1 MAGERLTALLNERE
15 QQREAQRK
23 AQMAAQLQAEEQR
36 QLQTAQLRQAE
47 QQQQRA
53 ASYNRV
59 QQAITARQQGDE
71 RTMEHIRRD
80 PEFLKRREERTV
92 GMGALGRWA
101 TNTARG
107 TSWEEP
113 VRTTFGTAGNIMN
126 GLLGGGATLRAAGNQ
141 LQADLFRD
149 QEAYQRAEWLRNEAG
164 HLQGDV
170 ASNFEPGTWGRRWTD
185 SGYSAGATL
194 PGLAW
199 SVATGSPAPM
209 AALGASQAGADAY
222 TEARVAGAAPGTA
235 ATHALVSGA
244 AEGAGEYVGGKLLLP
259 VMRFGGNGTIGQV
272 VKRGVG
278 AAVGEPLEE
287 VATQTM
293 QDASRT
299 ALLETD
305 PGKWQQYRQS
315 WMDNSK
321 EAAIGGLL
329 GGVLQGGIGRGLSRT
344 VHGNLQPPAPPVR
357 PQPTQRA
364 QMAATQQPA
373 RPGRMTKSSGNA
385 VADTNARIQQA
396 AANGGYQTRQAPAQ
410 RVVSVQ
416 ASNQMVRTY
425 VAKDGSTHQRI
436 GGSRAWRNKN
446 EGNIVYGSFAR
457 RYGAIGH
464 DQNAAGHTMAV
475 FPTEEA
481 GRRAKAALLFE
492 SPKYRN
498 LSLHDAIYRYAP
510 PKDRQGRVINNTAA
524 YYSRVL
530 DAVGGQNKPMS
541 RYTAAEREAIM
552 QRMREV
558 EGWKP
563 GRVVGNDTSAVS
575 LQGIPSGRLTKGGQ
589 SVATGSADNV
599 AASPDTSPALPDQ
612 QADFSSGMEDNSQA
626 MQAMQRA
633 ARESQA
639 AAEEMHEQ
647 SERLGRQTKVY
658 LDNQMRQAR
667 LQLMEADELAP
678 SVAGTDNQ
686 YRDRS
691 RAASQ
696 MQVNHIAQNL
706 EPELLGDSKEVGT
719 GAPTLANDG
728 RTIIGG
734 NGRVMGLAQAYA
746 NGNGEG
752 YRQYL
757 LDNAE
762 QFGLSRDEIARMNK
776 PVLVRQLDESVD
788 IAKAAVASN
797 EGGGLGMSALEQAR
811 ADADRLPDFGHFIA
825 DDGGELNTAANRG
838 FIRDFV
844 GAMPHTVRAQMVDA
858 DGRLSQDGVR
868 RLRNALLYRA
878 YGNSPT
884 LSRMVESTDQGARNL
899 VNALVQAAPKIAQ
912 ARDNIQAGNM
922 HNADIAEEVVQ
933 AAEKL
938 NQIRE
943 QGGSVADYLAQQGLF
958 GEEMNAVS
966 RDLLAFFEEHKHSG
980 KAIATLLRNYYDAL
994 AAQGNPNQADVF
1006 GEQAA
1011 PDKQQ
1016 LLERTINDYEQEHGR
1031 SADSRQLFERA
1042 DERPAGKPVSET
1054 EPQSASRRSD
1064 AAGAGENT
1072 RGTER
1077 DGEQGGRVAEEDALK
1092 LSRSASTQE
1101 KYEQRIDELFA
1112 GSKPNY
1118 NGQRVLDRSDMLDM
1132 LGYGDMPLHLVESK
1146 VVQGVDNHPQMTAEV
1161 WKKIPEWVDKPA
1173 AVFESDTDKNR
1184 LVFIA
1189 PEKVAGRPVRI
1200 IIEPNGNHLEAHI
1213 LVNAYDANSRMPWQ
1227 RWVRDGLLKYMDM
1240 TNAHTVLG
1248 SSGSNAAL
1256 PTRQPSRFGS
1266 SEAQSFR
1273 SQLNGMLAQSR
1284 GRKKIL
1290 TEKNLQGYLKNNPA
1304 LSLNHSGNTTS
1315 TATPE
1320 RVAEIR
1326 QQVARAVGQRN
1337 MRLIDVLTAAEAR
1350 RPDVAQ
1356 DFRGVDGWYDPKSKR
1371 ITLIADNL
1379 PNARAAQ
1386 FAAWHELGHR
1396 KIDVAGWQQ
1405 WRGVLEQARLN
1416 PTIQQLAQTILRQRK
1431 TAGEAIT
1438 LDIATEEAAVELY
1451 SAMKNSDYA
1460 ALEDKYKVSVP
1471 LAMRGGLAGYFARF
1485 AQRLQ
1490 SVLAKAF
1497 GIRQAEFR
1505 DGEVFELLR
1514 KIDKTEDVSGSQDA
1528 GQEKYSRS
1536 LTDEQ
1541 KQFDE
1546 AAQQYGGEEAYEQAK
1561 ADGKTELT
1569 YRQWVQV
1576 RTPAFKQWFGDWE
1589 NDPANASKVVNEKTG
1604 EPLVVYHGTDADFTV
1619 FDRQHSGKGPSK
1631 LGFWFADDADFTG
1644 MFGGSVM
1651 AVFTNIRN
1659 PITLTANKWDE
1670 IRERHGGDSEYFS
1683 HMRDDVLHKGGDGL
1697 SVSERISQLGK
1708 YEVRTPRIFA
1718 SLDSNQIK
1726 SATDNSGAFDAGNDD
1741 IRYSRSTG
1749 ELTDKAKPGWL
1760 NRNELGE
1767 WEKGLAAY
1775 HSLGRLVKPVLA
1787 KLKLA
1792 NTAPQE
1798 FTEMMRDYRSQ
1809 LNVAGMTASEMAKAG
1824 VQMTADERAM
1834 LSDILEKELPP
1845 GIEVSPEMQELAGT
1859 IRELLSRQGEQLA
1872 DLGMLSRESLERF
1885 KDTYLPRLYRQR
1897 TELFGGNDLAKLNR
1911 EFNKAMRGSLGNAL
1925 GGQHLKGRGIFK
1937 TVSRSEQAD
1946 YEAKGYELRQD
1957 FGNQGKHAGKVL
1969 MWRDYTREE
1978 RTQMGEE
1985 RDAILR
1991 FTQGYVQT
1999 QADLAKGVLFQRIA
2013 QNEELASKTEVEGWE
2028 KVPDTTIAG
2037 TGGVHRY
2044 GALAGMYVHPDVFY
2058 HLEQQFAVQNA
2069 ALKIWRASLGWW
2081 KMTKT
2086 VYNPVAHTNN
2096 VMSNFSL
2103 LFIAGGRVRDLQPAA
2118 ASIKNKDA
2126 LYREALELGL
2136 VGEAVDSAG
2145 IRELFTGLNNTDDD
2159 AVITERFFTRVIRRA
2174 DELSRGVVGKAAHA
2188 IDAVTFGMAGKAAH
2202 AVGKV
2207 GSAGGKAVR
2216 KTSNVAQTFY
2226 RVEDEVFKMALYRM
2240 ARSKG
2245 LSNTEARDYTLN
2257 FFFDYGEVPQGI
2269 KFVRDTGL
2277 LPFVSY
2283 TYKAIPAVLRGA
2295 LTRPHRYLAV
2305 TGLMYALNAM
2315 SYAMLGDDADEEEER
2330 KYMPEYMKGF
2340 TSFGTPK
2347 LIRLPWNDSQG
2358 KPMFIDVYRWLP
2370 LGDFADVGN
2379 RTGGLPIPQF
2389 MNPNGPVVSTYNA
2402 MVNNTDTFTG
2412 GKLTQDYMTDSE
2424 KTVVRAKWI
2433 AGQILP
2439 ASVGMPFSY
2448 HSNNV
2453 MDGLKNQMEGTKF
2466 AEVLED
2472 LGWTGKTYR
2481 GEDKQLYRAAL
2492 GAFGIKV
2499 RGEKPEDLRAATQRR
2514 LHSQER
2520 EIRADMRRIRRN
2532 NTLSQQAKEAQLARR
2547 QQSLQRLFEQMPG
2560 RSAD

>member
-1 MAGERLTALLNERE
+1 
-15 QQREAQRK
+15 
-23 AQMAAQLQAEEQR
+23 
-36 QLQTAQLRQAE
+36 
-47 QQQQRA
+47 
-53 ASYNRV
+53 
-59 QQAITARQQGDE
+59 
-71 RTMEHIRRD
+71 
-80 PEFLKRREERTV
+80 
-92 GMGALGRWA
+92 
-101 TNTARG
+101 
-107 TSWEEP
+107 
-113 VRTTFGTAGNIMN
+113 
-126 GLLGGGATLRAAGNQ
+126 
-141 LQADLFRD
+141 
-149 QEAYQRAEWLRNEAG
+149 
-164 HLQGDV
+164 
-170 ASNFEPGTWGRRWTD
+170 
-185 SGYSAGATL
+185 
-194 PGLAW
+194 
-199 SVATGSPAPM
+199 
-209 AALGASQAGADAY
+209 
-222 TEARVAGAAPGTA
+222 
-235 ATHALVSGA
+235 
-244 AEGAGEYVGGKLLLP
+244 
-259 VMRFGGNGTIGQV
+259 MRFGGNGTIGQV

-293 QDASRT
+293 QDFSRT
-299 ALLETD
+299 ALLETSPD
-305 PGKWQQYRQS
+305 KWQQYRQS

-329 GGVLQGGIGRGLSRT
+329 GGALQGGIGRGLSRT
-344 VHGNLQPPAPPVR
+344 VHGNVQPPAPPVR

-373 RPGRMTKSSGNA
+373 RPGRMAKGSGNA
-385 VADTNARIQQA
+385 VVDTNARIQQA
-396 AANGGYQTRQAPAQ
+396 TANGGYQTRQSPAQ
-410 RVVSVQ
+410 QVVSAQ

-464 DQNAAGHTMAV
+464 DQNVAGHTMAV

-530 DAVGGQNKPMS
+530 DAVGGRNKPMS

-575 LQGIPSGRLTKGGQ
+575 LQGTPSGRLTKGGQ

-599 AASPDTSPALPDQ
+599 AASLDTSPALPDQ
-612 QADFSSGMEDNSQA
+612 QAAFSNGMEDNSQA

-639 AAEEMHEQ
+639 AAEEMREQ

-825 DDGGELNTAANRG
+825 DDSGELNTAANRG

-844 GAMPHTVRAQMVDA
+844 GAMPHTVQAQMVDA

-966 RDLLAFFEEHKHSG
+966 RELLAFFEEHKRSG

-994 AAQGNPNQADVF
+994 AAQGNPNQQDVF

-1031 SADSRQLFERA
+1031 STDSGQLFERA
-1042 DERPAGKPVSET
+1042 AERPAGEPVSET
-1054 EPQSASRRSD
+1054 EPQPASRRSD
-1064 AAGAGENT
+1064 EAGAGENT
-1072 RGTER
+1072 RRTER
-1077 DGEQGGRVAEEDALK
+1077 DGGQSGRVTGEDAPK
-1092 LSRSASTQE
+1092 FSRSASTQE
-1101 KYEQRIDELFA
+1101 KYEHRIDELFA
-1112 GSKPNY
+1112 GAKANVKD
-1118 NGQRVLDRSDMLDM
+1118 GVTVLDRSDMLDM
-1132 LGYGDMPLHLVESK
+1132 LGFGDKPLKLAESK
-1146 VVQGVDNHPQMTAEV
+1146 VLAGIDNHPQMTAEV
-1161 WKKIPEWVDKPA
+1161 WKRLPDWIDHPA
-1173 AVFESDTDKNR
+1173 MVFDSDTVDGR

-1189 PEKVAGRPVRI
+1189 PEKVRGSDVRI
-1200 IIEPNGNHLEAHI
+1200 VIEPKGDALEAHV
-1213 LVNAYDANSRMPWQ
+1213 LVNAYNKDSKSPYF
-1227 RWVRDGLLKYMDM
+1227 RWVNDRLLRYADKEKASRIDE
-1240 TNAHTVLG
+1240 
-1248 SSGSNAAL
+1248 
-1256 PTRQPSRFGS
+1256 RFGLRLPDILRNPAFMPD
-1266 SEAQSFR
+1266 AQIH
-1273 SQLNGMLAQSR
+1273 GMGR
-1284 GRKKIL
+1284 GNMKALRRTKIL
-1290 TEKNLQGYLKNNPA
+1290 TEKNLQGYLKRNPS
-1304 LSLNHSGNTTS
+1304 LSVNPSRNTQNTV
-1315 TATPE
+1315 TPE

-1326 QQVARAVGQRN
+1326 QQVERAVGRHN
-1337 MRLIDVLTAAEAR
+1337 MRLIDVLTAAEAS
-1350 RPDVAQ
+1350 RPDGAQ
-1356 DFRGVDGWYDPKSKR
+1356 DLRGVDGWYDPKSKR

-1416 PTIQQLAQTILRQRK
+1416 PTIRQLAQTINRQRK
-1431 TAGEAIT
+1431 AAGEVIN

-1460 ALEDKYKVSVP
+1460 ALENKYKVSVP

-1485 AQRLQ
+1485 AQLLQ
-1490 SVLAKAF
+1490 AVLAKAF
-1497 GIRQAEFR
+1497 GIRQAEFG

-1514 KIDKTEDVSGSQDA
+1514 KIDRAEEVAGSLNA
-1528 GQEKYSRS
+1528 SQEKYSRS

-1546 AAQQYGGEEAYEQAK
+1546 TAQKYGGEEAYEQAK
-1561 ADGKTELT
+1561 ADGETELT

-1604 EPLVVYHGTDADFTV
+1604 EPLVVYHGTAGDFEIFDKGRSNSKSNTGVPEGVFFFTDNPEVASSYTV
-1619 FDRQHSGKGPSK
+1619 KYEGDFGTSYLNGSNVMPLFLNIRKPLKVSAKGANWNSILYKGEEHTTNTLAETARRNGKNDGVQINRVKDRGR
-1631 LGFWFADDADFTG
+1631 
-1644 MFGGSVM
+1644 GSVKAKHATSF
-1651 AVFTNIRN
+1651 AVFN
-1659 PITLTANKWDE
+1659 P
-1670 IRERHGGDSEYFS
+1670 
-1683 HMRDDVLHKGGDGL
+1683 
-1697 SVSERISQLGK
+1697 
-1708 YEVRTPRIFA
+1708 
-1718 SLDSNQIK
+1718 NQIK
-1726 SATDNSGAFDAGNDD
+1726 SATGNSGAFDAGNDD

-1749 ELTDKAKPGWL
+1749 ELADKAKPGWL
-1760 NRNELGE
+1760 DRNELGE

-1824 VQMTADERAM
+1824 VQMTADERAL

-1872 DLGMLSRESLERF
+1872 DLGMLSRDSLERF

-1897 TELFGGNDLAKLNR
+1897 TELFGGNDLAKMNR

-1937 TVSRSEQAD
+1937 TVSRSEQSD

-1978 RTQMGEE
+1978 RAQMGEE

-2013 QNEELASKTEVEGWE
+2013 QNEELASKTEVEGW
-2028 KVPDTTIAG
+2028 KPVPNTTIAG

-2044 GALAGMYVHPDVFY
+2044 GALAGMWVHPDVYY

-2096 VMSNFSL
+2096 VVSNFSL

-2118 ASIKNKDA
+2118 ASIRNKDA

-2159 AVITERFFTRVIRRA
+2159 AAITDSFFRRVLKRA
-2174 DELSRGVVGKAAHA
+2174 DRLALGIPGK
-2188 IDAVTFGMAGKAAH
+2188 ISDK
-2202 AVGKV
+2202 
-2207 GSAGGKAVR
+2207 
-2216 KTSNVAQTFY
+2216 AQTFY

-2257 FFFDYGEVPQGI
+2257 FFFDYGEVPYGI

-2305 TGLMYALNAM
+2305 TTFFYAINAL
-2315 SYAMLGDDADEEEER
+2315 SYAMMAGDDEEKWKVFLLSMLRQYDKENEER
-2330 KYMPEYMKGF
+2330 KYMPEYLKGM
-2340 TSFGTPK
+2340 TSFGVPK
-2347 LIRLPWNDSQG
+2347 QIRMPGFDGKG
-2358 KPMFIDVYRWLP
+2358 KPMFTDVYRWMP

-2379 RTGGLPIPQF
+2379 RTGGMPIPQF
-2389 MNPNGPVVSTYNA
+2389 MNPNGPLVSTYNA
-2402 MVNNTDTFTG
+2402 MFNNVDTFTG
-2412 GKLTQDYMTDSE
+2412 GKLTQDYMTTRE

-2448 HSNNV
+2448 HTNNV
-2453 MDGLKNQMEGTKF
+2453 MDGLKNTFEGTKF
-2466 AEVLED
+2466 SEVLED

-2481 GEDKQLYRAAL
+2481 GEDKQLYRAL
-2492 GAFGIKV
+2492 FGSVGFKI
-2499 RGEKPEDLRAATQRR
+2499 RGERPEDWKAADRRRRNYEAQKIRAAN
-2514 LHSQER
+2514 
-2520 EIRADMRRIRRN
+2520 RRIMRDN
-2532 NTLSQQAKEAQLARR
+2532 SLSQSAKDAQLRSNAVHM
-2547 QQSLQRLFEQMPG
+2547 QNLFK
-2560 RSAD
+2560 DD

>member
-23 AQMAAQLQAEEQR
+23 AQMATRLQAEEQR

-59 QQAITARQQGDE
+59 QQAIAAKQQGDE
-71 RTMEHIRRD
+71 RTMEQIRRD

-149 QEAYQRAEWLRNEAG
+149 QEAYQRAEWLRNEAS

-299 ALLETD
+299 ALLETSPD
-305 PGKWQQYRQS
+305 KWQQYRQS

-329 GGVLQGGIGRGLSRT
+329 GGALQGGIGRGLSRT

-364 QMAATQQPA
+364 QMAATQQPT
-373 RPGRMTKSSGNA
+373 RPGRMAKGSGNA
-385 VADTNARIQQA
+385 VADTNARIQQVT
-396 AANGGYQTRQAPAQ
+396 ANGGYQTRQAPAQ
-410 RVVSVQ
+410 QVVSAQ

-464 DQNAAGHTMAV
+464 DQNVAGHTMAV

-530 DAVGGQNKPMS
+530 DAVGGRNKPMS

-575 LQGIPSGRLTKGGQ
+575 LQGTPSGRLTKGGQ

-599 AASPDTSPALPDQ
+599 ADSPDTSPVLPDQ

-626 MQAMQRA
+626 MQAMQRV

-639 AAEEMHEQ
+639 AAEEMREQ

-691 RAASQ
+691 RAASR

-746 NGNGEG
+746 DGNGEG

-966 RDLLAFFEEHKHSG
+966 RELLAFFEEHKRSG

-1006 GEQAA
+1006 GEQPA

-1031 SADSRQLFERA
+1031 STDNGQLFGRA
-1042 DERPAGKPVSET
+1042 DERPAGEPVSET
-1054 EPQSASRRSD
+1054 EQQPASRRSD
-1064 AAGAGENT
+1064 EAGAGENT

-1077 DGEQGGRVAEEDALK
+1077 DGERSGRVAEEDAPK
-1092 LSRSASTQE
+1092 FSRSASTQE

-1112 GSKPNY
+1112 GRHFRD
-1118 NGQRVLDRSDMLDM
+1118 QVRVLDRSDLLDM
-1132 LGYGDMPLHLVESK
+1132 LGYGGKPVVLVNSK
-1146 VVQGVDNHPQMTAEV
+1146 VNAAKHPNMDAAA
-1161 WKKIPEWVDKPA
+1161 WKRVPEWLDNPA
-1173 AVFESDTDKNR
+1173 MVFESQTESDR

-1189 PEKVAGRPVRI
+1189 PETAAGNMVRI
-1200 IIEPNGNHLEAHI
+1200 IIEPKADQLEAHV
-1213 LVNAYDANSRMPWQ
+1213 LVNAYDMEAGNTIMPRAGGKYNPLTTFAKW
-1227 RWVRDGLLKYMDM
+1227 RDDGLLKYIDKEK
-1240 TNAHTVLG
+1240 TRLLASRSGLLLPRRLLQPTGLG
-1248 SSGSNAAL
+1248 
-1256 PTRQPSRFGS
+1256 
-1266 SEAQSFR
+1266 
-1273 SQLNGMLAQSR
+1273 
-1284 GRKKIL
+1284 KIL

-1304 LSLNHSGNTTS
+1304 LSLNHSGNTQS

-1337 MRLIDVLTAAEAR
+1337 MRLIDVLTAEEAR
-1350 RPDVAQ
+1350 RPDGAQ
-1356 DFRGVDGWYDPKSKR
+1356 DLRGVDGWYDPKSKR

-1416 PTIQQLAQTILRQRK
+1416 PTIQQLARTILRQRK
-1431 TAGEAIT
+1431 AAGEAIT

-1460 ALEDKYKVSVP
+1460 TLEDKYKVSVP

-1497 GIRQAEFR
+1497 GIRQAEFG

-1514 KIDKTEDVSGSQDA
+1514 KIDRAEEVAGSLNA
-1528 GQEKYSRS
+1528 SQEKYSRS

-1546 AAQQYGGEEAYEQAK
+1546 TAQKYGGEAAYEQAK
-1561 ADGKTELT
+1561 TDGETELT

-1604 EPLVVYHGTDADFTV
+1604 EPLVVYHNTEEQFHTFELSKARQNVEIPAFFFATNPETAEGYGSRSMQV
-1619 FDRQHSGKGPSK
+1619 F
-1631 LGFWFADDADFTG
+1631 L
-1644 MFGGSVM
+1644 
-1651 AVFTNIRN
+1651 NIRN
-1659 PITLTANKWDE
+1659 PTGKPVIQTGKLGSE
-1670 IRERHGGDSEYFS
+1670 LREELERQGFDGTIVDDSFEGYADIEYAAFN
-1683 HMRDDVLHKGGDGL
+1683 
-1697 SVSERISQLGK
+1697 
-1708 YEVRTPRIFA
+1708 P
-1718 SLDSNQIK
+1718 NQIK
-1726 SATDNSGAFDAGNDD
+1726 SATGNSGAFDAGNDD

-1749 ELTDKAKPGWL
+1749 ELSDKAKPGWL
-1760 NRNELGE
+1760 DRNELGE

-1872 DLGMLSRESLERF
+1872 DLGMLSRDSLERF

-1897 TELFGGNDLAKLNR
+1897 TELFGGNDLAKMNR

-1937 TVSRSEQAD
+1937 TVPRSEQAA
-1946 YEAKGYELRQD
+1946 YEAKGFELRQD

-1978 RTQMGEE
+1978 RGQMGEE

-2013 QNEELASKTEVEGWE
+2013 QNEELASKTEVEGW
-2028 KVPDTTIAG
+2028 KPVPTNTIAG

-2044 GALAGMYVHPDVFY
+2044 GALAGMWVHPDVYY
-2058 HLEQQFAVQNA
+2058 HLEQQFAVQNV

-2096 VMSNFSL
+2096 VVSNFSL

-2118 ASIKNKDA
+2118 ASIRNKDA

-2145 IRELFTGLNNTDDD
+2145 IRELFTGLNNTEDD
-2159 AVITERFFTRVIRRA
+2159 AVITDSFFRRVLKRA
-2174 DELSRGVVGKAAHA
+2174 DKLALGVPGK
-2188 IDAVTFGMAGKAAH
+2188 ISDK
-2202 AVGKV
+2202 
-2207 GSAGGKAVR
+2207 
-2216 KTSNVAQTFY
+2216 AQTFY

-2295 LTRPHRYLAV
+2295 LTRPHRFLAI

-2315 SYAMLGDDADEEEER
+2315 SYAMLGDDADEDEER

-2379 RTGGLPIPQF
+2379 RTGGLPVPQF
-2389 MNPNGPVVSTYNA
+2389 MNPNGPLVSTYNA
-2402 MVNNTDTFTG
+2402 MFNNVDTFTG
-2412 GKLTQDYMTDSE
+2412 GKLTQDYMTDGE
-2424 KTVVRAKWI
+2424 KTVIRAKWI

-2453 MDGLKNQMEGTKF
+2453 MDGLKNQTEGTKF

-2499 RGEKPEDLRAATQRR
+2499 RGEKPEDLRVATQRR

>member
-23 AQMAAQLQAEEQR
+23 AQMAAKLQAEEQR
-36 QLQTAQLRQAE
+36 QLQTARQRQAE

-59 QQAITARQQGDE
+59 QQAIAAKQQGDE
-71 RTMEHIRRD
+71 RTMEQIRRD

-113 VRTTFGTAGNIMN
+113 VRTTFGTAGNIVN

-149 QEAYQRAEWLRNEAG
+149 QEAYQRAEWLRNEAS

-194 PGLAW
+194 PGLAL
-199 SVATGSPAPM
+199 SVATGSPTPM

-293 QDASRT
+293 QDFSRT
-299 ALLETD
+299 ALLETS
-305 PGKWQQYRQS
+305 PNKWQQYRQS

-329 GGVLQGGIGRGLSRT
+329 GGALQGGIGRGLSRT
-344 VHGNLQPPAPPVR
+344 VHGNVQPPAPPVR

-373 RPGRMTKSSGNA
+373 RPGRMAKGSGNA
-385 VADTNARIQQA
+385 VVDTNARIQQA
-396 AANGGYQTRQAPAQ
+396 TANGGYQTRQSPAADLQ
-410 RVVSVQ
+410 NLTGNAAVERSVQLMIHHESRGKVNAQNPLSSAGGLGGFIDSTWLTMVKRYRPDVAAGKSNAQIIALKTRDGALATEMTRRYIQENARHLEKNGLPSTMANLRLAHWFGAGGAVQLLNVANKNQPIANVVSPAVMKANPNIQGKTVQ
-416 ASNQMVRTY
+416 QVI
-425 VAKDGSTHQRI
+425 DITHR
-436 GGSRAWRNKN
+436 
-446 EGNIVYGSFAR
+446 EMYG
-457 RYGAIGH
+457 
-464 DQNAAGHTMAV
+464 
-475 FPTEEA
+475 
-481 GRRAKAALLFE
+481 KAAQ
-492 SPKYRN
+492 N
-498 LSLHDAIYRYAP
+498 M
-510 PKDRQGRVINNTAA
+510 GRMA
-524 YYSRVL
+524 
-530 DAVGGQNKPMS
+530 
-541 RYTAAEREAIM
+541 
-552 QRMREV
+552 
-558 EGWKP
+558 
-563 GRVVGNDTSAVS
+563 
-575 LQGIPSGRLTKGGQ
+575 KGGD
-589 SVATGSADNV
+589 SVGMPD
-599 AASPDTSPALPDQ
+599 SPDTSPTLPDQ

-639 AAEEMHEQ
+639 AAEEMREQ

-825 DDGGELNTAANRG
+825 DDSGELNTAANRG

-844 GAMPHTVRAQMVDA
+844 GAMPHTVRAQMVDV

-966 RDLLAFFEEHKHSG
+966 RELLAFFEEHKRSG

-994 AAQGNPNQADVF
+994 AAQGNPNQQDVF

-1031 SADSRQLFERA
+1031 STDSGQLFGRTA
-1042 DERPAGKPVSET
+1042 ERPAGEPVSET
-1054 EPQSASRRSD
+1054 EPQPASRRSD
-1064 AAGAGENT
+1064 EAGAGENT

-1077 DGEQGGRVAEEDALK
+1077 DGERSGRVAEEDAPK
-1092 LSRSASTQE
+1092 FSRSASTQE

-1315 TATPE
+1315 MATPE

-1337 MRLIDVLTAAEAR
+1337 MRLIDVLTAEEAS
-1350 RPDVAQ
+1350 RPDGAQ
-1356 DFRGVDGWYDPKSKR
+1356 DLRGVDGWYDPKSKR

-1416 PTIQQLAQTILRQRK
+1416 PTIQQLARTILRQRK
-1431 TAGEAIT
+1431 AVGETIS

-1460 ALEDKYKVSVP
+1460 ALESKYNVSVP

-1497 GIRQAEFR
+1497 GIRQAEFG

-1514 KIDKTEDVSGSQDA
+1514 EIDRAGEAGSQPAETTPPQDA
-1528 GQEKYSRS
+1528 TPENSRS
-1536 LTDEQ
+1536 
-1541 KQFDE
+1541 DE
-1546 AAQQYGGEEAYEQAK
+1546 ATESAK
-1561 ADGKTELT
+1561 LTEK
-1569 YRQWVQV
+1569 
-1576 RTPAFKQWFGDWE
+1576 F
-1589 NDPANASKVVNEKTG
+1589 
-1604 EPLVVYHGTDADFTV
+1604 
-1619 FDRQHSGKGPSK
+1619 
-1631 LGFWFADDADFTG
+1631 
-1644 MFGGSVM
+1644 
-1651 AVFTNIRN
+1651 
-1659 PITLTANKWDE
+1659 
-1670 IRERHGGDSEYFS
+1670 
-1683 HMRDDVLHKGGDGL
+1683 
-1697 SVSERISQLGK
+1697 
-1708 YEVRTPRIFA
+1708 
-1718 SLDSNQIK
+1718 
-1726 SATDNSGAFDAGNDD
+1726 
-1741 IRYSRSTG
+1741 SRS
-1749 ELTDKAKPGWL
+1749 ESALEEKPGWL
-1760 NRNELGE
+1760 DRNELGE
-1767 WEKGLAAY
+1767 WEKGLALY
-1775 HSLGRLVKPVLA
+1775 HGIGRLAKPLLA

-1809 LNVAGMTASEMAKAG
+1809 LNVAGMTASEMAQAG
-1824 VQMTADERAM
+1824 VQMTAEERAL

-1885 KDTYLPRLYRQR
+1885 KDTYLPRLYHQR
-1897 TELFGGNDLAKLNR
+1897 TELFGGNDLAKMNR

-1978 RTQMGEE
+1978 RAQMGEE

-2013 QNEELASKTEVEGWE
+2013 QNEELASKTEVEGW
-2028 KVPDTTIAG
+2028 KPVPNTTIAG

-2044 GALAGMYVHPDVFY
+2044 GALAGMYVHPDVYY

-2096 VMSNFSL
+2096 VVSNFSL

-2118 ASIKNKDA
+2118 ASIRNKDA

-2174 DELSRGVVGKAAHA
+2174 DELSRGVVGKTAHA

-2207 GSAGGKAVR
+2207 GSAGGNAVR

-2257 FFFDYGEVPQGI
+2257 FFFDYGEVPKGI
-2269 KFVRDTGL
+2269 QIVRDTGL

-2295 LTRPHRYLAV
+2295 LTRPHRFLAV
-2305 TGLMYALNAM
+2305 TGLMYALNAL

-2379 RTGGLPIPQF
+2379 RTGGLPLPQF
-2389 MNPNGPVVSTYNA
+2389 MNPNGPAVSTYNA
-2402 MVNNTDTFTG
+2402 LVNNTDTFTG

-2424 KTVVRAKWI
+2424 KTIVRAKWI

-2514 LHSQER
+2514 LHSQEW

-2532 NTLSQQAKEAQLARR
+2532 NTLSPQAKEAQLARR
-2547 QQSLQRLFEQMPG
+2547 QSALQRLFEQMPG

>member
-23 AQMAAQLQAEEQR
+23 AQMAAKLQAEEQR
-36 QLQTAQLRQAE
+36 QAATARQHLTE

-59 QQAITARQQGDE
+59 QQAITAKQQGDE
-71 RTMEHIRRD
+71 RTMEQIRRD

-199 SVATGSPAPM
+199 SVATANPVPM

-235 ATHALVSGA
+235 ATHALVSGV

-299 ALLETD
+299 ALLETSPD
-305 PGKWQQYRQS
+305 KWQQYRQS

-329 GGVLQGGIGRGLSRT
+329 GGALQGGIGRGLSRT
-344 VHGNLQPPAPPVR
+344 VHGNVQPPAPPVR
-357 PQPTQRA
+357 PQPAPQA
-364 QMAATQQPA
+364 PVATAQQPA
-373 RPGRMTKSSGNA
+373 RAGRMAKGSGNA
-385 VADTNARIQQA
+385 VVDTTRRIQQA
-396 AANGGYQTRQAPAQ
+396 TANGGYQTRQSPAQ
-410 RVVSVQ
+410 QVVSAQ
-416 ASNQMVRTY
+416 ANNQMVRTY
-425 VAKDGSTHQRI
+425 VARDGSTHQRI

-446 EGNIVYGSFAR
+446 EGNIVYGDFAR

-464 DQNAAGHTMAV
+464 DRNAAGHTMAV

-530 DAVGGQNKPMS
+530 DAVGGQNKSMN

-563 GRVVGNDTSAVS
+563 GRVIGNDTSAVS
-575 LQGIPSGRLTKGGQ
+575 IQGAPPVRLTKGGQ
-589 SVATGSADNV
+589 PVATGSTDNV
-599 AASPDTSPALPDQ
+599 ADSPDASPALPDH
-612 QADFSSGMEDNSQA
+612 QAAFSNGMEDNSQA
-626 MQAMQRA
+626 MQEMQRA

-639 AAEEMHEQ
+639 AAEEMREQ

-762 QFGLSRDEIARMNK
+762 QFGLSRDEIARMDK

-825 DDGGELNTAANRG
+825 DDSSELNTAANRG

-844 GAMPHTVRAQMVDA
+844 GAMPHTVQAQMVDA

-943 QGGSVADYLAQQGLF
+943 QGGNVADYLAQQGLF

-966 RDLLAFFEEHKHSG
+966 RELLAFFEEHKRSG

-994 AAQGNPNQADVF
+994 AAQGNPNQQDVF
-1006 GEQAA
+1006 GDQAA

-1031 SADSRQLFERA
+1031 STDSGQLFGRTA
-1042 DERPAGKPVSET
+1042 ERPAGEPVSET

-1064 AAGAGENT
+1064 EAGAGENQD
-1072 RGTER
+1072 GTER
-1077 DGEQGGRVAEEDALK
+1077 DGEQSGRIAGEDAPK

-1118 NGQRVLDRSDMLDM
+1118 NGQRVLDRSDMLDI

-1227 RWVRDGLLKYMDM
+1227 RWVRDGLLKYVDM

-1304 LSLNHSGNTTS
+1304 LSLNHSGNTPS
-1315 TATPE
+1315 AATPE

-1337 MRLIDVLTAAEAR
+1337 MRLIDVLTAEEAR
-1350 RPDVAQ
+1350 RPDGAQ
-1356 DFRGVDGWYDPKSKR
+1356 DLRGVDGWYDPKSKR

-1416 PTIQQLAQTILRQRK
+1416 PTIQQLARTILRQRK
-1431 TAGEAIT
+1431 AAGEVIN

-1490 SVLAKAF
+1490 AVLAKAF
-1497 GIRQAEFR
+1497 GIRQAEFG

-1514 KIDKTEDVSGSQDA
+1514 KIDRAEEVGSQPAETTPPQDA
-1528 GQEKYSRS
+1528 TPENSRS
-1536 LTDEQ
+1536 
-1541 KQFDE
+1541 DE
-1546 AAQQYGGEEAYEQAK
+1546 ATESAK
-1561 ADGKTELT
+1561 LTEK
-1569 YRQWVQV
+1569 
-1576 RTPAFKQWFGDWE
+1576 F
-1589 NDPANASKVVNEKTG
+1589 
-1604 EPLVVYHGTDADFTV
+1604 
-1619 FDRQHSGKGPSK
+1619 
-1631 LGFWFADDADFTG
+1631 
-1644 MFGGSVM
+1644 
-1651 AVFTNIRN
+1651 
-1659 PITLTANKWDE
+1659 
-1670 IRERHGGDSEYFS
+1670 
-1683 HMRDDVLHKGGDGL
+1683 
-1697 SVSERISQLGK
+1697 
-1708 YEVRTPRIFA
+1708 
-1718 SLDSNQIK
+1718 
-1726 SATDNSGAFDAGNDD
+1726 
-1741 IRYSRSTG
+1741 SRS
-1749 ELTDKAKPGWL
+1749 ESALEEKPGWL
-1760 NRNELGE
+1760 DRNELGE

-1775 HSLGRLVKPVLA
+1775 HSLGRLVKPMLA

-1824 VQMTADERAM
+1824 VQMTADERAL

-1897 TELFGGNDLAKLNR
+1897 TDLFGGNDLAKLNR

-1978 RTQMGEE
+1978 RAQMGEE

-2013 QNEELASKTEVEGWE
+2013 QNEELASKTEVEGW
-2028 KVPDTTIAG
+2028 KPVPDTTIAG

-2044 GALAGMYVHPDVFY
+2044 GALAGMYVHPDVYY

-2096 VMSNFSL
+2096 VVSNFSL

-2118 ASIKNKDA
+2118 ASIRNKDA

-2159 AVITERFFTRVIRRA
+2159 AVITDSFFRRVLKRA
-2174 DELSRGVVGKAAHA
+2174 DRLALGIPGK
-2188 IDAVTFGMAGKAAH
+2188 ISDK
-2202 AVGKV
+2202 
-2207 GSAGGKAVR
+2207 
-2216 KTSNVAQTFY
+2216 AQTFY

-2257 FFFDYGEVPQGI
+2257 FFFDYGEVPKGI
-2269 KFVRDTGL
+2269 QLVRDTGL

-2330 KYMPEYMKGF
+2330 KYMPEYMKGM

-2379 RTGGLPIPQF
+2379 RTGGLPVPQF
-2389 MNPNGPVVSTYNA
+2389 MNPNGPLVSTYNA
-2402 MVNNTDTFTG
+2402 MFNNVDTFTG
-2412 GKLTQDYMTDSE
+2412 GKLTQDYMTDGE
-2424 KTVVRAKWI
+2424 KTVIRAKWI

-2481 GEDKQLYRAAL
+2481 GEDKQLYRAVL
-2492 GAFGIKV
+2492 GAVGIKV

-2547 QQSLQRLFEQMPG
+2547 QSALQRLFEQMPG

>member
-23 AQMAAQLQAEEQR
+23 AQMATRLQAEEQR
-36 QLQTAQLRQAE
+36 QLQTARQRQVE

-59 QQAITARQQGDE
+59 QQAIAAKQQGDE
-71 RTMEHIRRD
+71 RTMEQIRRD

-101 TNTARG
+101 TNAARG
-107 TSWEEP
+107 TSWEDP

-126 GLLGGGATLRAAGNQ
+126 GLLGGGSTLRAAGNQ

-170 ASNFEPGTWGRRWTD
+170 ASNFEPGTWGRRWVD
-185 SGYSAGATL
+185 SGYSTGATL

-293 QDASRT
+293 QDFSRT
-299 ALLETD
+299 ALLETSPD
-305 PGKWQQYRQS
+305 KWQQYRQS

-344 VHGNLQPPAPPVR
+344 VHGNVQPPAPPVR
-357 PQPTQRA
+357 PQPVQRA

-373 RPGRMTKSSGNA
+373 RPGRMAKGSGNA
-385 VADTNARIQQA
+385 VVDTTRRIQQA
-396 AANGGYQTRQAPAQ
+396 TANGGYQTRQAPAQ
-410 RVVSVQ
+410 QVVSAQ

-464 DQNAAGHTMAV
+464 DQNVAGHTMAV

-492 SPKYRN
+492 SPKFRN

-530 DAVGGQNKPMS
+530 DAVGGRNKPMS

-575 LQGIPSGRLTKGGQ
+575 LQGTPSGRLTKGGQ
-589 SVATGSADNV
+589 SIATGSADNV

-612 QADFSSGMEDNSQA
+612 QAAFSNGMEDNSQA
-626 MQAMQRA
+626 MQEMQRA

-639 AAEEMHEQ
+639 AAEEMREQ

-825 DDGGELNTAANRG
+825 DDSGELNTAANRG

-966 RDLLAFFEEHKHSG
+966 RELLAFFEEHKRSG

-994 AAQGNPNQADVF
+994 AAQGNPNQQDVF

-1031 SADSRQLFERA
+1031 STDSGQLFERA
-1042 DERPAGKPVSET
+1042 DERAAGEPVSET
-1054 EPQSASRRSD
+1054 EPQPASRRSD
-1064 AAGAGENT
+1064 EAGAGENT

-1077 DGEQGGRVAEEDALK
+1077 DGEHGGRVAEEDAPK
-1092 LSRSASTQE
+1092 FSRSAMKDADANIRRGRE
-1101 KYEQRIDELFA
+1101 AMNRAI
-1112 GSKPNY
+1112 
-1118 NGQRVLDRSDMLDM
+1118 
-1132 LGYGDMPLHLVESK
+1132 VERADQK
-1146 VVQGVDNHPQMTAEV
+1146 RAMYRNDIG
-1161 WKKIPEWVDKPA
+1161 WVDFVWGDDRKGLQHIIHRRMGSDGMSRD
-1173 AVFESDTDKNR
+1173 AVVRMLTQNVVETIAKGATERRSESGNAIR
-1184 LVFIA
+1184 LYVNHQGNAVSLVKQKGSNSWVLTAFQENGNQAVEQVRGATQSALRSSGPIRSRVGLGA
-1189 PEKVAGRPVRI
+1189 PDVRGNVAPSPEKI
-1200 IIEPNGNHLEAHI
+1200 N
-1213 LVNAYDANSRMPWQ
+1213 
-1227 RWVRDGLLKYMDM
+1227 
-1240 TNAHTVLG
+1240 
-1248 SSGSNAAL
+1248 
-1256 PTRQPSRFGS
+1256 
-1266 SEAQSFR
+1266 
-1273 SQLNGMLAQSR
+1273 
-1284 GRKKIL
+1284 
-1290 TEKNLQGYLKNNPA
+1290 
-1304 LSLNHSGNTTS
+1304 
-1315 TATPE
+1315 
-1320 RVAEIR
+1320 EIR

-1337 MRLIDVLTAAEAR
+1337 MRLIDVLTAAEAS
-1350 RPDVAQ
+1350 RPDGAQ
-1356 DFRGVDGWYDPKSKR
+1356 DLRGVDGWYDPKSKR

-1416 PTIQQLAQTILRQRK
+1416 PTIQQLARTILRQRK
-1431 TAGEAIT
+1431 TAGEVIN

-1460 ALEDKYKVSVP
+1460 ALENKYKVSVP

-1490 SVLAKAF
+1490 AVLARAF
-1497 GIRQAEFR
+1497 GIRHSDFGDR
-1505 DGEVFELLR
+1505 EVFELLR
-1514 KIDKTEDVSGSQDA
+1514 RIDRAGEVSGSLNDGEA
-1528 GQEKYSRS
+1528 KYSRS
-1536 LTDEQ
+1536 QTDEQ

-1546 AAQQYGGEEAYEQAK
+1546 TAQKYGGEDAYNQAK
-1561 ADGKTELT
+1561 ADGKTELS

-1589 NDPANASKVVNEKTG
+1589 NDPVNASKVVNEKTG
-1604 EPLVVYHGTDADFTV
+1604 EPLVVYHGTTAVDKILDDGFKSNTGKLWVHLTDSKEVADSYQQWKRGNSAGTLELFVRSMHPAV
-1619 FDRQHSGKGPSK
+1619 FDAQGNKYSEIGNKVFG
-1631 LGFWFADDADFTG
+1631 ATYDAQR
-1644 MFGGSVM
+1644 GGNDSILIKDIRDNFDSSVPTEPHLTVV
-1651 AVFTNIRN
+1651 VFN
-1659 PITLTANKWDE
+1659 
-1670 IRERHGGDSEYFS
+1670 
-1683 HMRDDVLHKGGDGL
+1683 
-1697 SVSERISQLGK
+1697 
-1708 YEVRTPRIFA
+1708 
-1718 SLDSNQIK
+1718 SNQIK
-1726 SATDNSGAFDAGNDD
+1726 SATDNSGAFDAGNDN

-1749 ELTDKAKPGWL
+1749 ELADKAKPGWL
-1760 NRNELGE
+1760 DRNELGE
-1767 WEKGLAAY
+1767 WEKGLALY
-1775 HSLGRLVKPVLA
+1775 HGIGRLAKPLLA

-1872 DLGMLSRESLERF
+1872 DLGMLSRDSLERF

-1897 TELFGGNDLAKLNR
+1897 TELFGGNDLAKMNR

-1946 YEAKGYELRQD
+1946 YEAKGFELRQD

-1978 RTQMGEE
+1978 RAQMGEE

-2013 QNEELASKTEVEGWE
+2013 QNEELASKTEVEGW
-2028 KVPDTTIAG
+2028 KPVPNTTIAG

-2044 GALAGMYVHPDVFY
+2044 GALAGMWVHPDVFY

-2096 VMSNFSL
+2096 VVSNFSL
-2103 LFIAGGRVRDLQPAA
+2103 LLIAGGRVRDFQPAA
-2118 ASIKNKDA
+2118 ASIWNKDA

-2145 IRELFTGLNNTDDD
+2145 IRELFTGLNNTEDD
-2159 AVITERFFTRVIRRA
+2159 AVITERFFTRVIKRA

-2207 GSAGGKAVR
+2207 GSAGGNAVR

-2257 FFFDYGEVPQGI
+2257 FFFDYGEVPYGI
-2269 KFVRDTGL
+2269 KLLRDSSL

-2295 LTRPHRYLAV
+2295 LTRPHRFLAV

-2330 KYMPEYMKGF
+2330 KYMPEYMKGM

-2379 RTGGLPIPQF
+2379 RTGGLPLPQF

-2412 GKLTQDYMTDSE
+2412 GKLTQDYMTDGE

>member
-1 MAGERLTALLNERE
+1 MGSGRDEFLRQLFQQPHGQQSARIQKQQTAAQQFMEQLPRNQIDAYRNSPQGMAEIDGVVGMSPT
-15 QQREAQRK
+15 
-23 AQMAAQLQAEEQR
+23 AAQLVRSAQQWGGKGTGDAARAVIQSPATIWGGLKGGVHALNSGFYRAADDLSFNSFGTGTLGEWAKNQSNLSHDAQRNATINYQTDIGRDVGQGLNSFGATAPLTVGALAMKNPAIMYGGMGAQTGLTEYGNARDAGVSPIPAAIYATTQGAIEVGTEKLPAGALVDMVKSNRPLAALVKAPARYALGEGLGEQVATLGQDYMQAAYLDAPKNANWQQDYWNSRGEAARTTAVSSLVSSGGNVGLGAGGVAVQR
-36 QLQTAQLRQAE
+36 GVNAVRARQKPPVQRFMQQLDTQTAQPQA
-47 QQQQRA
+47 Q
-53 ASYNRV
+53 
-59 QQAITARQQGDE
+59 
-71 RTMEHIRRD
+71 
-80 PEFLKRREERTV
+80 
-92 GMGALGRWA
+92 
-101 TNTARG
+101 
-107 TSWEEP
+107 
-113 VRTTFGTAGNIMN
+113 
-126 GLLGGGATLRAAGNQ
+126 
-141 LQADLFRD
+141 
-149 QEAYQRAEWLRNEAG
+149 
-164 HLQGDV
+164 
-170 ASNFEPGTWGRRWTD
+170 
-185 SGYSAGATL
+185 
-194 PGLAW
+194 
-199 SVATGSPAPM
+199 PA
-209 AALGASQAGADAY
+209 
-222 TEARVAGAAPGTA
+222 
-235 ATHALVSGA
+235 
-244 AEGAGEYVGGKLLLP
+244 
-259 VMRFGGNGTIGQV
+259 
-272 VKRGVG
+272 
-278 AAVGEPLEE
+278 
-287 VATQTM
+287 
-293 QDASRT
+293 
-299 ALLETD
+299 
-305 PGKWQQYRQS
+305 
-315 WMDNSK
+315 
-321 EAAIGGLL
+321 
-329 GGVLQGGIGRGLSRT
+329 
-344 VHGNLQPPAPPVR
+344 
-357 PQPTQRA
+357 
-364 QMAATQQPA
+364 QQPA
-373 RPGRMTKSSGNA
+373 SSGRMAKGSGNA
-385 VADTNARIQQA
+385 VVDTTRRIQQA
-396 AANGGYQTRQAPAQ
+396 TANGGYQTRPSPAADLQ
-410 RVVSVQ
+410 SLTGNAAVERSVQLMIHHESRGKVNAQNPLSSAGGLGGFIDSTWLTMVKRYRPDVAAGKSNAQIIALKTRDGALATEMTRHYIQENARHLEKNGLPSTMANLRLAHWFGAGGAVQLLNVANKNQPIANVVSPAVMKANPNIQGKTVQ
-416 ASNQMVRTY
+416 QVI
-425 VAKDGSTHQRI
+425 DITHR
-436 GGSRAWRNKN
+436 
-446 EGNIVYGSFAR
+446 EMYG
-457 RYGAIGH
+457 
-464 DQNAAGHTMAV
+464 
-475 FPTEEA
+475 
-481 GRRAKAALLFE
+481 KAAQ
-492 SPKYRN
+492 N
-498 LSLHDAIYRYAP
+498 M
-510 PKDRQGRVINNTAA
+510 GRMAKG
-524 YYSRVL
+524 S
-530 DAVGGQNKPMS
+530 D
-541 RYTAAEREAIM
+541 
-552 QRMREV
+552 
-558 EGWKP
+558 
-563 GRVVGNDTSAVS
+563 SA
-575 LQGIPSGRLTKGGQ
+575 GMP
-589 SVATGSADNV
+589 D
-599 AASPDTSPALPDQ
+599 SPDASPALPDR
-612 QADFSSGMEDNSQA
+612 QAAFSNGMEDNSQA

-639 AAEEMHEQ
+639 AAEEMREQ

-966 RDLLAFFEEHKHSG
+966 RELLAFFEEYKRSG

-994 AAQGNPNQADVF
+994 AAQGNPNQQDVF

-1031 SADSRQLFERA
+1031 STDSGQLFWRTA
-1042 DERPAGKPVSET
+1042 ERPAGEPVSET
-1054 EPQSASRRSD
+1054 EPQPASRRSD
-1064 AAGAGENT
+1064 EAGAGENT
-1072 RGTER
+1072 RRTER
-1077 DGEQGGRVAEEDALK
+1077 DGEQSGRVAEEDAPK
-1092 LSRSASTQE
+1092 FSRSASTQE

-1112 GSKPNY
+1112 GAKANVKD
-1118 NGQRVLDRSDMLDM
+1118 GVTVLDRSDMLDM
-1132 LGYGDMPLHLVESK
+1132 LGFGDKPLKLAEGK
-1146 VVQGVDNHPQMTAEV
+1146 VLAGIDNHPAMTAEV
-1161 WKKIPEWVDKPA
+1161 WKRLPEWIDKPA
-1173 AVFESDTDKNR
+1173 MVFDSDTVDGR

-1189 PEKVAGRPVRI
+1189 PEKVRGSDVRI
-1200 IIEPNGNHLEAHI
+1200 VIEPKGDALEAHV
-1213 LVNAYDANSRMPWQ
+1213 LVNAYDTKSGATPYMRWARDRLLRYADKEKASRI
-1227 RWVRDGLLKYMDM
+1227 DE
-1240 TNAHTVLG
+1240 
-1248 SSGSNAAL
+1248 
-1256 PTRQPSRFGS
+1256 RFGLRLPDILRNPAFMPD
-1266 SEAQSFR
+1266 AQIH
-1273 SQLNGMLAQSR
+1273 GMGR
-1284 GRKKIL
+1284 GNMKALRRTKIL
-1290 TEKNLQGYLKNNPA
+1290 TEKNLQGYLKRNPS
-1304 LSLNHSGNTTS
+1304 LSVNPSRNTQNTV
-1315 TATPE
+1315 TPE

-1326 QQVARAVGQRN
+1326 QQVARAVGLRN
-1337 MRLIDVLTAAEAR
+1337 MRLIDVLTAAEAS
-1350 RPDVAQ
+1350 RPDGAQ
-1356 DFRGVDGWYDPKSKR
+1356 DLRGVDGWYDPKSKR

-1416 PTIQQLAQTILRQRK
+1416 PTIQQLARTILRQRK
-1431 TAGEAIT
+1431 AAGEVIN

-1460 ALEDKYKVSVP
+1460 ALENKYKVSVP

-1490 SVLAKAF
+1490 AVLAKAF
-1497 GIRQAEFR
+1497 GIRQAEFG

-1514 KIDKTEDVSGSQDA
+1514 KIDRAEEAAGSLNA
-1528 GQEKYSRS
+1528 SQEKYSRS

-1546 AAQQYGGEEAYEQAK
+1546 TAQKYGGEEAYSQAK

-1589 NDPANASKVVNEKTG
+1589 NDQANASKVVNEKTG
-1604 EPLVVYHGTDADFTV
+1604 EPLVVYHNTEEQFHTFELSKARQNVEIPAFFFATNPETAEGYGSRSMQV
-1619 FDRQHSGKGPSK
+1619 F
-1631 LGFWFADDADFTG
+1631 L
-1644 MFGGSVM
+1644 
-1651 AVFTNIRN
+1651 NIRN
-1659 PITLTANKWDE
+1659 PTGKPVIQTGKLGSE
-1670 IRERHGGDSEYFS
+1670 LREELERQGFDGTIVDDSFEGYTDIEYAAFN
-1683 HMRDDVLHKGGDGL
+1683 
-1697 SVSERISQLGK
+1697 
-1708 YEVRTPRIFA
+1708 P
-1718 SLDSNQIK
+1718 NQIK
-1726 SATDNSGAFDAGNDD
+1726 SATDNSGAFNAGNDD

-1749 ELTDKAKPGWL
+1749 KLTDKAKPGWL
-1760 NRNELGE
+1760 DRNELGE
-1767 WEKGLAAY
+1767 WEKGLVLY
-1775 HSLGRLVKPVLA
+1775 HGIGRLAKPLLA

-1824 VQMTADERAM
+1824 VQMTADERAL

-1897 TELFGGNDLAKLNR
+1897 TELFGGNDLAKMNR

-2013 QNEELASKTEVEGWE
+2013 QNEELASKTEVEGW
-2028 KVPDTTIAG
+2028 KPVPTNTIAG

-2058 HLEQQFAVQNA
+2058 HLEQQFAVQNV

-2096 VMSNFSL
+2096 VVSNFSL

-2118 ASIKNKDA
+2118 ASIRNKDA

-2145 IRELFTGLNNTDDD
+2145 IRELFTGLNNTEDD

-2174 DELSRGVVGKAAHA
+2174 DELSRGVVGKTAHA
-2188 IDAVTFGMAGKAAH
+2188 IDAATFGMAGKAAH

-2207 GSAGGKAVR
+2207 GSAGGNAVR

-2295 LTRPHRYLAV
+2295 LTRPHRFLAV

-2379 RTGGLPIPQF
+2379 RTGGMPLPQF

-2402 MVNNTDTFTG
+2402 LVNNTDTFTG
-2412 GKLTQDYMTDSE
+2412 GKLTQDYMTTRE
-2424 KTVVRAKWI
+2424 KTVIRAKWI

>member
-1 MAGERLTALLNERE
+1 MGSGRDEFLRQLFQQPHDQQSARIQKQQTAAQQFMEQLPRNQIDAYRNSQQGMAEIDGVVGMSPT
-15 QQREAQRK
+15 
-23 AQMAAQLQAEEQR
+23 AAQLVRSAQQWGGKGTGDAARAVIQSPATIWGGLKGGVHALNSGFYRAADDLSFNSFGTGTLGDWAKNQSNLSHDAQRNATINYQTDIGRDVGQGLNSFGATAPLTVGALAMKNPAIMYGGMGAQTGLTEYGNARDAGVSPIPAAIYATTQGAIEVGTERLPAGALVDMVKSNRPLAALVKAPARYALGEGLGEQVATLGQDYMQAAYLDAPKNANWQQDYWNSRGEAARTTAVSSLVSSGGNVGLGAGGVAVQR
-36 QLQTAQLRQAE
+36 GVNAVRTRQKPPVQRFMQQLDTQTAQPQA
-47 QQQQRA
+47 Q
-53 ASYNRV
+53 
-59 QQAITARQQGDE
+59 
-71 RTMEHIRRD
+71 
-80 PEFLKRREERTV
+80 
-92 GMGALGRWA
+92 
-101 TNTARG
+101 
-107 TSWEEP
+107 
-113 VRTTFGTAGNIMN
+113 
-126 GLLGGGATLRAAGNQ
+126 
-141 LQADLFRD
+141 
-149 QEAYQRAEWLRNEAG
+149 
-164 HLQGDV
+164 
-170 ASNFEPGTWGRRWTD
+170 
-185 SGYSAGATL
+185 
-194 PGLAW
+194 
-199 SVATGSPAPM
+199 PA
-209 AALGASQAGADAY
+209 
-222 TEARVAGAAPGTA
+222 
-235 ATHALVSGA
+235 
-244 AEGAGEYVGGKLLLP
+244 
-259 VMRFGGNGTIGQV
+259 
-272 VKRGVG
+272 
-278 AAVGEPLEE
+278 
-287 VATQTM
+287 
-293 QDASRT
+293 
-299 ALLETD
+299 
-305 PGKWQQYRQS
+305 
-315 WMDNSK
+315 
-321 EAAIGGLL
+321 
-329 GGVLQGGIGRGLSRT
+329 
-344 VHGNLQPPAPPVR
+344 
-357 PQPTQRA
+357 
-364 QMAATQQPA
+364 QQPA
-373 RPGRMTKSSGNA
+373 RPVRMAKGSGNA
-385 VADTNARIQQA
+385 VVNTNARIQQA
-396 AANGGYQTRQAPAQ
+396 AANGGYQTRQAPAADLQ
-410 RVVSVQ
+410 SLTGNAAVERSVQLMIHHESRGKVNAQNPLSSAGGLGGFIDSTWLTMVKRYRPDVAAGKSNAQIIALKTRDGALATEMTRHYIQENARHLEKNGLPSTMANLRLAHWFGAGGAVQLLNVANKNQPIANVVSPAVMKANPNIQGKTVQ
-416 ASNQMVRTY
+416 QVI
-425 VAKDGSTHQRI
+425 DITHR
-436 GGSRAWRNKN
+436 
-446 EGNIVYGSFAR
+446 EMYG
-457 RYGAIGH
+457 
-464 DQNAAGHTMAV
+464 
-475 FPTEEA
+475 
-481 GRRAKAALLFE
+481 KAAQ
-492 SPKYRN
+492 N
-498 LSLHDAIYRYAP
+498 M
-510 PKDRQGRVINNTAA
+510 GRMA
-524 YYSRVL
+524 
-530 DAVGGQNKPMS
+530 
-541 RYTAAEREAIM
+541 
-552 QRMREV
+552 
-558 EGWKP
+558 
-563 GRVVGNDTSAVS
+563 
-575 LQGIPSGRLTKGGQ
+575 KGGD
-589 SVATGSADNV
+589 SVGMPD
-599 AASPDTSPALPDQ
+599 SPDASPALPDQ
-612 QADFSSGMEDNSQA
+612 QAAFSNGMEDNSQA
-626 MQAMQRA
+626 MQAMHRA

-639 AAEEMHEQ
+639 AAEEMREQ

-696 MQVNHIAQNL
+696 MQVSHIAQNL

-825 DDGGELNTAANRG
+825 DDSGELNTAANRG

-966 RDLLAFFEEHKHSG
+966 RELLAFFEEHKRSG

-994 AAQGNPNQADVF
+994 AAQGNPNQQDVF

-1031 SADSRQLFERA
+1031 STDSGQLFGRTA
-1042 DERPAGKPVSET
+1042 ERPAGEPVSET
-1054 EPQSASRRSD
+1054 EPQPASRRSD
-1064 AAGAGENT
+1064 EAGAGENT

-1077 DGEQGGRVAEEDALK
+1077 DGEQSGRVAEEDAPK
-1092 LSRSASTQE
+1092 FSRSASTQE

-1112 GSKPNY
+1112 GAKADTQ
-1118 NGQRVLDRSDMLDM
+1118 NGVTVLDRSDMLDM
-1132 LGYGDMPLHLVESK
+1132 LGFGDKPLKLAESK
-1146 VVQGVDNHPQMTAEV
+1146 VLAGIDNHPQMTAEV
-1161 WKKIPEWVDKPA
+1161 WKRLPDWIDHPA
-1173 AVFESDTDKNR
+1173 MVFDSDTVDGR

-1189 PEKVAGRPVRI
+1189 PEKVRGSDVRI
-1200 IIEPNGNHLEAHI
+1200 VIEPKGDALEAHV
-1213 LVNAYDANSRMPWQ
+1213 LVNAYDTKSGATPYMRWARDRLLRYADKEKASRI
-1227 RWVRDGLLKYMDM
+1227 DE
-1240 TNAHTVLG
+1240 
-1248 SSGSNAAL
+1248 
-1256 PTRQPSRFGS
+1256 RFGLRLPDILRNPAFMPD
-1266 SEAQSFR
+1266 AQIH
-1273 SQLNGMLAQSR
+1273 GMGR
-1284 GRKKIL
+1284 GNMKALRRTKIL
-1290 TEKNLQGYLKNNPA
+1290 TEKNLQGYLKRNPS
-1304 LSLNHSGNTTS
+1304 LSVNPSRNTQNTV
-1315 TATPE
+1315 TPE

-1337 MRLIDVLTAAEAR
+1337 MRLIDVLTAEEAS
-1350 RPDVAQ
+1350 RPDGAQ
-1356 DFRGVDGWYDPKSKR
+1356 DLRGVDGWYDPKSKR

-1416 PTIQQLAQTILRQRK
+1416 PTIQQLARTILRQRK
-1431 TAGEAIT
+1431 AVGETIS

-1460 ALEDKYKVSVP
+1460 ALESKYNVSVP

-1490 SVLAKAF
+1490 AVLAKAF
-1497 GIRQAEFR
+1497 GIRQAEFG

-1514 KIDKTEDVSGSQDA
+1514 KIDRAEEAGSQPAETTTPQDA
-1528 GQEKYSRS
+1528 TPENSRS
-1536 LTDEQ
+1536 
-1541 KQFDE
+1541 DE
-1546 AAQQYGGEEAYEQAK
+1546 AIEPASP
-1561 ADGKTELT
+1561 TEK
-1569 YRQWVQV
+1569 
-1576 RTPAFKQWFGDWE
+1576 F
-1589 NDPANASKVVNEKTG
+1589 
-1604 EPLVVYHGTDADFTV
+1604 
-1619 FDRQHSGKGPSK
+1619 
-1631 LGFWFADDADFTG
+1631 
-1644 MFGGSVM
+1644 
-1651 AVFTNIRN
+1651 
-1659 PITLTANKWDE
+1659 
-1670 IRERHGGDSEYFS
+1670 
-1683 HMRDDVLHKGGDGL
+1683 
-1697 SVSERISQLGK
+1697 
-1708 YEVRTPRIFA
+1708 
-1718 SLDSNQIK
+1718 
-1726 SATDNSGAFDAGNDD
+1726 
-1741 IRYSRSTG
+1741 SRS
-1749 ELTDKAKPGWL
+1749 ESALEEKPGWL
-1760 NRNELGE
+1760 DRNELGE

-1897 TELFGGNDLAKLNR
+1897 TELFGGNDLAKMNR

-1978 RTQMGEE
+1978 RAQMGEE

-2013 QNEELASKTEVEGWE
+2013 QNEELASKTEVEGW
-2028 KVPDTTIAG
+2028 KPVPNTTIAG

-2044 GALAGMYVHPDVFY
+2044 GALAGMYVHPDVYY

-2096 VMSNFSL
+2096 VVSNFSL

-2118 ASIKNKDA
+2118 ASIRNKDA

-2174 DELSRGVVGKAAHA
+2174 DELSRGVVGKTAHA

-2207 GSAGGKAVR
+2207 GSAGGNAVR

-2389 MNPNGPVVSTYNA
+2389 MNPNGPAVSTYNA
-2402 MVNNTDTFTG
+2402 MFNNVDTFTG

-2424 KTVVRAKWI
+2424 KTIVRAKWI

-2499 RGEKPEDLRAATQRR
+2499 RGEKPEDLRTATQRR

-2532 NTLSQQAKEAQLARR
+2532 NTLSPQAKEAQLARR
-2547 QQSLQRLFEQMPG
+2547 QSALQRLFEQMPG

>member
-23 AQMAAQLQAEEQR
+23 AQMATQLQTEEQR
-36 QLQTAQLRQAE
+36 QLQTARQRQAE

-59 QQAITARQQGDE
+59 QQAIAAKQQGDE
-71 RTMEHIRRD
+71 RTMEQIRRD

-113 VRTTFGTAGNIMN
+113 VRTTFSTAGNIMN

-149 QEAYQRAEWLRNEAG
+149 QEAYQRAEWLRNEAS

-194 PGLAW
+194 PGLAL
-199 SVATGSPAPM
+199 SVATGSPTPM

-293 QDASRT
+293 QDFSRT
-299 ALLETD
+299 ALLETS
-305 PGKWQQYRQS
+305 PNKWQQYRQS

-329 GGVLQGGIGRGLSRT
+329 GGALQGGIGRGLSRT
-344 VHGNLQPPAPPVR
+344 VHGNVQPPAPPVR

-373 RPGRMTKSSGNA
+373 RPGRMAKGSGNA
-385 VADTNARIQQA
+385 VVDTNARIQQA
-396 AANGGYQTRQAPAQ
+396 TANGGYQTRQSPAADLQ
-410 RVVSVQ
+410 NLTGNAAVERSVQLMIHHESRGKVNAQNPLSSAGGLGGFIDSTWLTMVKRYRPDVAAGKSNAQIIALKTRDGALATEMTRRYIQENARHLEKNGLPSTMANLRLAHWFGAGGAVQLLNVANKNQPIANVVSPAVMKANPNIQGKTVQ
-416 ASNQMVRTY
+416 QVI
-425 VAKDGSTHQRI
+425 DITHR
-436 GGSRAWRNKN
+436 
-446 EGNIVYGSFAR
+446 EMYG
-457 RYGAIGH
+457 
-464 DQNAAGHTMAV
+464 
-475 FPTEEA
+475 
-481 GRRAKAALLFE
+481 KAAQ
-492 SPKYRN
+492 N
-498 LSLHDAIYRYAP
+498 M
-510 PKDRQGRVINNTAA
+510 GRMA
-524 YYSRVL
+524 
-530 DAVGGQNKPMS
+530 
-541 RYTAAEREAIM
+541 
-552 QRMREV
+552 
-558 EGWKP
+558 
-563 GRVVGNDTSAVS
+563 
-575 LQGIPSGRLTKGGQ
+575 KGGD
-589 SVATGSADNV
+589 SVGMPD
-599 AASPDTSPALPDQ
+599 SPDTSPTLPDQ

-639 AAEEMHEQ
+639 AAEEMREQ

-825 DDGGELNTAANRG
+825 DDSGELNTAANRG

-844 GAMPHTVRAQMVDA
+844 GAMPHTVRAQMVDV

-966 RDLLAFFEEHKHSG
+966 RELLAFFEEHKRSG

-994 AAQGNPNQADVF
+994 AAQGNPNQQDVF

-1031 SADSRQLFERA
+1031 STDSGQLFGRTA
-1042 DERPAGKPVSET
+1042 ERPAGEPVSET
-1054 EPQSASRRSD
+1054 EPQPASRRSD
-1064 AAGAGENT
+1064 EAGAGENT

-1077 DGEQGGRVAEEDALK
+1077 DGERSGRVAEEDAPK
-1092 LSRSASTQE
+1092 FSRSASTQE

-1227 RWVRDGLLKYMDM
+1227 RWVRDGLLKDMDM

-1315 TATPE
+1315 MATPE

-1337 MRLIDVLTAAEAR
+1337 MRLIDVLTAEEAS
-1350 RPDVAQ
+1350 RPDGAQ
-1356 DFRGVDGWYDPKSKR
+1356 DLRGVDGWYDPKSKR

-1416 PTIQQLAQTILRQRK
+1416 PTIQQLARTILRQRK
-1431 TAGEAIT
+1431 AVGETIS

-1460 ALEDKYKVSVP
+1460 ALESKYNVSVP

-1497 GIRQAEFR
+1497 GIRQAEFG

-1514 KIDKTEDVSGSQDA
+1514 EIDRAGEAGSQPAETTPPQDA
-1528 GQEKYSRS
+1528 TPENSRS
-1536 LTDEQ
+1536 
-1541 KQFDE
+1541 DE
-1546 AAQQYGGEEAYEQAK
+1546 ATESAK
-1561 ADGKTELT
+1561 LTEK
-1569 YRQWVQV
+1569 
-1576 RTPAFKQWFGDWE
+1576 F
-1589 NDPANASKVVNEKTG
+1589 
-1604 EPLVVYHGTDADFTV
+1604 
-1619 FDRQHSGKGPSK
+1619 
-1631 LGFWFADDADFTG
+1631 
-1644 MFGGSVM
+1644 
-1651 AVFTNIRN
+1651 
-1659 PITLTANKWDE
+1659 
-1670 IRERHGGDSEYFS
+1670 
-1683 HMRDDVLHKGGDGL
+1683 
-1697 SVSERISQLGK
+1697 
-1708 YEVRTPRIFA
+1708 
-1718 SLDSNQIK
+1718 
-1726 SATDNSGAFDAGNDD
+1726 
-1741 IRYSRSTG
+1741 SRS
-1749 ELTDKAKPGWL
+1749 ESALEEKPGWL
-1760 NRNELGE
+1760 DRNELGE
-1767 WEKGLAAY
+1767 WEKGLALY
-1775 HSLGRLVKPVLA
+1775 HGIGRLAKPLLA

-1809 LNVAGMTASEMAKAG
+1809 LNVAGMTASEMAQAG
-1824 VQMTADERAM
+1824 VQMTAEERAL

-1885 KDTYLPRLYRQR
+1885 KDTYLPRLYHQR
-1897 TELFGGNDLAKLNR
+1897 TELFGGNDLAKMNR

-1978 RTQMGEE
+1978 RAQMGEE

-2013 QNEELASKTEVEGWE
+2013 QNEELASKTEVEGW
-2028 KVPDTTIAG
+2028 KPVPNTTIAG

-2044 GALAGMYVHPDVFY
+2044 GALAGMYVHPDVYY

-2096 VMSNFSL
+2096 VVSNFSL

-2118 ASIKNKDA
+2118 ASIRNKDA

-2174 DELSRGVVGKAAHA
+2174 DELSRGVVGKTAHA

-2207 GSAGGKAVR
+2207 GSAGGNAVR

-2269 KFVRDTGL
+2269 KFVRDTGI

-2305 TGLMYALNAM
+2305 TTALYAINAL
-2315 SYAMLGDDADEEEER
+2315 SYAMMAGDDEEKWKVFLLSMLRQYDKENEER
-2330 KYMPEYMKGF
+2330 KYMPEYLKGM
-2340 TSFGTPK
+2340 TSFGVPK
-2347 LIRLPWNDSQG
+2347 QIRLPGFDG
-2358 KPMFIDVYRWLP
+2358 KDKPTFLDIYQQVP
-2370 LGDFADVGN
+2370 LGNFADVGN
-2379 RTGGLPIPQF
+2379 RTGGMPIPQF
-2389 MNPNGPVVSTYNA
+2389 INPNGPVVSTYNA
-2402 MVNNTDTFTG
+2402 LINNTDTFTG
-2412 GKLTQDYMTDSE
+2412 GKLTHDYMTTRE
-2424 KTVVRAKWI
+2424 KTVIRAKWI

-2448 HSNNV
+2448 HTNNV
-2453 MDGLKNQMEGTKF
+2453 LDGVKNSFEGTKF
-2466 AEVLED
+2466 SEVLED

-2481 GEDKQLYRAAL
+2481 GEDKQLYRAL
-2492 GAFGIKV
+2492 FGSVGFKI
-2499 RGEKPEDLRAATQRR
+2499 RGERPEDWKAADRR
-2514 LHSQER
+2514 RRNYEAQ
-2520 EIRADMRRIRRN
+2520 EIRAANRRIMRDN
-2532 NTLSQQAKEAQLARR
+2532 SLSQSAKDARLR
-2547 QQSLQRLFEQMPG
+2547 SNAEHMQNLFKE
-2560 RSAD
+2560 D

>member
-1 MAGERLTALLNERE
+1 MGSGRDEFLRQLFQQPHDQQSARIQKQQTAAQQFMEQLPRNQIDAYRNSQQGMAEIDGVVGMSPT
-15 QQREAQRK
+15 
-23 AQMAAQLQAEEQR
+23 AAQLVRSAQQWGGKGTGDAARAVIQSPATIWGGLKGGVHALNSGFYRAADDLSFNSFGTGTLGDWAKNQSNLSHDAQRNATINYQTDIGRDVGQGLNSFGATAPLTVGALAMKNPAIMYGGMGAQTGLTEYGNARDAGVSPIPAAIYATTQGAIEVGTERLPAGALVDMVKSNRPLAALVKAPARYALGEGLGEQVATLGQDYMQAAYLDAPKNANWQQDYWNSRGEAARTTAVSSLVSSGGNVGLGAGGVAVQR
-36 QLQTAQLRQAE
+36 GVNAVRTRQKPPVQRFMQQLDTQTAQPQA
-47 QQQQRA
+47 Q
-53 ASYNRV
+53 
-59 QQAITARQQGDE
+59 
-71 RTMEHIRRD
+71 
-80 PEFLKRREERTV
+80 
-92 GMGALGRWA
+92 
-101 TNTARG
+101 
-107 TSWEEP
+107 
-113 VRTTFGTAGNIMN
+113 
-126 GLLGGGATLRAAGNQ
+126 
-141 LQADLFRD
+141 
-149 QEAYQRAEWLRNEAG
+149 
-164 HLQGDV
+164 
-170 ASNFEPGTWGRRWTD
+170 
-185 SGYSAGATL
+185 
-194 PGLAW
+194 
-199 SVATGSPAPM
+199 PA
-209 AALGASQAGADAY
+209 
-222 TEARVAGAAPGTA
+222 
-235 ATHALVSGA
+235 
-244 AEGAGEYVGGKLLLP
+244 
-259 VMRFGGNGTIGQV
+259 
-272 VKRGVG
+272 
-278 AAVGEPLEE
+278 
-287 VATQTM
+287 
-293 QDASRT
+293 
-299 ALLETD
+299 
-305 PGKWQQYRQS
+305 
-315 WMDNSK
+315 
-321 EAAIGGLL
+321 
-329 GGVLQGGIGRGLSRT
+329 
-344 VHGNLQPPAPPVR
+344 
-357 PQPTQRA
+357 
-364 QMAATQQPA
+364 QQPA
-373 RPGRMTKSSGNA
+373 RPVRMAKGSGNA
-385 VADTNARIQQA
+385 VVNTNARIQQA
-396 AANGGYQTRQAPAQ
+396 AANGGYQTRQAPAADLQ
-410 RVVSVQ
+410 SLTGNAAVERSVQLMIHHESRGKVNAQNPLSSAGGLGGFIDSTWLTMVKRYRPDVAAGKSNAQIIALKTRDGALATEMTRHYIQENARHLEKNGLPSTMANLRLAHWFGAGGAVQLLNVANKTQPIANVVSPAVMKANPNIQGKTVQ
-416 ASNQMVRTY
+416 QVI
-425 VAKDGSTHQRI
+425 DITHR
-436 GGSRAWRNKN
+436 
-446 EGNIVYGSFAR
+446 EMYG
-457 RYGAIGH
+457 
-464 DQNAAGHTMAV
+464 
-475 FPTEEA
+475 
-481 GRRAKAALLFE
+481 KAAQ
-492 SPKYRN
+492 N
-498 LSLHDAIYRYAP
+498 M
-510 PKDRQGRVINNTAA
+510 GRMA
-524 YYSRVL
+524 
-530 DAVGGQNKPMS
+530 
-541 RYTAAEREAIM
+541 
-552 QRMREV
+552 
-558 EGWKP
+558 
-563 GRVVGNDTSAVS
+563 
-575 LQGIPSGRLTKGGQ
+575 KGGD
-589 SVATGSADNV
+589 SVGMPD
-599 AASPDTSPALPDQ
+599 SPDASPALPDQ
-612 QADFSSGMEDNSQA
+612 QAAFSNGMEDNSQA
-626 MQAMQRA
+626 MQAMHRA

-639 AAEEMHEQ
+639 AAEEMREQ

-696 MQVNHIAQNL
+696 MQVSHIAQNL

-825 DDGGELNTAANRG
+825 DDSGELNTAANRG

-966 RDLLAFFEEHKHSG
+966 RELLAFFEEHKRSG

-994 AAQGNPNQADVF
+994 AAQGNPNQQDVF

-1031 SADSRQLFERA
+1031 STDSGQLFGRTA
-1042 DERPAGKPVSET
+1042 ERPAGEPVSET
-1054 EPQSASRRSD
+1054 EPQPASRRSD
-1064 AAGAGENT
+1064 EAGAGENT

-1077 DGEQGGRVAEEDALK
+1077 DGEQSGRVAEEDAPK
-1092 LSRSASTQE
+1092 FSRSASTQE

-1112 GSKPNY
+1112 GAKADTQ
-1118 NGQRVLDRSDMLDM
+1118 NGVTVLDRSDMLDM
-1132 LGYGDMPLHLVESK
+1132 LGFGDKPLKLAESK
-1146 VVQGVDNHPQMTAEV
+1146 VLAGIDNHPQMTAEV
-1161 WKKIPEWVDKPA
+1161 WKRLPDWIDHPA
-1173 AVFESDTDKNR
+1173 MVFDSDTVDGR

-1189 PEKVAGRPVRI
+1189 SEKVRGSDVRI
-1200 IIEPNGNHLEAHI
+1200 VIEPKGDALEAHV
-1213 LVNAYDANSRMPWQ
+1213 LVNAYDTKSGATPYMRWARDRLLRYADKEKASRI
-1227 RWVRDGLLKYMDM
+1227 DE
-1240 TNAHTVLG
+1240 
-1248 SSGSNAAL
+1248 
-1256 PTRQPSRFGS
+1256 RFGLRLPDILRNPAFMPD
-1266 SEAQSFR
+1266 AQIH
-1273 SQLNGMLAQSR
+1273 GMGR
-1284 GRKKIL
+1284 GNMKALRRTKIL
-1290 TEKNLQGYLKNNPA
+1290 TEKNLQGYLKRNPS
-1304 LSLNHSGNTTS
+1304 LSVNPSRNTQNTV
-1315 TATPE
+1315 TPE

-1337 MRLIDVLTAAEAR
+1337 MRLIDVLTAEEAS
-1350 RPDVAQ
+1350 RPDGAQ
-1356 DFRGVDGWYDPKSKR
+1356 DLRGVDGWYDPKSKR

-1416 PTIQQLAQTILRQRK
+1416 PTIQQLARTILRQRK
-1431 TAGEAIT
+1431 AVGETIS

-1460 ALEDKYKVSVP
+1460 ALESKYNVSVP

-1490 SVLAKAF
+1490 AVLAKAF
-1497 GIRQAEFR
+1497 GIRQAEFG

-1514 KIDKTEDVSGSQDA
+1514 KIDRAEEAGSQPAETTTPQDA
-1528 GQEKYSRS
+1528 TPENSRS
-1536 LTDEQ
+1536 
-1541 KQFDE
+1541 DE
-1546 AAQQYGGEEAYEQAK
+1546 AIEPASP
-1561 ADGKTELT
+1561 TEK
-1569 YRQWVQV
+1569 
-1576 RTPAFKQWFGDWE
+1576 F
-1589 NDPANASKVVNEKTG
+1589 
-1604 EPLVVYHGTDADFTV
+1604 
-1619 FDRQHSGKGPSK
+1619 
-1631 LGFWFADDADFTG
+1631 
-1644 MFGGSVM
+1644 
-1651 AVFTNIRN
+1651 
-1659 PITLTANKWDE
+1659 
-1670 IRERHGGDSEYFS
+1670 
-1683 HMRDDVLHKGGDGL
+1683 
-1697 SVSERISQLGK
+1697 
-1708 YEVRTPRIFA
+1708 
-1718 SLDSNQIK
+1718 
-1726 SATDNSGAFDAGNDD
+1726 
-1741 IRYSRSTG
+1741 SRS
-1749 ELTDKAKPGWL
+1749 ESALEEKPGWL
-1760 NRNELGE
+1760 DRNELGE

-1897 TELFGGNDLAKLNR
+1897 TELFGGNDLAKMNR

-1978 RTQMGEE
+1978 RAQMGEE

-2013 QNEELASKTEVEGWE
+2013 QNEELASKTEVEGW
-2028 KVPDTTIAG
+2028 KPVPNTTIAG

-2096 VMSNFSL
+2096 VVSNFSL

-2118 ASIKNKDA
+2118 ASIRNKDA

-2145 IRELFTGLNNTDDD
+2145 IRELFTGLNNTEDD
-2159 AVITERFFTRVIRRA
+2159 AAITERFFTRVIRRA

-2188 IDAVTFGMAGKAAH
+2188 IDAATFGMAGKAAH

-2207 GSAGGKAVR
+2207 GSAGGNAVR

-2330 KYMPEYMKGF
+2330 KYMPEYMKGM

-2379 RTGGLPIPQF
+2379 RTGGLPVPQF

-2402 MVNNTDTFTG
+2402 MFNNVDTFTG

-2424 KTVVRAKWI
+2424 KTIVRAKWI

-2499 RGEKPEDLRAATQRR
+2499 RGEKPEDLRTATQRR

-2532 NTLSQQAKEAQLARR
+2532 NTLSPQAKEAQLARR
-2547 QQSLQRLFEQMPG
+2547 QSALQRLFEQMPG

>member
-23 AQMAAQLQAEEQR
+23 AQMAAKLQAEEQR
-36 QLQTAQLRQAE
+36 QAATARQHLTE

-59 QQAITARQQGDE
+59 QQAITAKQQGDE
-71 RTMEHIRRD
+71 RTMEQIRRD

-235 ATHALVSGA
+235 ATHALVSGV

-299 ALLETD
+299 ALLETSPD
-305 PGKWQQYRQS
+305 KWQQYRQS
-315 WMDNSK
+315 WLNNSK

-329 GGVLQGGIGRGLSRT
+329 GGVLQGGIGRGLSRA
-344 VHGNLQPPAPPVR
+344 VHGNVQPPAPPVR
-357 PQPTQRA
+357 PQPAPQA
-364 QMAATQQPA
+364 PVATAQQPA
-373 RPGRMTKSSGNA
+373 RAGRMAKGSGNA
-385 VADTNARIQQA
+385 VVDTTHRIQQA
-396 AANGGYQTRQAPAQ
+396 TANGGYQTRQSPAADLQ
-410 RVVSVQ
+410 SLTGNAAVERSVQLMIHHESRGKVNAQNPLSSAGGLGGFIDSTWLTMVKRYRPDIAAGKSNAQIIALKTRDGALATEMTRHYIQENVRHLEKNGLPSTMANLRLAHWFGAGGAVQLLNVANKNQPIANVVSPAVMKANPNIQGKTVQ
-416 ASNQMVRTY
+416 QVI
-425 VAKDGSTHQRI
+425 DITHR
-436 GGSRAWRNKN
+436 
-446 EGNIVYGSFAR
+446 EMYG
-457 RYGAIGH
+457 
-464 DQNAAGHTMAV
+464 
-475 FPTEEA
+475 
-481 GRRAKAALLFE
+481 KAAQ
-492 SPKYRN
+492 N
-498 LSLHDAIYRYAP
+498 M
-510 PKDRQGRVINNTAA
+510 GRMA
-524 YYSRVL
+524 
-530 DAVGGQNKPMS
+530 
-541 RYTAAEREAIM
+541 
-552 QRMREV
+552 
-558 EGWKP
+558 
-563 GRVVGNDTSAVS
+563 
-575 LQGIPSGRLTKGGQ
+575 KGGD
-589 SVATGSADNV
+589 SVEIPD
-599 AASPDTSPALPDQ
+599 SPDTSTALPVH
-612 QADFSSGMEDNSQA
+612 QAAFSNGMEDNSQA
-626 MQAMQRA
+626 MQEMQRA

-639 AAEEMHEQ
+639 AAEEMREQ

-825 DDGGELNTAANRG
+825 DDSGELNTAANRG

-943 QGGSVADYLAQQGLF
+943 QGGSVADYLAQHGLF

-966 RDLLAFFEEHKHSG
+966 RELLAFFEEHKRSG

-994 AAQGNPNQADVF
+994 AAQGNPNQQDVF

-1016 LLERTINDYEQEHGR
+1016 LLEQTINDYEQEYGR
-1031 SADSRQLFERA
+1031 STDSGQLFGRTA
-1042 DERPAGKPVSET
+1042 ERPAGEPVSET
-1054 EPQSASRRSD
+1054 EPQPASRRSD
-1064 AAGAGENT
+1064 EAGAGENT
-1072 RGTER
+1072 RRTER
-1077 DGEQGGRVAEEDALK
+1077 DGEQSGRVAEEDAPK
-1092 LSRSASTQE
+1092 FSRSTSTQE

-1112 GSKPNY
+1112 GAKANVKD
-1118 NGQRVLDRSDMLDM
+1118 GVTVLDRSDMLDM
-1132 LGYGDMPLHLVESK
+1132 LGFGDKPLKLAEGK
-1146 VVQGVDNHPQMTAEV
+1146 VLAGIDNHPAMTAEV
-1161 WKKIPEWVDKPA
+1161 WKRLPEWIDKPA
-1173 AVFESDTDKNR
+1173 MVFDSDTVDGR

-1189 PEKVAGRPVRI
+1189 PEKVRGSDVRI
-1200 IIEPNGNHLEAHI
+1200 VIEPKGDALEAHV
-1213 LVNAYDANSRMPWQ
+1213 LVNAYNKDSKSPYF
-1227 RWVRDGLLKYMDM
+1227 RWVNDRLLRYADKEKASRIDE
-1240 TNAHTVLG
+1240 
-1248 SSGSNAAL
+1248 
-1256 PTRQPSRFGS
+1256 RFGLRLPDILRNPAFMPD
-1266 SEAQSFR
+1266 AQIH
-1273 SQLNGMLAQSR
+1273 GMGR
-1284 GRKKIL
+1284 GNMKALRRTKIL

-1304 LSLNHSGNTTS
+1304 LSLNHSGNMPS
-1315 TATPE
+1315 AATPE

-1337 MRLIDVLTAAEAR
+1337 MRLIDVLTAEEAS
-1350 RPDVAQ
+1350 RPDGAQ
-1356 DFRGVDGWYDPKSKR
+1356 DLRGVDGWYDPKSKR

-1405 WRGVLEQARLN
+1405 WQAVLEQARLN
-1416 PTIQQLAQTILRQRK
+1416 PTIQQLARTILRQRK
-1431 TAGEAIT
+1431 AAGEAINIDT
-1438 LDIATEEAAVELY
+1438 ATEEAAVELY

-1460 ALEDKYKVSVP
+1460 ALESKYKVSVP

-1490 SVLAKAF
+1490 AVLAKAF
-1497 GIRQAEFR
+1497 GIRQAEFG

-1514 KIDKTEDVSGSQDA
+1514 KIDRAEEAGSQPAETTTPQDA
-1528 GQEKYSRS
+1528 TPENSRS
-1536 LTDEQ
+1536 
-1541 KQFDE
+1541 DE
-1546 AAQQYGGEEAYEQAK
+1546 ATESAK
-1561 ADGKTELT
+1561 PTEK
-1569 YRQWVQV
+1569 
-1576 RTPAFKQWFGDWE
+1576 F
-1589 NDPANASKVVNEKTG
+1589 
-1604 EPLVVYHGTDADFTV
+1604 
-1619 FDRQHSGKGPSK
+1619 
-1631 LGFWFADDADFTG
+1631 
-1644 MFGGSVM
+1644 
-1651 AVFTNIRN
+1651 
-1659 PITLTANKWDE
+1659 
-1670 IRERHGGDSEYFS
+1670 
-1683 HMRDDVLHKGGDGL
+1683 
-1697 SVSERISQLGK
+1697 
-1708 YEVRTPRIFA
+1708 
-1718 SLDSNQIK
+1718 
-1726 SATDNSGAFDAGNDD
+1726 
-1741 IRYSRSTG
+1741 SRS
-1749 ELTDKAKPGWL
+1749 ESALEEKPGWL
-1760 NRNELGE
+1760 DRNELGE
-1767 WEKGLAAY
+1767 WEKGLALY
-1775 HSLGRLVKPVLA
+1775 HGIGRLAKPLLA

-1897 TELFGGNDLAKLNR
+1897 TELFGGNDLAKMNR

-1978 RTQMGEE
+1978 RAQMGEE

-2013 QNEELASKTEVEGWE
+2013 QNEELASKTEVEGW
-2028 KVPDTTIAG
+2028 KPVPNTTIAG

-2044 GALAGMYVHPDVFY
+2044 GALAGMYVHPDVYY

-2096 VMSNFSL
+2096 VVSNFSL

-2118 ASIKNKDA
+2118 ASIRNKDA

-2159 AVITERFFTRVIRRA
+2159 AVITDSFFRRVLKRA
-2174 DELSRGVVGKAAHA
+2174 DRLALGIPGK
-2188 IDAVTFGMAGKAAH
+2188 ISDK
-2202 AVGKV
+2202 
-2207 GSAGGKAVR
+2207 
-2216 KTSNVAQTFY
+2216 AQTFY

-2269 KFVRDTGL
+2269 KFVRDTGI

-2305 TGLMYALNAM
+2305 TTFFYAINAL
-2315 SYAMLGDDADEEEER
+2315 SYAMMAGDDEEKWKVFLLSMLRQYDKENEER
-2330 KYMPEYMKGF
+2330 KYMPEYLKGM
-2340 TSFGTPK
+2340 TSFGVPK
-2347 LIRLPWNDSQG
+2347 QIRMPGFDGKG
-2358 KPMFIDVYRWLP
+2358 KPMFADVYRWMP

-2379 RTGGLPIPQF
+2379 RTGGMPIPQF

-2402 MVNNTDTFTG
+2402 LINNTDTFTG
-2412 GKLTQDYMTDSE
+2412 GKLTQDYMTTRE

-2448 HSNNV
+2448 HTNNV
-2453 MDGLKNQMEGTKF
+2453 MDGLKNTFEGTKF

-2481 GEDKQLYRAAL
+2481 GEDKQLYRAL
-2492 GAFGIKV
+2492 FGSVGFKI
-2499 RGEKPEDLRAATQRR
+2499 RGERPEDWKAADRRRRNYEAQKIRAA
-2514 LHSQER
+2514 
-2520 EIRADMRRIRRN
+2520 DRRIMRDN
-2532 NTLSQQAKEAQLARR
+2532 SLSQSAKDAQLRSNAEHM
-2547 QQSLQRLFEQMPG
+2547 QNLFKE
-2560 RSAD
+2560 D

>member
-23 AQMAAQLQAEEQR
+23 AQMAAKLQAEEQR
-36 QLQTAQLRQAE
+36 QAATARQHLTE

-59 QQAITARQQGDE
+59 QQAITAKQQGDE
-71 RTMEHIRRD
+71 RTMEQIRRD

-149 QEAYQRAEWLRNEAG
+149 QGAYQRAEWLRNEAG
-164 HLQGDV
+164 HLQNDV

-194 PGLAW
+194 PGLAL

-222 TEARVAGAAPGTA
+222 TEARVAGAAPSTA
-235 ATHALVSGA
+235 ATHALVSGV

-287 VATQTM
+287 VLTDSAQN
-293 QDASRT
+293 ASRT
-299 ALLETD
+299 ALLETSPD
-305 PGKWQQYRQS
+305 KWQQYRQS
-315 WMDNSK
+315 WLNNSK

-329 GGVLQGGIGRGLSRT
+329 GGALQGGIGRGLSRA
-344 VHGNLQPPAPPVR
+344 VHGNVQPPAPPVR
-357 PQPTQRA
+357 PQPAPQA
-364 QMAATQQPA
+364 PVATAQQPA
-373 RPGRMTKSSGNA
+373 RAGRMAKGSGNA
-385 VADTNARIQQA
+385 VVDTTHRIQQA
-396 AANGGYQTRQAPAQ
+396 TANGGYQTRQSPATDLQ
-410 RVVSVQ
+410 SLTGNAAVERSVQLMIHHESRGKVNAQNPLSSAGGLGGFIDSTWLTMVKRYRPDIAAGKSNAQIIALKTRDGALATEMTRHYIQENARHLEKNGLPSTMANLRLAHWFGAGGAVQLLNVANKNQPIANVVSPAVMKANPNIQGKTVQ
-416 ASNQMVRTY
+416 QVI
-425 VAKDGSTHQRI
+425 DITHR
-436 GGSRAWRNKN
+436 
-446 EGNIVYGSFAR
+446 EMYG
-457 RYGAIGH
+457 
-464 DQNAAGHTMAV
+464 
-475 FPTEEA
+475 
-481 GRRAKAALLFE
+481 KAAQ
-492 SPKYRN
+492 N
-498 LSLHDAIYRYAP
+498 M
-510 PKDRQGRVINNTAA
+510 GRMAKG
-524 YYSRVL
+524 S
-530 DAVGGQNKPMS
+530 D
-541 RYTAAEREAIM
+541 
-552 QRMREV
+552 
-558 EGWKP
+558 
-563 GRVVGNDTSAVS
+563 SA
-575 LQGIPSGRLTKGGQ
+575 GMP
-589 SVATGSADNV
+589 D
-599 AASPDTSPALPDQ
+599 SPDTPPALPDQ
-612 QADFSSGMEDNSQA
+612 QAAFSNGMEDNSQA
-626 MQAMQRA
+626 MQEMQRA

-639 AAEEMHEQ
+639 AAEEMREQ

-825 DDGGELNTAANRG
+825 DDSGELNTAANRG

-966 RDLLAFFEEHKHSG
+966 RELLAFFEEHKRSG

-1006 GEQAA
+1006 GEQTA

-1031 SADSRQLFERA
+1031 STDNGQLFGRA

-1054 EPQSASRRSD
+1054 EQQPASRRSD
-1064 AAGAGENT
+1064 EAGAGENT
-1072 RGTER
+1072 RRTER
-1077 DGEQGGRVAEEDALK
+1077 DGERSGRVAEEDAPK
-1092 LSRSASTQE
+1092 FSRSASTQE

-1112 GSKPNY
+1112 GRHFRD
-1118 NGQRVLDRSDMLDM
+1118 QVRVLDRSDLLDM
-1132 LGYGDMPLHLVESK
+1132 LGYGGKPVVLVNSK
-1146 VVQGVDNHPQMTAEV
+1146 VNAAKHPNMDAAA
-1161 WKKIPEWVDKPA
+1161 WKRVPEWLDNPA
-1173 AVFESDTDKNR
+1173 MVFESQTESDR

-1189 PEKVAGRPVRI
+1189 PETAAGNMVRI
-1200 IIEPNGNHLEAHI
+1200 IIEPKADQLEAHV
-1213 LVNAYDANSRMPWQ
+1213 LVNAYDMEAGNTIMPRAGGKYNPLTTFAKW
-1227 RWVRDGLLKYMDM
+1227 RDDGLLKYIDKEK
-1240 TNAHTVLG
+1240 TRLLASRSGLLLPRRLLQPTGLG
-1248 SSGSNAAL
+1248 
-1256 PTRQPSRFGS
+1256 
-1266 SEAQSFR
+1266 
-1273 SQLNGMLAQSR
+1273 
-1284 GRKKIL
+1284 KIL
-1290 TEKNLQGYLKNNPA
+1290 TEKNLQGYLKSNHA
-1304 LSLNHSGNTTS
+1304 LSLNHSSNTPS

-1337 MRLIDVLTAAEAR
+1337 MRLIDVLTAAEAS
-1350 RPDVAQ
+1350 RPDGAQ
-1356 DFRGVDGWYDPKSKR
+1356 DLRGVDGWYDPKSKR

-1405 WRGVLEQARLN
+1405 WQAVLEQARLN
-1416 PTIQQLAQTILRQRK
+1416 PTIRQLAQTINRQRK
-1431 TAGEAIT
+1431 AAGEVIN

-1460 ALEDKYKVSVP
+1460 ALENKYKVNVP

-1490 SVLAKAF
+1490 AVLAKAF
-1497 GIRQAEFR
+1497 GIRQAEFG

-1514 KIDKTEDVSGSQDA
+1514 RMDKAEENEASPDARQQRAIEQGFMTEQQWEDLLNERVQSGRMAGRDGDTRSAGRSAAEQRGVGEATDTGAVGGGTRRADAAPALRHFFHGTHADVSAFDLNHPGRKDH
-1528 GQEKYSRS
+1528 GWLGTGVY
-1536 LTDEQ
+1536 LTDNPDAAEAYAYAKGRRSEGGQ
-1541 KQFDE
+1541 NVMPLAIKLGNPYIADKELKTRMQHANRE
-1546 AAQQYGGEEAYEQAK
+1546 AADALTRRLQEMGH
-1561 ADGKTELT
+1561 DGVILKLSDDAHE
-1569 YRQWVQV
+1569 VV
-1576 RTPAFKQWFGDWE
+1576 VF
-1589 NDPANASKVVNEKTG
+1589 DPANVRSVHAQFAADKEG
-1604 EPLVVYHGTDADFTV
+1604 E
-1619 FDRQHSGKGPSK
+1619 
-1631 LGFWFADDADFTG
+1631 
-1644 MFGGSVM
+1644 
-1651 AVFTNIRN
+1651 N
-1659 PITLTANKWDE
+1659 
-1670 IRERHGGDSEYFS
+1670 
-1683 HMRDDVLHKGGDGL
+1683 GL
-1697 SVSERISQLGK
+1697 L
-1708 YEVRTPRIFA
+1708 
-1718 SLDSNQIK
+1718 
-1726 SATDNSGAFDAGNDD
+1726 
-1741 IRYSRSTG
+1741 YSRSTG

-1760 NRNELGE
+1760 DRNELGE
-1767 WEKGLAAY
+1767 WEKGLALY
-1775 HSLGRLVKPVLA
+1775 HGIGRLVKPLLA

-1872 DLGMLSRESLERF
+1872 DLGMLSRDSLERF

-1897 TELFGGNDLAKLNR
+1897 TELFGGNDLAKMNR

-2044 GALAGMYVHPDVFY
+2044 GALAGMYVHPDVYY
-2058 HLEQQFAVQNA
+2058 HLKQQFAVQNA

-2096 VMSNFSL
+2096 VVSNFSL
-2103 LFIAGGRVRDLQPAA
+2103 LFIAGGRVRDFQPAA

-2145 IRELFTGLNNTDDD
+2145 IRELFTGLNNTEDD
-2159 AVITERFFTRVIRRA
+2159 AAITDSFFRRVLKRA
-2174 DELSRGVVGKAAHA
+2174 DRLALGIPGK
-2188 IDAVTFGMAGKAAH
+2188 ISDK
-2202 AVGKV
+2202 
-2207 GSAGGKAVR
+2207 
-2216 KTSNVAQTFY
+2216 AQTFY

-2245 LSNTEARDYTLN
+2245 LSNVEARDYTLN

-2269 KFVRDTGL
+2269 KFVRDTGI

-2305 TGLMYALNAM
+2305 TTFFYAINAL
-2315 SYAMLGDDADEEEER
+2315 SYAMMAGDDEEKWKVFLLSMLRQYDKENEER
-2330 KYMPEYMKGF
+2330 KYMPEYLKGM
-2340 TSFGTPK
+2340 TSFGVPK
-2347 LIRLPWNDSQG
+2347 QIRMPGFDGKG
-2358 KPMFIDVYRWLP
+2358 KPTFLDIYQQVP
-2370 LGDFADVGN
+2370 LGNFADVGN
-2379 RTGGLPIPQF
+2379 RTGGMPIPQF

-2402 MVNNTDTFTG
+2402 LVNNTDTFTG
-2412 GKLTQDYMTDSE
+2412 GKLTHDYMTTRE
-2424 KTVVRAKWI
+2424 KTVIRAKWI

-2448 HSNNV
+2448 HTNNV
-2453 MDGLKNQMEGTKF
+2453 LDGVKNSFEGTKF
-2466 AEVLED
+2466 SEVLED

-2481 GEDKQLYRAAL
+2481 GEDKQLYRALL
-2492 GAFGIKV
+2492 GAFGFKI
-2499 RGEKPEDLRAATQRR
+2499 RGERPEDWKAADRR
-2514 LHSQER
+2514 RRNYEAQ
-2520 EIRADMRRIRRN
+2520 EIRAANRRIMRDN
-2532 NTLSQQAKEAQLARR
+2532 SLSQSAKDARLR
-2547 QQSLQRLFEQMPG
+2547 SNAEHMQNLFK
-2560 RSAD
+2560 DD

>member
-1 MAGERLTALLNERE
+1 MGSGRDEFLRQLFQQPHGQQSARIQKQQTAAQQFMEQLPRNQIDAYRNSPQGMAEIDGVVGMSPT
-15 QQREAQRK
+15 
-23 AQMAAQLQAEEQR
+23 AAQLVRSAQQWGGKGTGDAARAVIQSPATIWGGLKGGVHALNSGFYRAADDLSFNSFGTGTLGDWAKNQSNLSHDAQRNATINYQTDIGRDVGQGLNSFGATAPLTVGALAMKNPAIMYGGMGAQTGLTEYGNARDAGVSPIPAAIYATTQGAIEVGTERLPAGALVDMVKSNRPLAALVKAPARYALGEGLGEQVATLGQDYMQAAYLDAPKNANWQQDYWNSRGEAARTTAVSSLVSSGGNVGLGAGGVAVQR
-36 QLQTAQLRQAE
+36 GVNAVRARQKPPVQRFMQQLDTQTAQPQA
-47 QQQQRA
+47 Q
-53 ASYNRV
+53 
-59 QQAITARQQGDE
+59 
-71 RTMEHIRRD
+71 
-80 PEFLKRREERTV
+80 
-92 GMGALGRWA
+92 
-101 TNTARG
+101 
-107 TSWEEP
+107 
-113 VRTTFGTAGNIMN
+113 
-126 GLLGGGATLRAAGNQ
+126 
-141 LQADLFRD
+141 
-149 QEAYQRAEWLRNEAG
+149 
-164 HLQGDV
+164 
-170 ASNFEPGTWGRRWTD
+170 
-185 SGYSAGATL
+185 
-194 PGLAW
+194 
-199 SVATGSPAPM
+199 PA
-209 AALGASQAGADAY
+209 
-222 TEARVAGAAPGTA
+222 
-235 ATHALVSGA
+235 
-244 AEGAGEYVGGKLLLP
+244 
-259 VMRFGGNGTIGQV
+259 
-272 VKRGVG
+272 
-278 AAVGEPLEE
+278 
-287 VATQTM
+287 
-293 QDASRT
+293 
-299 ALLETD
+299 
-305 PGKWQQYRQS
+305 
-315 WMDNSK
+315 
-321 EAAIGGLL
+321 
-329 GGVLQGGIGRGLSRT
+329 
-344 VHGNLQPPAPPVR
+344 
-357 PQPTQRA
+357 
-364 QMAATQQPA
+364 QQPA
-373 RPGRMTKSSGNA
+373 RPGRMAKGSGNA
-385 VADTNARIQQA
+385 VVDTNARIQQA
-396 AANGGYQTRQAPAQ
+396 TANGGYQTRQAPAADLQ
-410 RVVSVQ
+410 SLTGNAAVERSVQLMIHHESRGKVNAQNPLSSAGGLGGFIDSTWLTMVKRYRPDVAAGKSNAQIIALKTRDGALATEMTRHYIQENARHLEKNGLPSTMANLRLAHWFGAGGAVQLLNVANKNQPIANVVSPAVIKANPNIQGKTVQ
-416 ASNQMVRTY
+416 QVI
-425 VAKDGSTHQRI
+425 DITHR
-436 GGSRAWRNKN
+436 
-446 EGNIVYGSFAR
+446 EMYG
-457 RYGAIGH
+457 
-464 DQNAAGHTMAV
+464 
-475 FPTEEA
+475 
-481 GRRAKAALLFE
+481 KAAQ
-492 SPKYRN
+492 N
-498 LSLHDAIYRYAP
+498 M
-510 PKDRQGRVINNTAA
+510 GRMA
-524 YYSRVL
+524 
-530 DAVGGQNKPMS
+530 
-541 RYTAAEREAIM
+541 
-552 QRMREV
+552 
-558 EGWKP
+558 
-563 GRVVGNDTSAVS
+563 
-575 LQGIPSGRLTKGGQ
+575 KGGD
-589 SVATGSADNV
+589 SAGMPD
-599 AASPDTSPALPDQ
+599 SPDTSPALPDQ
-612 QADFSSGMEDNSQA
+612 QAAFSNGMEDNSQA
-626 MQAMQRA
+626 MQEMQRA

-639 AAEEMHEQ
+639 AAEEMREQ

-825 DDGGELNTAANRG
+825 DDSGELNTAANRG

-868 RLRNALLYRA
+868 RLRNAMLYRA

-966 RDLLAFFEEHKHSG
+966 RELLAFFEEHKRSG

-994 AAQGNPNQADVF
+994 AAQGNPNQQDVF

-1016 LLERTINDYEQEHGR
+1016 LLEQTINDYEQEHGR
-1031 SADSRQLFERA
+1031 STDNGQLFERA
-1042 DERPAGKPVSET
+1042 DERPAGEPVSET
-1054 EPQSASRRSD
+1054 EQQPASRRSD
-1064 AAGAGENT
+1064 EAGAGENT
-1072 RGTER
+1072 RRTER
-1077 DGEQGGRVAEEDALK
+1077 DGEQDGRVAEEDAPK
-1092 LSRSASTQE
+1092 FSRSAMKDADANIRRGRE
-1101 KYEQRIDELFA
+1101 AMNRAI
-1112 GSKPNY
+1112 
-1118 NGQRVLDRSDMLDM
+1118 
-1132 LGYGDMPLHLVESK
+1132 VERADQK
-1146 VVQGVDNHPQMTAEV
+1146 RAMYRNDIG
-1161 WKKIPEWVDKPA
+1161 WVDFVWGDDRKGLQHIIHRRMGSDGMSRDEVVRMLTQDVVETIA
-1173 AVFESDTDKNR
+1173 KGATERRSESGNAIRLYVNHQGNAVSLVKQKGSNSWVLTAFQENGNQAVEQVRGATQSALRSSDPIRSRVGLGAPDVRGN
-1184 LVFIA
+1184 VA
-1189 PEKVAGRPVRI
+1189 PSPEKI
-1200 IIEPNGNHLEAHI
+1200 N
-1213 LVNAYDANSRMPWQ
+1213 
-1227 RWVRDGLLKYMDM
+1227 
-1240 TNAHTVLG
+1240 
-1248 SSGSNAAL
+1248 
-1256 PTRQPSRFGS
+1256 
-1266 SEAQSFR
+1266 
-1273 SQLNGMLAQSR
+1273 
-1284 GRKKIL
+1284 
-1290 TEKNLQGYLKNNPA
+1290 
-1304 LSLNHSGNTTS
+1304 
-1315 TATPE
+1315 
-1320 RVAEIR
+1320 EIR
-1326 QQVARAVGQRN
+1326 HQVARAVGQRN
-1337 MRLIDVLTAAEAR
+1337 MRLIDVLTAEEAS
-1350 RPDVAQ
+1350 RPDGAQ
-1356 DFRGVDGWYDPKSKR
+1356 DLRGVDGWYDPKSKR

-1416 PTIQQLAQTILRQRK
+1416 PTIQQLARTILRQRK
-1431 TAGEAIT
+1431 AAGEVIN

-1460 ALEDKYKVSVP
+1460 ALENKYKVSVP

-1490 SVLAKAF
+1490 AVLAKAF
-1497 GIRQAEFR
+1497 GIRQAEFG

-1514 KIDKTEDVSGSQDA
+1514 KIDRAEEDGSQPAETAPPQDA
-1528 GQEKYSRS
+1528 TPENNRSNEATESAKLTEKFSRS
-1536 LTDEQ
+1536 ESAL
-1541 KQFDE
+1541 
-1546 AAQQYGGEEAYEQAK
+1546 EE
-1561 ADGKTELT
+1561 
-1569 YRQWVQV
+1569 
-1576 RTPAFKQWFGDWE
+1576 
-1589 NDPANASKVVNEKTG
+1589 
-1604 EPLVVYHGTDADFTV
+1604 
-1619 FDRQHSGKGPSK
+1619 
-1631 LGFWFADDADFTG
+1631 
-1644 MFGGSVM
+1644 
-1651 AVFTNIRN
+1651 
-1659 PITLTANKWDE
+1659 
-1670 IRERHGGDSEYFS
+1670 
-1683 HMRDDVLHKGGDGL
+1683 
-1697 SVSERISQLGK
+1697 
-1708 YEVRTPRIFA
+1708 
-1718 SLDSNQIK
+1718 
-1726 SATDNSGAFDAGNDD
+1726 
-1741 IRYSRSTG
+1741 
-1749 ELTDKAKPGWL
+1749 KPGWL
-1760 NRNELGE
+1760 DRNELGE

-1809 LNVAGMTASEMAKAG
+1809 LNVAGMTASEMAQAG
-1824 VQMTADERAM
+1824 VQMTAEERAL

-1911 EFNKAMRGSLGNAL
+1911 EFNKAMRGGLGNAL

-1937 TVSRSEQAD
+1937 TVPRNEQAV

-1978 RTQMGEE
+1978 RAQMGEE

-2013 QNEELASKTEVEGWE
+2013 QNEELASKTEVEGW
-2028 KVPDTTIAG
+2028 KPVPNTTIAG

-2044 GALAGMYVHPDVFY
+2044 GALAGMWVHPDVFY

-2096 VMSNFSL
+2096 VVSNFSL

-2118 ASIKNKDA
+2118 ASIRNKDA

-2269 KFVRDTGL
+2269 KFVRDTGI

-2389 MNPNGPVVSTYNA
+2389 MNPNGPAVSTYNA

-2412 GKLTQDYMTDSE
+2412 GKLTQDYMTDGE

>member
-23 AQMAAQLQAEEQR
+23 AQMAAKLQAEEQR
-36 QLQTAQLRQAE
+36 QAATARQHLTE

-59 QQAITARQQGDE
+59 QQAITAKQQGDE
-71 RTMEHIRRD
+71 RTMEQIRRD

-149 QEAYQRAEWLRNEAG
+149 QEAYQRAAWLRNEAS

-199 SVATGSPAPM
+199 SVATANPVPM

-235 ATHALVSGA
+235 ATHALVSGV

-287 VATQTM
+287 VLTDSAQN
-293 QDASRT
+293 ASRT
-299 ALLETD
+299 ALLETSPD
-305 PGKWQQYRQS
+305 KWQQYRQS
-315 WMDNSK
+315 WLNNSK

-329 GGVLQGGIGRGLSRT
+329 GGALQGGIGRGLSRA
-344 VHGNLQPPAPPVR
+344 VHGNVQPPAPPVR
-357 PQPTQRA
+357 PQPAPQA
-364 QMAATQQPA
+364 PVATAQQPA
-373 RPGRMTKSSGNA
+373 RAGRMAKGSGNA
-385 VADTNARIQQA
+385 VVDTTHRIQQA
-396 AANGGYQTRQAPAQ
+396 TANGGYQTRQSPAADLQ
-410 RVVSVQ
+410 SLTGNAAVERSVQLMIHHESRGKVNAQNPLSSAGGLGGFIDSTWLTMVKRYRPDIAAGKSNAQIIALKTRDGALATEMTRHYIQENARHLEKNGLPSTMANLRLAHWFGAGGAVQLLNVANKNQPIANVVSPAVMKANPNIQGKTVQ
-416 ASNQMVRTY
+416 QVI
-425 VAKDGSTHQRI
+425 DITHR
-436 GGSRAWRNKN
+436 
-446 EGNIVYGSFAR
+446 EMYG
-457 RYGAIGH
+457 
-464 DQNAAGHTMAV
+464 
-475 FPTEEA
+475 
-481 GRRAKAALLFE
+481 KAAQ
-492 SPKYRN
+492 N
-498 LSLHDAIYRYAP
+498 M
-510 PKDRQGRVINNTAA
+510 GRMA
-524 YYSRVL
+524 
-530 DAVGGQNKPMS
+530 
-541 RYTAAEREAIM
+541 
-552 QRMREV
+552 
-558 EGWKP
+558 
-563 GRVVGNDTSAVS
+563 
-575 LQGIPSGRLTKGGQ
+575 KGGD
-589 SVATGSADNV
+589 SVEMPD
-599 AASPDTSPALPDQ
+599 SPDTSTALPGH
-612 QADFSSGMEDNSQA
+612 QAAFSNGMEDNSQA
-626 MQAMQRA
+626 MHEMQRA

-639 AAEEMHEQ
+639 AAEEMREQ

-825 DDGGELNTAANRG
+825 DDSGELNTAANRG

-844 GAMPHTVRAQMVDA
+844 GAMPHTVQAQMVDA

-912 ARDNIQAGNM
+912 ARDSIHAGAM
-922 HNADIAEEVVQ
+922 HDADIADEVVQ

-966 RDLLAFFEEHKHSG
+966 RELLAFFEEHKRSG

-994 AAQGNPNQADVF
+994 AAQGNPNQQDVF

-1011 PDKQQ
+1011 PDKQH

-1031 SADSRQLFERA
+1031 SADSGQLFGRA
-1042 DERPAGKPVSET
+1042 DERPAGEPVSET
-1054 EPQSASRRSD
+1054 EPQPASRRSD
-1064 AAGAGENT
+1064 EAGAGENQG
-1072 RGTER
+1072 GTER
-1077 DGEQGGRVAEEDALK
+1077 DGEQNGRVAGEDAPK

-1304 LSLNHSGNTTS
+1304 LSLNHSGNTPS
-1315 TATPE
+1315 AATPG

-1337 MRLIDVLTAAEAR
+1337 MRLIDVLTAEEAR
-1350 RPDVAQ
+1350 RPDGAQ
-1356 DFRGVDGWYDPKSKR
+1356 DLRGVDGWYDPKSKR

-1405 WRGVLEQARLN
+1405 WQAVLEQARLN
-1416 PTIQQLAQTILRQRK
+1416 PTIRQLAQTINRQRK
-1431 TAGEAIT
+1431 AAGEAINIDT
-1438 LDIATEEAAVELY
+1438 ATEEAAVELY

-1460 ALEDKYKVSVP
+1460 ALEDKYKVNVP

-1490 SVLAKAF
+1490 AVLAKAF
-1497 GIRQAEFR
+1497 GIRQAEFG

-1514 KIDKTEDVSGSQDA
+1514 KIDRAEEVGSQPAETTPPQDA
-1528 GQEKYSRS
+1528 TPENSRLDEATESAKLTEKFSRS
-1536 LTDEQ
+1536 ESAL
-1541 KQFDE
+1541 
-1546 AAQQYGGEEAYEQAK
+1546 EE
-1561 ADGKTELT
+1561 
-1569 YRQWVQV
+1569 
-1576 RTPAFKQWFGDWE
+1576 
-1589 NDPANASKVVNEKTG
+1589 
-1604 EPLVVYHGTDADFTV
+1604 
-1619 FDRQHSGKGPSK
+1619 
-1631 LGFWFADDADFTG
+1631 
-1644 MFGGSVM
+1644 
-1651 AVFTNIRN
+1651 
-1659 PITLTANKWDE
+1659 
-1670 IRERHGGDSEYFS
+1670 
-1683 HMRDDVLHKGGDGL
+1683 
-1697 SVSERISQLGK
+1697 
-1708 YEVRTPRIFA
+1708 
-1718 SLDSNQIK
+1718 
-1726 SATDNSGAFDAGNDD
+1726 
-1741 IRYSRSTG
+1741 
-1749 ELTDKAKPGWL
+1749 KPGWL
-1760 NRNELGE
+1760 DRNELGE

-1824 VQMTADERAM
+1824 VQMTADERAL

-1911 EFNKAMRGSLGNAL
+1911 EFNKAMRGGLGNAL

-1978 RTQMGEE
+1978 RAQMGEE

-2044 GALAGMYVHPDVFY
+2044 GALAGMYVHPDVYY

-2081 KMTKT
+2081 KLTKT

-2096 VMSNFSL
+2096 VVSNFSL

-2118 ASIKNKDA
+2118 ASIRNKDA

-2159 AVITERFFTRVIRRA
+2159 AVITDSFFRRVLKRA
-2174 DELSRGVVGKAAHA
+2174 DRLALGIPGK
-2188 IDAVTFGMAGKAAH
+2188 ISDTM
-2202 AVGKV
+2202 
-2207 GSAGGKAVR
+2207 
-2216 KTSNVAQTFY
+2216 QTAY

-2257 FFFDYGEVPQGI
+2257 FFFDYGEVPKGI
-2269 KFVRDTGL
+2269 QLVRDTGL

-2330 KYMPEYMKGF
+2330 KYMPEYMKGM

-2379 RTGGLPIPQF
+2379 RTGGLPVPQF
-2389 MNPNGPVVSTYNA
+2389 MNPNGPLVSTYNA
-2402 MVNNTDTFTG
+2402 MFNNVDTFTG
-2412 GKLTQDYMTDSE
+2412 GKLTQDYMTDGE
-2424 KTVVRAKWI
+2424 KTVIRAKWI

-2520 EIRADMRRIRRN
+2520 EIRADMGRIRRN

-2547 QQSLQRLFEQMPG
+2547 QSALQRLFEQMPG

>member
-23 AQMAAQLQAEEQR
+23 AQMAAKLQAEEQR
-36 QLQTAQLRQAE
+36 QLQTARQRQAE

-59 QQAITARQQGDE
+59 QQAIAAKQQGDE
-71 RTMEHIRRD
+71 RTMEQIRRD

-101 TNTARG
+101 TNAARG

-149 QEAYQRAEWLRNEAG
+149 QEAYQRAEWLRNEAS

-287 VATQTM
+287 VLTDSAQN
-293 QDASRT
+293 ASRT
-299 ALLETD
+299 ALLETSPD
-305 PGKWQQYRQS
+305 KWQQYRQS

-329 GGVLQGGIGRGLSRT
+329 GGVLQSGIGRGLSRT
-344 VHGNLQPPAPPVR
+344 VHGNVQPPAPPVR

-373 RPGRMTKSSGNA
+373 RPGRMAKGSGNA
-385 VADTNARIQQA
+385 VVDTNARIQQA
-396 AANGGYQTRQAPAQ
+396 TANGGYQTRQAPAQ
-410 RVVSVQ
+410 QVVSAQ

-464 DQNAAGHTMAV
+464 DQNVAGHTMAV

-530 DAVGGQNKPMS
+530 DAVGGRNKPMS

-575 LQGIPSGRLTKGGQ
+575 LQGTPSGRLTKGGQ

-612 QADFSSGMEDNSQA
+612 QAAFSNGMEDNSQA
-626 MQAMQRA
+626 MQEMQRA

-639 AAEEMHEQ
+639 AAEEMREQ

-825 DDGGELNTAANRG
+825 DDSGELNTAANRG

-966 RDLLAFFEEHKHSG
+966 RELLAFFEEHKRSG

-994 AAQGNPNQADVF
+994 AAQGNPNQQDVF

-1031 SADSRQLFERA
+1031 STDSGQLFGRTA
-1042 DERPAGKPVSET
+1042 ERPAGEPVSET
-1054 EPQSASRRSD
+1054 EPQPASRRSD
-1064 AAGAGENT
+1064 EAGAGENQG
-1072 RGTER
+1072 GTER
-1077 DGEQGGRVAEEDALK
+1077 DGGQSGRVTGEDAPK
-1092 LSRSASTQE
+1092 FSRSASTQE

-1112 GSKPNY
+1112 GAKADTQ
-1118 NGQRVLDRSDMLDM
+1118 NGVTVLDRSDMLDM
-1132 LGYGDMPLHLVESK
+1132 LGFGDKPLKLAESK
-1146 VVQGVDNHPQMTAEV
+1146 VLAGIDNHPAMTAEV
-1161 WKKIPEWVDKPA
+1161 WKRLPEWIDKPA
-1173 AVFESDTDKNR
+1173 MVFDSDTVDGR

-1189 PEKVAGRPVRI
+1189 PEKVRGSDVRI
-1200 IIEPNGNHLEAHI
+1200 VIEPKGDALEAHV
-1213 LVNAYDANSRMPWQ
+1213 LVNAYNKDSKSPYF
-1227 RWVRDGLLKYMDM
+1227 RWVNDRLLRYADKEKASRIDE
-1240 TNAHTVLG
+1240 
-1248 SSGSNAAL
+1248 
-1256 PTRQPSRFGS
+1256 RFGLRLPDILRNPAFMPD
-1266 SEAQSFR
+1266 AQIH
-1273 SQLNGMLAQSR
+1273 GMGR
-1284 GRKKIL
+1284 GNMKALRRTKIL
-1290 TEKNLQGYLKNNPA
+1290 TEKNLQGYLKRNPS
-1304 LSLNHSGNTTS
+1304 LSVNPSRNTQNTV
-1315 TATPE
+1315 TPE
-1320 RVAEIR
+1320 QVAEIR
-1326 QQVARAVGQRN
+1326 QQVERAVGRHN

-1350 RPDVAQ
+1350 RPDGAQ
-1356 DFRGVDGWYDPKSKR
+1356 DLRGVDGWYDPKSKR

-1416 PTIQQLAQTILRQRK
+1416 PTIQQLARTILRQRK
-1431 TAGEAIT
+1431 AAGEVIN

-1460 ALEDKYKVSVP
+1460 ALESKYKVSVP
-1471 LAMRGGLAGYFARF
+1471 LAMRGGLSGYFARF

-1490 SVLAKAF
+1490 AVLAKAF
-1497 GIRQAEFR
+1497 GIRQAEFG

-1514 KIDKTEDVSGSQDA
+1514 KIDRAEEAGSQPAETMTPQDA
-1528 GQEKYSRS
+1528 TPENSRS
-1536 LTDEQ
+1536 
-1541 KQFDE
+1541 DE
-1546 AAQQYGGEEAYEQAK
+1546 ATESAK
-1561 ADGKTELT
+1561 LTEK
-1569 YRQWVQV
+1569 
-1576 RTPAFKQWFGDWE
+1576 F
-1589 NDPANASKVVNEKTG
+1589 
-1604 EPLVVYHGTDADFTV
+1604 
-1619 FDRQHSGKGPSK
+1619 
-1631 LGFWFADDADFTG
+1631 
-1644 MFGGSVM
+1644 
-1651 AVFTNIRN
+1651 
-1659 PITLTANKWDE
+1659 
-1670 IRERHGGDSEYFS
+1670 
-1683 HMRDDVLHKGGDGL
+1683 
-1697 SVSERISQLGK
+1697 
-1708 YEVRTPRIFA
+1708 
-1718 SLDSNQIK
+1718 
-1726 SATDNSGAFDAGNDD
+1726 
-1741 IRYSRSTG
+1741 SRS
-1749 ELTDKAKPGWL
+1749 ESALEEKPGWL
-1760 NRNELGE
+1760 DRNELGE
-1767 WEKGLAAY
+1767 WEKGLALY
-1775 HSLGRLVKPVLA
+1775 HGIGRLAKPLLA
-1787 KLKLA
+1787 KLRLA

-1824 VQMTADERAM
+1824 VQMTADERAL

-1897 TELFGGNDLAKLNR
+1897 TELFGGNDLAKMNR

-1978 RTQMGEE
+1978 RAQMGEE

-2013 QNEELASKTEVEGWE
+2013 QNEELASKTEVEGW
-2028 KVPDTTIAG
+2028 KPVPNTTIAG

-2096 VMSNFSL
+2096 VVSNFSL

-2118 ASIKNKDA
+2118 ASIRNKDA

-2257 FFFDYGEVPQGI
+2257 FFFDYGEVPYGI

-2295 LTRPHRYLAV
+2295 LTRPHRFLAV

-2330 KYMPEYMKGF
+2330 KYMPEYMKGM

-2379 RTGGLPIPQF
+2379 RTGGLPVPQF

-2402 MVNNTDTFTG
+2402 LVNNTDTFTG

-2424 KTVVRAKWI
+2424 KTIVRAKWI

-2547 QQSLQRLFEQMPG
+2547 QSALQRLFEQMPG
-2560 RSAD
+2560 HSAD

>member
-23 AQMAAQLQAEEQR
+23 AQMAAKLQAEEQR
-36 QLQTAQLRQAE
+36 QAATARQHLTE

-59 QQAITARQQGDE
+59 QQAITAKQQGDE
-71 RTMEHIRRD
+71 RTMEQIRRD

-92 GMGALGRWA
+92 GMGALGCWA

-199 SVATGSPAPM
+199 SVATGNPAPM

-259 VMRFGGNGTIGQV
+259 VMRFGGSGTIGQV

-299 ALLETD
+299 ALLETSPD
-305 PGKWQQYRQS
+305 KWQQYRQS

-329 GGVLQGGIGRGLSRT
+329 GGALQGSIGRGLSRA
-344 VHGNLQPPAPPVR
+344 VHGNVQPPAPPVR
-357 PQPTQRA
+357 PQPVQRA

-373 RPGRMTKSSGNA
+373 RPGRMAKGSGNA
-385 VADTNARIQQA
+385 VVDTTHRIQQA
-396 AANGGYQTRQAPAQ
+396 TANGGYQTRQSPAQ
-410 RVVSVQ
+410 QVVSAQ
-416 ASNQMVRTY
+416 ANNQMVRTY
-425 VAKDGSTHQRI
+425 VARDGSTHQRI

-446 EGNIVYGSFAR
+446 EGNIVYGDFAR

-464 DQNAAGHTMAV
+464 DRNAAGHTMAV

-530 DAVGGQNKPMS
+530 DAVGGQNKSMN

-575 LQGIPSGRLTKGGQ
+575 IQGAPPVRLTKGGQ
-589 SVATGSADNV
+589 PVATGSTDNV

-612 QADFSSGMEDNSQA
+612 QAAFSNGMEDSSQA
-626 MQAMQRA
+626 MQEMQRA

-639 AAEEMHEQ
+639 AAEEMREQ

-757 LDNAE
+757 MDNAE

-844 GAMPHTVRAQMVDA
+844 GAMPHTVQAQMVDA

-912 ARDNIQAGNM
+912 ARDSIHAGAM
-922 HNADIAEEVVQ
+922 HDADIADEVVQ

-966 RDLLAFFEEHKHSG
+966 RELLAFFEEHKRSG

-994 AAQGNPNQADVF
+994 AAQGNPNQQDVF

-1011 PDKQQ
+1011 PDKQH

-1031 SADSRQLFERA
+1031 SADSGQLFGRA
-1042 DERPAGKPVSET
+1042 DERPAGEPVSET
-1054 EPQSASRRSD
+1054 EQQPASRRSD
-1064 AAGAGENT
+1064 EAGAGENQG
-1072 RGTER
+1072 GTER
-1077 DGEQGGRVAEEDALK
+1077 DGEQNGRVAGEDAPK

-1248 SSGSNAAL
+1248 SSGSDAAL

-1304 LSLNHSGNTTS
+1304 LSLNHSGNTPS
-1315 TATPE
+1315 AATPE

-1337 MRLIDVLTAAEAR
+1337 MRLIDVLTAEEAR
-1350 RPDVAQ
+1350 RPDGAQ
-1356 DFRGVDGWYDPKSKR
+1356 DLRGVDGWYDPKSKR

-1405 WRGVLEQARLN
+1405 WQAVLEQARLN
-1416 PTIQQLAQTILRQRK
+1416 PTIRQLAHAINRQRK
-1431 TAGEAIT
+1431 AAGEAINIDT
-1438 LDIATEEAAVELY
+1438 ATEEAAVELY

-1460 ALEDKYKVSVP
+1460 ALEDKYKVNVP

-1490 SVLAKAF
+1490 AVLAKAF
-1497 GIRQAEFR
+1497 GIRQAEFG

-1514 KIDKTEDVSGSQDA
+1514 KIDRAEEDGSQPAETAPPQDA
-1528 GQEKYSRS
+1528 TPENSRS
-1536 LTDEQ
+1536 
-1541 KQFDE
+1541 DE
-1546 AAQQYGGEEAYEQAK
+1546 ATESAK
-1561 ADGKTELT
+1561 LTEK
-1569 YRQWVQV
+1569 
-1576 RTPAFKQWFGDWE
+1576 F
-1589 NDPANASKVVNEKTG
+1589 
-1604 EPLVVYHGTDADFTV
+1604 
-1619 FDRQHSGKGPSK
+1619 
-1631 LGFWFADDADFTG
+1631 
-1644 MFGGSVM
+1644 
-1651 AVFTNIRN
+1651 
-1659 PITLTANKWDE
+1659 
-1670 IRERHGGDSEYFS
+1670 
-1683 HMRDDVLHKGGDGL
+1683 
-1697 SVSERISQLGK
+1697 
-1708 YEVRTPRIFA
+1708 
-1718 SLDSNQIK
+1718 
-1726 SATDNSGAFDAGNDD
+1726 
-1741 IRYSRSTG
+1741 SRS
-1749 ELTDKAKPGWL
+1749 ESALEEKPGWL
-1760 NRNELGE
+1760 DRNELGE

-1775 HSLGRLVKPVLA
+1775 HSLGRLVKPVLS

-1824 VQMTADERAM
+1824 VQMTAEERAL

-1872 DLGMLSRESLERF
+1872 DLGMLSRDSLERF

-1897 TELFGGNDLAKLNR
+1897 TELFGGNDLAKMNR

-2013 QNEELASKTEVEGWE
+2013 QNEELASKTEVEGW
-2028 KVPDTTIAG
+2028 KPVPNTTIAG

-2096 VMSNFSL
+2096 VVSNFSL

-2118 ASIKNKDA
+2118 ASIRNKDA

-2202 AVGKV
+2202 AVGKA

-2257 FFFDYGEVPQGI
+2257 FFFDYGEVPYGI
-2269 KFVRDTGL
+2269 KLLRDSSL

-2295 LTRPHRYLAV
+2295 LTRPHRFLAV

-2330 KYMPEYMKGF
+2330 KYMPEYMKGM

-2379 RTGGLPIPQF
+2379 RTGGLPVPQF
-2389 MNPNGPVVSTYNA
+2389 MNPNGPLVSTYNA
-2402 MVNNTDTFTG
+2402 MFNNVDTFTG
-2412 GKLTQDYMTDSE
+2412 GKLTQDYMTDGE
-2424 KTVVRAKWI
+2424 KTVIRAKWI

-2481 GEDKQLYRAAL
+2481 GEDKQLYRAVL
-2492 GAFGIKV
+2492 GAVGIKV

-2520 EIRADMRRIRRN
+2520 EIRADMRRIQRN
-2532 NTLSQQAKEAQLARR
+2532 NTLSPQAKEAQLARR
-2547 QQSLQRLFEQMPG
+2547 QSALQRLFEQMPG

>member
-1 MAGERLTALLNERE
+1 MGSGRDEFLRQLFQQPHGQQSARIQKQQTAAQQFMEQLPRNQIDAYRNSPQGMAEIDGVVGMSPT
-15 QQREAQRK
+15 
-23 AQMAAQLQAEEQR
+23 AAQLVRSAQQWGGKGTGDAARAVIQSPATIWGGLKGGVHALNSGFYRAADDLSFNSFGTGTLGEWAKNQSNLSHDAQRNATINYQTDIGRDVGQGLNSFGATAPLTVGALAMKNPAIMYGGMGAQTGLTEYGNARDAGVSPIPAAIYATTQGAIEVGTEKLPAGALVDMVKSNRPLAALVKAPARYALGEGLGEQVATLGQDYMQAAYLDAPKNANWQQDYWNSRGEAARTTAVSSLVSSGGNVGLVAGGVAVQR
-36 QLQTAQLRQAE
+36 GVNAVRARQKPPVQRFMQQLDTQTAQPQA
-47 QQQQRA
+47 Q
-53 ASYNRV
+53 
-59 QQAITARQQGDE
+59 
-71 RTMEHIRRD
+71 
-80 PEFLKRREERTV
+80 
-92 GMGALGRWA
+92 
-101 TNTARG
+101 
-107 TSWEEP
+107 
-113 VRTTFGTAGNIMN
+113 
-126 GLLGGGATLRAAGNQ
+126 
-141 LQADLFRD
+141 
-149 QEAYQRAEWLRNEAG
+149 
-164 HLQGDV
+164 
-170 ASNFEPGTWGRRWTD
+170 
-185 SGYSAGATL
+185 
-194 PGLAW
+194 
-199 SVATGSPAPM
+199 PA
-209 AALGASQAGADAY
+209 
-222 TEARVAGAAPGTA
+222 
-235 ATHALVSGA
+235 
-244 AEGAGEYVGGKLLLP
+244 
-259 VMRFGGNGTIGQV
+259 
-272 VKRGVG
+272 
-278 AAVGEPLEE
+278 
-287 VATQTM
+287 
-293 QDASRT
+293 
-299 ALLETD
+299 
-305 PGKWQQYRQS
+305 
-315 WMDNSK
+315 
-321 EAAIGGLL
+321 
-329 GGVLQGGIGRGLSRT
+329 
-344 VHGNLQPPAPPVR
+344 
-357 PQPTQRA
+357 
-364 QMAATQQPA
+364 QQPA
-373 RPGRMTKSSGNA
+373 RPGRMAKGSGNA
-385 VADTNARIQQA
+385 VVDTNARIQQA
-396 AANGGYQTRQAPAQ
+396 TANGGYQTRQAPAQ
-410 RVVSVQ
+410 QVVSAQ

-464 DQNAAGHTMAV
+464 DQNVAGHTMAV

-530 DAVGGQNKPMS
+530 DAVGGRNKPMS

-575 LQGIPSGRLTKGGQ
+575 LQGTPSGRLTKGGQ

-599 AASPDTSPALPDQ
+599 ADSHDTSPALPDQ
-612 QADFSSGMEDNSQA
+612 QAAFSNGMEDNSQA
-626 MQAMQRA
+626 MQEMQRA

-639 AAEEMHEQ
+639 AAEEMREQ

-825 DDGGELNTAANRG
+825 DDSGELNTAANRG

-878 YGNSPT
+878 YGNSQT

-912 ARDNIQAGNM
+912 ARDNIRAGAM
-922 HNADIAEEVVQ
+922 HDADIAEEVVQ

-958 GEEMNAVS
+958 GEDMNAVS
-966 RDLLAFFEEHKHSG
+966 RELLAFFEEHKRSG
-980 KAIATLLRNYYDAL
+980 KAIATLLHNYYDAL
-994 AAQGNPNQADVF
+994 AAQGNPNQQDVF
-1006 GEQAA
+1006 GEQAS

-1016 LLERTINDYEQEHGR
+1016 LLEQTINDYEQEHGR
-1031 SADSRQLFERA
+1031 STDSGQLFGRTA
-1042 DERPAGKPVSET
+1042 ERPAGEPVSET
-1054 EPQSASRRSD
+1054 EPQPASRRSD
-1064 AAGAGENT
+1064 EAGAGENT
-1072 RGTER
+1072 LRTER
-1077 DGEQGGRVAEEDALK
+1077 DGGQSGRVTGEDAPK
-1092 LSRSASTQE
+1092 FSRSAMKDADTNIRRGREAMNRAIVERADQKRAMYRNDIGWVDFVWGDDRKGLQHIIHRRMGSDGMSRDEVVRMLTQDVVE
-1101 KYEQRIDELFA
+1101 TIAKGATEQRSESGNAIRLYVNHQGNA
-1112 GSKPNY
+1112 VSLVKQKGSNSWVLTAFQE
-1118 NGQRVLDRSDMLDM
+1118 NGNQAVEQVRGATQSALRSSDPIRSRVG
-1132 LGYGDMPLHLVESK
+1132 LGAPDVRGNVAPS
-1146 VVQGVDNHPQMTAEV
+1146 
-1161 WKKIPEWVDKPA
+1161 
-1173 AVFESDTDKNR
+1173 
-1184 LVFIA
+1184 
-1189 PEKVAGRPVRI
+1189 PEKI
-1200 IIEPNGNHLEAHI
+1200 N
-1213 LVNAYDANSRMPWQ
+1213 
-1227 RWVRDGLLKYMDM
+1227 
-1240 TNAHTVLG
+1240 
-1248 SSGSNAAL
+1248 
-1256 PTRQPSRFGS
+1256 
-1266 SEAQSFR
+1266 
-1273 SQLNGMLAQSR
+1273 
-1284 GRKKIL
+1284 
-1290 TEKNLQGYLKNNPA
+1290 
-1304 LSLNHSGNTTS
+1304 
-1315 TATPE
+1315 
-1320 RVAEIR
+1320 EIR

-1337 MRLIDVLTAAEAR
+1337 IRLIDVLTAEEAR
-1350 RPDVAQ
+1350 RPDGAQ
-1356 DFRGVDGWYDPKSKR
+1356 DLRGVDGWYDPKSKR

-1416 PTIQQLAQTILRQRK
+1416 PTIQQLARTILRQRK
-1431 TAGEAIT
+1431 AAGEVIN
-1438 LDIATEEAAVELY
+1438 LDITTEEAAVELY

-1460 ALEDKYKVSVP
+1460 TLENKYKVSVP

-1490 SVLAKAF
+1490 AVLAKAF
-1497 GIRQAEFR
+1497 GIRQAEFG

-1514 KIDKTEDVSGSQDA
+1514 KIDRAEEVAGSLNA
-1528 GQEKYSRS
+1528 SQEKYSRS

-1546 AAQQYGGEEAYEQAK
+1546 TAQKYGGEEAYEQAK
-1561 ADGKTELT
+1561 TDGETELT

-1589 NDPANASKVVNEKTG
+1589 SDPANASKVVNEKTG
-1604 EPLVVYHGTDADFTV
+1604 EPLVVYHGSKSGEFTV
-1619 FDRQHSGKGPSK
+1619 FDPKQTGRRFGVGTHGKGFYFATD
-1631 LGFWFADDADFTG
+1631 LGTAIYYG
-1644 MFGGSVM
+1644 ERPLHE
-1651 AVFTNIRN
+1651 VFLNIRN
-1659 PITLTANKWDE
+1659 PLDRGEDTSEVDSRFSTSAKRKRYDGITGKDTLPWAEADE
-1670 IRERHGGDSEYFS
+1670 KEWVAFN
-1683 HMRDDVLHKGGDGL
+1683 
-1697 SVSERISQLGK
+1697 
-1708 YEVRTPRIFA
+1708 
-1718 SLDSNQIK
+1718 SNQIK
-1726 SATDNSGAFDAGNDD
+1726 SATDNSGAFDAGDDD

-1760 NRNELGE
+1760 DRNELGE

-1809 LNVAGMTASEMAKAG
+1809 LNVAGMTASEMAQAG
-1824 VQMTADERAM
+1824 VQMTAEERAL

-1978 RTQMGEE
+1978 RAQMGEE

-2013 QNEELASKTEVEGWE
+2013 QNEELASKTEVEGW
-2028 KVPDTTIAG
+2028 KPVPNTTIAG

-2096 VMSNFSL
+2096 VVSNFSL

-2118 ASIKNKDA
+2118 ASIRNKDA

-2159 AVITERFFTRVIRRA
+2159 AVITDSFFRRVLKRA
-2174 DELSRGVVGKAAHA
+2174 DRLALGIPGK
-2188 IDAVTFGMAGKAAH
+2188 ISDK
-2202 AVGKV
+2202 
-2207 GSAGGKAVR
+2207 
-2216 KTSNVAQTFY
+2216 AQTFY

-2305 TGLMYALNAM
+2305 TTFFYAINAL
-2315 SYAMLGDDADEEEER
+2315 SYAMMAGDDEEKWKVFLLSMLRQYDKENEER
-2330 KYMPEYMKGF
+2330 KYMPEYLKGM
-2340 TSFGTPK
+2340 TSFGVPK
-2347 LIRLPWNDSQG
+2347 QIRLPGFDGKG
-2358 KPMFIDVYRWLP
+2358 KPTFLDIYQQVP
-2370 LGDFADVGN
+2370 LGNFADVGN
-2379 RTGGLPIPQF
+2379 RTGGMPIPQF

-2402 MVNNTDTFTG
+2402 LINNTDTFTG
-2412 GKLTQDYMTDSE
+2412 GKLTHDYMTTRE
-2424 KTVVRAKWI
+2424 KTVIRAKWI

-2448 HSNNV
+2448 HTNNV
-2453 MDGLKNQMEGTKF
+2453 LDGVKNSFEGTKF
-2466 AEVLED
+2466 SEVLED

-2481 GEDKQLYRAAL
+2481 GEDKQLYRAL
-2492 GAFGIKV
+2492 FGSVGFKI
-2499 RGEKPEDLRAATQRR
+2499 RGERPEDWKAADRR
-2514 LHSQER
+2514 RRNYEAQ
-2520 EIRADMRRIRRN
+2520 EIRAANRRIMRDN
-2532 NTLSQQAKEAQLARR
+2532 SLSQSAKDARLR
-2547 QQSLQRLFEQMPG
+2547 SNAEHMQNLFKE
-2560 RSAD
+2560 D

>member
-23 AQMAAQLQAEEQR
+23 AQMAAKLQAEEQR
-36 QLQTAQLRQAE
+36 QAATARQHLTE

-59 QQAITARQQGDE
+59 QQAITAKQQGDE
-71 RTMEHIRRD
+71 RTMEQIRRD

-149 QEAYQRAEWLRNEAG
+149 QEAYQRAEWLRNEAS

-199 SVATGSPAPM
+199 SVATANPVPM

-235 ATHALVSGA
+235 ATHALVSGV

-293 QDASRT
+293 QDFSRT
-299 ALLETD
+299 ALLETSPD
-305 PGKWQQYRQS
+305 KWQQYRQS

-329 GGVLQGGIGRGLSRT
+329 GGALQGGIGRGLSRT
-344 VHGNLQPPAPPVR
+344 VHGNVQPPAPPVR
-357 PQPTQRA
+357 PQPVQRA

-373 RPGRMTKSSGNA
+373 RPGRMAKGSGNA
-385 VADTNARIQQA
+385 VVDTTHRIQQA
-396 AANGGYQTRQAPAQ
+396 TANGGYQTRQSPAADLQ
-410 RVVSVQ
+410 SLTGNAAVERSVQLMIHHESRGKVNAQNPLSSAGGLGGFIDSTWLTMVKRYRPDVAAGKSNAQIIALKTRDGALATEMTRHYIQENARHLEKNGLPSTMANLRLAHWFGAGGAVQLLNVANKNQPIANVVSPAVMKANPNIQGKTVQ
-416 ASNQMVRTY
+416 QVI
-425 VAKDGSTHQRI
+425 DITHR
-436 GGSRAWRNKN
+436 
-446 EGNIVYGSFAR
+446 EMYG
-457 RYGAIGH
+457 
-464 DQNAAGHTMAV
+464 
-475 FPTEEA
+475 
-481 GRRAKAALLFE
+481 KAAQ
-492 SPKYRN
+492 N
-498 LSLHDAIYRYAP
+498 M
-510 PKDRQGRVINNTAA
+510 GRMA
-524 YYSRVL
+524 
-530 DAVGGQNKPMS
+530 
-541 RYTAAEREAIM
+541 
-552 QRMREV
+552 
-558 EGWKP
+558 
-563 GRVVGNDTSAVS
+563 
-575 LQGIPSGRLTKGGQ
+575 KGGD
-589 SVATGSADNV
+589 SAGMP
-599 AASPDTSPALPDQ
+599 ASPDTSPALPDQ
-612 QADFSSGMEDNSQA
+612 QAAFSNGMEDSSQA
-626 MQAMQRA
+626 MQEMQRA

-639 AAEEMHEQ
+639 AAEEMREQ

-844 GAMPHTVRAQMVDA
+844 GAMPHTVQAQMVDA

-958 GEEMNAVS
+958 GEEMSAVS
-966 RDLLAFFEEHKHSG
+966 RELLAFFEEHKRSG

-994 AAQGNPNQADVF
+994 AAQGNPNQQDVF

-1031 SADSRQLFERA
+1031 STDSGQLFERA
-1042 DERPAGKPVSET
+1042 AERPAGEPVSET
-1054 EPQSASRRSD
+1054 EPQPASRRSD
-1064 AAGAGENT
+1064 EAGAGENT

-1077 DGEQGGRVAEEDALK
+1077 DGGQSGRVTGEDAPK

-1132 LGYGDMPLHLVESK
+1132 LGYGDMPLRLVESK
-1146 VVQGVDNHPQMTAEV
+1146 VVQGVDNHPQMTTEV

-1284 GRKKIL
+1284 GRRKIL

-1304 LSLNHSGNTTS
+1304 LSLNHSGNTPS

-1337 MRLIDVLTAAEAR
+1337 MRLIDVLTAEEAR
-1350 RPDVAQ
+1350 RPDGAQ
-1356 DFRGVDGWYDPKSKR
+1356 DLRGVDGWYDPKSKR

-1405 WRGVLEQARLN
+1405 WQAVLEQARLN
-1416 PTIQQLAQTILRQRK
+1416 PTIRQLAQTINRQRK
-1431 TAGEAIT
+1431 AAGEAINIDT
-1438 LDIATEEAAVELY
+1438 ATEEAAVELY

-1460 ALEDKYKVSVP
+1460 ALESKYKVSVP

-1490 SVLAKAF
+1490 AVLAKAF
-1497 GIRQAEFR
+1497 GIRQAEFG

-1514 KIDKTEDVSGSQDA
+1514 KIDRAEEVGSQPAETAPPQDA
-1528 GQEKYSRS
+1528 TPENSRS
-1536 LTDEQ
+1536 
-1541 KQFDE
+1541 DE
-1546 AAQQYGGEEAYEQAK
+1546 A
-1561 ADGKTELT
+1561 TE
-1569 YRQWVQV
+1569 
-1576 RTPAFKQWFGDWE
+1576 
-1589 NDPANASKVVNEKTG
+1589 PANPTEK
-1604 EPLVVYHGTDADFTV
+1604 F
-1619 FDRQHSGKGPSK
+1619 
-1631 LGFWFADDADFTG
+1631 
-1644 MFGGSVM
+1644 
-1651 AVFTNIRN
+1651 
-1659 PITLTANKWDE
+1659 
-1670 IRERHGGDSEYFS
+1670 
-1683 HMRDDVLHKGGDGL
+1683 
-1697 SVSERISQLGK
+1697 
-1708 YEVRTPRIFA
+1708 
-1718 SLDSNQIK
+1718 
-1726 SATDNSGAFDAGNDD
+1726 
-1741 IRYSRSTG
+1741 SRS
-1749 ELTDKAKPGWL
+1749 ESALEEKPGWL
-1760 NRNELGE
+1760 DRNELGE

-1809 LNVAGMTASEMAKAG
+1809 LNVAGMTASEMAQAG
-1824 VQMTADERAM
+1824 VQMTAEERAL

-1978 RTQMGEE
+1978 RAQMGEE

-2013 QNEELASKTEVEGWE
+2013 QNEELASKTEVEGW
-2028 KVPDTTIAG
+2028 KPVPNTTIAG

-2044 GALAGMYVHPDVFY
+2044 GALAGMYVHPDVYY

-2081 KMTKT
+2081 KLTKT

-2096 VMSNFSL
+2096 VVSNFSL
-2103 LFIAGGRVRDLQPAA
+2103 LLIAGGRVRDFQPAA
-2118 ASIKNKDA
+2118 ASIRNKDA

-2188 IDAVTFGMAGKAAH
+2188 IDAATFGMAGKAAH

-2269 KFVRDTGL
+2269 KFVRDTGI

-2330 KYMPEYMKGF
+2330 KYMPEYMKGM

-2379 RTGGLPIPQF
+2379 RTGGLPVPQF
-2389 MNPNGPVVSTYNA
+2389 MNPNGPLVSTYNA

>member
-23 AQMAAQLQAEEQR
+23 AQMAAKLQAEEQR
-36 QLQTAQLRQAE
+36 QAATARQHLTE

-59 QQAITARQQGDE
+59 QQAITAKQQGDE
-71 RTMEHIRRD
+71 RTMEQIRRD

-149 QEAYQRAEWLRNEAG
+149 QEAYQRAEWLRNEAS

-235 ATHALVSGA
+235 ATHALVSGV

-272 VKRGVG
+272 VKRGVS

-287 VATQTM
+287 VLTDSAQN
-293 QDASRT
+293 ASRT
-299 ALLETD
+299 ALLETSPD
-305 PGKWQQYRQS
+305 KWQQYRQS
-315 WMDNSK
+315 WLNNSK

-329 GGVLQGGIGRGLSRT
+329 GGALQGGIGRGLSRA
-344 VHGNLQPPAPPVR
+344 VHGNVQPPAPPVR
-357 PQPTQRA
+357 PQPAPQTT
-364 QMAATQQPA
+364 MATAQQPA
-373 RPGRMTKSSGNA
+373 RAGRVAKGSGNA
-385 VADTNARIQQA
+385 VVDTTHRIQQA
-396 AANGGYQTRQAPAQ
+396 TANGGYQTRQAPAQ
-410 RVVSVQ
+410 QVVSAQ

-425 VAKDGSTHQRI
+425 VARDGSTHQRI

-446 EGNIVYGSFAR
+446 EGNIVYGDFAR

-464 DQNAAGHTMAV
+464 DRNAAGHTMAV

-530 DAVGGQNKPMS
+530 DAVGGQNKSMN

-575 LQGIPSGRLTKGGQ
+575 LQGTPSGRLTKGGQ
-589 SVATGSADNV
+589 PVATGSTDNV
-599 AASPDTSPALPDQ
+599 ADSPDTSPALPDH
-612 QADFSSGMEDNSQA
+612 QAAFSNGMEDNSQA
-626 MQAMQRA
+626 MQEMQRA

-639 AAEEMHEQ
+639 AAEEMREQ

-734 NGRVMGLAQAYA
+734 NGCVMGLAQAYA

-825 DDGGELNTAANRG
+825 DDSGELNTAANRG

-922 HNADIAEEVVQ
+922 HNVDIAEEVVQ

-966 RDLLAFFEEHKHSG
+966 RELLAFFEEHKRSG

-994 AAQGNPNQADVF
+994 AAQGNPNQQDVF

-1031 SADSRQLFERA
+1031 STDSGQLFGRA

-1054 EPQSASRRSD
+1054 EQQPASRRSD
-1064 AAGAGENT
+1064 EAGAGENQG
-1072 RGTER
+1072 GTGR
-1077 DGEQGGRVAEEDALK
+1077 DGGQDGRVAKEDAPK
-1092 LSRSASTQE
+1092 FSRSASTQE

-1112 GSKPNY
+1112 GRHFRD
-1118 NGQRVLDRSDMLDM
+1118 QVRVLDRSDLLDM
-1132 LGYGDMPLHLVESK
+1132 LGYGGKPVVLVNSK
-1146 VVQGVDNHPQMTAEV
+1146 VNAAKHPNMDAAA
-1161 WKKIPEWVDKPA
+1161 WKRVPEWLDNPA
-1173 AVFESDTDKNR
+1173 MVFESQTESDR

-1189 PEKVAGRPVRI
+1189 PETAAGNMVRI
-1200 IIEPNGNHLEAHI
+1200 IIEPKADQLEAHV
-1213 LVNAYDANSRMPWQ
+1213 LVNAYDMEAGNTIMPRAGGKYNPLTTFAKW
-1227 RWVRDGLLKYMDM
+1227 RDDGLLKYIDKEK
-1240 TNAHTVLG
+1240 TRLLASRSGLLLPRRLLQPTGLG
-1248 SSGSNAAL
+1248 
-1256 PTRQPSRFGS
+1256 
-1266 SEAQSFR
+1266 
-1273 SQLNGMLAQSR
+1273 
-1284 GRKKIL
+1284 KIL

-1304 LSLNHSGNTTS
+1304 LSLNHSGNTPS
-1315 TATPE
+1315 TASPE

-1337 MRLIDVLTAAEAR
+1337 MRLIDVLTAEEAR
-1350 RPDVAQ
+1350 RPDGAQ
-1356 DFRGVDGWYDPKSKR
+1356 DLRGVDGWYDPKSKR

-1416 PTIQQLAQTILRQRK
+1416 PTIQQLARTILRQRK
-1431 TAGEAIT
+1431 AAGEVIN

-1485 AQRLQ
+1485 ARRLHA
-1490 SVLAKAF
+1490 VLAKAF
-1497 GIRQAEFR
+1497 GIRQAEFG

-1514 KIDKTEDVSGSQDA
+1514 KIDRAEEVESQAAETTAPQDTTLENNHSDETAEPAKPTE
-1528 GQEKYSRS
+1528 KFSRS
-1536 LTDEQ
+1536 ESAL
-1541 KQFDE
+1541 
-1546 AAQQYGGEEAYEQAK
+1546 EE
-1561 ADGKTELT
+1561 
-1569 YRQWVQV
+1569 
-1576 RTPAFKQWFGDWE
+1576 
-1589 NDPANASKVVNEKTG
+1589 
-1604 EPLVVYHGTDADFTV
+1604 
-1619 FDRQHSGKGPSK
+1619 
-1631 LGFWFADDADFTG
+1631 
-1644 MFGGSVM
+1644 
-1651 AVFTNIRN
+1651 
-1659 PITLTANKWDE
+1659 
-1670 IRERHGGDSEYFS
+1670 
-1683 HMRDDVLHKGGDGL
+1683 
-1697 SVSERISQLGK
+1697 
-1708 YEVRTPRIFA
+1708 
-1718 SLDSNQIK
+1718 
-1726 SATDNSGAFDAGNDD
+1726 
-1741 IRYSRSTG
+1741 
-1749 ELTDKAKPGWL
+1749 KPGWL
-1760 NRNELGE
+1760 DRNELGE

-1897 TELFGGNDLAKLNR
+1897 TELFGGNDLAKMNR

-2013 QNEELASKTEVEGWE
+2013 QNEELASKTEVEGW
-2028 KVPDTTIAG
+2028 KPVPNTTIAG

-2044 GALAGMYVHPDVFY
+2044 GALAGMYVHPDVYY

-2096 VMSNFSL
+2096 VVSNFSL

-2159 AVITERFFTRVIRRA
+2159 AVITDSFFRRVLKRA
-2174 DELSRGVVGKAAHA
+2174 DKLALGVPGK
-2188 IDAVTFGMAGKAAH
+2188 ISDK
-2202 AVGKV
+2202 
-2207 GSAGGKAVR
+2207 
-2216 KTSNVAQTFY
+2216 AQTFY

-2257 FFFDYGEVPQGI
+2257 FFFDYGEVPYGI
-2269 KFVRDTGL
+2269 KLLRDSSL

-2330 KYMPEYMKGF
+2330 KYMPEYMKGM

-2379 RTGGLPIPQF
+2379 RTGGLPLPQF

-2424 KTVVRAKWI
+2424 KTIVRAKWI

>member
-23 AQMAAQLQAEEQR
+23 AQMATRLQAEERR

-59 QQAITARQQGDE
+59 QQAITAKQQGDE
-71 RTMEHIRRD
+71 RTMEQIRRD

-149 QEAYQRAEWLRNEAG
+149 QEAYRRAEWLRNEAS

-235 ATHALVSGA
+235 ATHALLSGA

-272 VKRGVG
+272 VKRGVS

-299 ALLETD
+299 ALLETSPD
-305 PGKWQQYRQS
+305 KWQQYRQS

-344 VHGNLQPPAPPVR
+344 VHGNVQPPAPPVR

-373 RPGRMTKSSGNA
+373 RPSGMAKGSGNA
-385 VADTNARIQQA
+385 VADTNARIQQVT
-396 AANGGYQTRQAPAQ
+396 ANGGYQTRQSPAADLQ
-410 RVVSVQ
+410 SLTGNAAVERSVQLMIHHESRGKVNAQNPLSSAGGLGGFIDSTWLTMVKRYRPDIAAGKSNAQIIALKTRDGALATEMTRHYIQENARHLEKNGLPSTMANLRLAHWFGAGGAVQLLNVANKNQPIANVVSSAVMKANPNIQGKTVQ
-416 ASNQMVRTY
+416 QVI
-425 VAKDGSTHQRI
+425 DITHR
-436 GGSRAWRNKN
+436 
-446 EGNIVYGSFAR
+446 EMYG
-457 RYGAIGH
+457 
-464 DQNAAGHTMAV
+464 
-475 FPTEEA
+475 
-481 GRRAKAALLFE
+481 KAAQ
-492 SPKYRN
+492 N
-498 LSLHDAIYRYAP
+498 M
-510 PKDRQGRVINNTAA
+510 GRMA
-524 YYSRVL
+524 
-530 DAVGGQNKPMS
+530 
-541 RYTAAEREAIM
+541 
-552 QRMREV
+552 
-558 EGWKP
+558 
-563 GRVVGNDTSAVS
+563 
-575 LQGIPSGRLTKGGQ
+575 KGGD
-589 SVATGSADNV
+589 SVEIPD
-599 AASPDTSPALPDQ
+599 SPDTPALPDR
-612 QADFSSGMEDNSQA
+612 QAAFSNGMEDNSQA
-626 MQAMQRA
+626 MQEMQRA

-639 AAEEMHEQ
+639 AAEEIREQ

-757 LDNAE
+757 MDNAE
-762 QFGLSRDEIARMNK
+762 QFGLNRDEIARMNK

-966 RDLLAFFEEHKHSG
+966 RELLAFFEEHKRSG

-1006 GEQAA
+1006 GEQPA

-1031 SADSRQLFERA
+1031 STDDRQLFERA
-1042 DERPAGKPVSET
+1042 DERPSGEPVSET
-1054 EPQSASRRSD
+1054 EQQPASRRSD
-1064 AAGAGENT
+1064 EAGAGENT
-1072 RGTER
+1072 RGTGR
-1077 DGEQGGRVAEEDALK
+1077 DGEQSGRVAEEDAPK
-1092 LSRSASTQE
+1092 FSRSASTQE

-1112 GSKPNY
+1112 GAKANVKD
-1118 NGQRVLDRSDMLDM
+1118 GVTVLDRSDMLDM
-1132 LGYGDMPLHLVESK
+1132 LGFGDKPLKLAEGK
-1146 VVQGVDNHPQMTAEV
+1146 VLAGIDNHPTMTAEV
-1161 WKKIPEWVDKPA
+1161 WKRLPEWIDSPA
-1173 AVFESDTDKNR
+1173 MVFDSDTVDGR

-1189 PEKVAGRPVRI
+1189 PEKVRGSDVRI
-1200 IIEPNGNHLEAHI
+1200 VIEPKGDALEAHV
-1213 LVNAYDANSRMPWQ
+1213 LVNAYDTKAGATPYMRWARDRLLRYVDKEKASRI
-1227 RWVRDGLLKYMDM
+1227 DE
-1240 TNAHTVLG
+1240 
-1248 SSGSNAAL
+1248 
-1256 PTRQPSRFGS
+1256 RFGLRLPDILRNPAFMPD
-1266 SEAQSFR
+1266 AQIH
-1273 SQLNGMLAQSR
+1273 GMGR
-1284 GRKKIL
+1284 GNMKALRRTKIL

-1350 RPDVAQ
+1350 RPDGAQ
-1356 DFRGVDGWYDPKSKR
+1356 DLRGVDGWYDPKSKR

-1431 TAGEAIT
+1431 AAGEAIT

-1490 SVLAKAF
+1490 AVLAKAF
-1497 GIRQAEFR
+1497 GIRHTEFG
-1505 DGEVFELLR
+1505 DSEVFELLR
-1514 KIDKTEDVSGSQDA
+1514 KIDWAEEVESQAAETTAPQDTALED
-1528 GQEKYSRS
+1528 SRS
-1536 LTDEQ
+1536 DETA
-1541 KQFDE
+1541 E
-1546 AAQQYGGEEAYEQAK
+1546 SAK
-1561 ADGKTELT
+1561 PD
-1569 YRQWVQV
+1569 
-1576 RTPAFKQWFGDWE
+1576 
-1589 NDPANASKVVNEKTG
+1589 
-1604 EPLVVYHGTDADFTV
+1604 
-1619 FDRQHSGKGPSK
+1619 
-1631 LGFWFADDADFTG
+1631 
-1644 MFGGSVM
+1644 
-1651 AVFTNIRN
+1651 
-1659 PITLTANKWDE
+1659 
-1670 IRERHGGDSEYFS
+1670 
-1683 HMRDDVLHKGGDGL
+1683 
-1697 SVSERISQLGK
+1697 
-1708 YEVRTPRIFA
+1708 
-1718 SLDSNQIK
+1718 
-1726 SATDNSGAFDAGNDD
+1726 DD
-1741 IRYSRSTG
+1741 IRYSRSESALEG
-1749 ELTDKAKPGWL
+1749 KPGWL
-1760 NRNELGE
+1760 DRNELGE
-1767 WEKGLAAY
+1767 WEKGLALY
-1775 HSLGRLVKPVLA
+1775 HGIGRLAKPLLA

-1978 RTQMGEE
+1978 RAQMGEE

-2013 QNEELASKTEVEGWE
+2013 QNEELASKTEVEGW
-2028 KVPDTTIAG
+2028 KPVPNTTIAG

-2044 GALAGMYVHPDVFY
+2044 GALAGMYVHPDVYY

-2096 VMSNFSL
+2096 VVSNFSL

-2118 ASIKNKDA
+2118 ASIRNKDA

-2159 AVITERFFTRVIRRA
+2159 AVITDSFFRRVLKRA
-2174 DELSRGVVGKAAHA
+2174 DRLALGIPGK
-2188 IDAVTFGMAGKAAH
+2188 ISDTM
-2202 AVGKV
+2202 
-2207 GSAGGKAVR
+2207 
-2216 KTSNVAQTFY
+2216 QTAY

-2330 KYMPEYMKGF
+2330 KYMPEYMKGM

-2379 RTGGLPIPQF
+2379 RTGGLPVPQF
-2389 MNPNGPVVSTYNA
+2389 MNPNGPLVSTYNA
-2402 MVNNTDTFTG
+2402 MFNNVDTFTG
-2412 GKLTQDYMTDSE
+2412 VKLTQDYMTDGE
-2424 KTVVRAKWI
+2424 KTVIRAKWI

-2481 GEDKQLYRAAL
+2481 GEDKQLYRAVL
-2492 GAFGIKV
+2492 GAVGIKV

-2547 QQSLQRLFEQMPG
+2547 QSALQRLFEQMPG

>member
-23 AQMAAQLQAEEQR
+23 AQMAAKLQAEEQR
-36 QLQTAQLRQAE
+36 QAATARQHLTE

-59 QQAITARQQGDE
+59 QQAITAKQQGDE
-71 RTMEHIRRD
+71 RTMEQIRRD

-164 HLQGDV
+164 HLQNDV

-199 SVATGSPAPM
+199 SVATANPVPM

-235 ATHALVSGA
+235 ATHALVSGV

-299 ALLETD
+299 ALLETSPD
-305 PGKWQQYRQS
+305 KWQQYRQS
-315 WMDNSK
+315 WLNNSK

-329 GGVLQGGIGRGLSRT
+329 GGALQGGIGRGLSRA
-344 VHGNLQPPAPPVR
+344 VHGNVQPPAPPVR
-357 PQPTQRA
+357 PQPEQRA
-364 QMAATQQPA
+364 QMAVTQQPA
-373 RPGRMTKSSGNA
+373 RPGRMAKGSGNA
-385 VADTNARIQQA
+385 VVDTTHRIQQA
-396 AANGGYQTRQAPAQ
+396 TANGGYQTRQSPAADLQ
-410 RVVSVQ
+410 SLTGNAAVERSVQLMIHHESRGKVNAQNPLSSAGGLGGFIDSTWLTMVKRYRPDIAAGKSNAQIIALKTRDGALATEMTRHYIQENARHLEKNGLPSTMANLRLAHWFGAGGAVQLLNVANKNQPIANVVSPAVMKANPNIQGKTVQ
-416 ASNQMVRTY
+416 QVI
-425 VAKDGSTHQRI
+425 DITHR
-436 GGSRAWRNKN
+436 
-446 EGNIVYGSFAR
+446 EMYG
-457 RYGAIGH
+457 
-464 DQNAAGHTMAV
+464 
-475 FPTEEA
+475 
-481 GRRAKAALLFE
+481 KAAQ
-492 SPKYRN
+492 N
-498 LSLHDAIYRYAP
+498 M
-510 PKDRQGRVINNTAA
+510 GRMA
-524 YYSRVL
+524 
-530 DAVGGQNKPMS
+530 
-541 RYTAAEREAIM
+541 
-552 QRMREV
+552 
-558 EGWKP
+558 
-563 GRVVGNDTSAVS
+563 
-575 LQGIPSGRLTKGGQ
+575 KGGD
-589 SVATGSADNV
+589 SVGMPD
-599 AASPDTSPALPDQ
+599 SPDTSPALPDR
-612 QADFSSGMEDNSQA
+612 QAAFSNGMEDNSQA

-639 AAEEMHEQ
+639 AAEEMREQ

-825 DDGGELNTAANRG
+825 DDSGELNTAANRG

-844 GAMPHTVRAQMVDA
+844 GAMPHTVQAQMVDA

-966 RDLLAFFEEHKHSG
+966 RELLAFFEEHKRSG

-994 AAQGNPNQADVF
+994 AAQGNPNQQDVF

-1031 SADSRQLFERA
+1031 STDSGQLFGRA
-1042 DERPAGKPVSET
+1042 DERPAGEPVSET
-1054 EPQSASRRSD
+1054 EPQPASRRSD
-1064 AAGAGENT
+1064 EAGAGENQS
-1072 RGTER
+1072 GTER
-1077 DGEQGGRVAEEDALK
+1077 DGGQSGRVTGEDAPK

-1304 LSLNHSGNTTS
+1304 LSLNHSGNTPS
-1315 TATPE
+1315 AATPE

-1337 MRLIDVLTAAEAR
+1337 MRLIDVLTAAEAS
-1350 RPDVAQ
+1350 RPDGAQ
-1356 DFRGVDGWYDPKSKR
+1356 DLRGVDGWYDPKSKR

-1405 WRGVLEQARLN
+1405 WQAVLEQARLN
-1416 PTIQQLAQTILRQRK
+1416 PTIRQLAQTINRQRK
-1431 TAGEAIT
+1431 AAGEAINIDT
-1438 LDIATEEAAVELY
+1438 ATEEAAVELY

-1460 ALEDKYKVSVP
+1460 ALEDKYKVNVP

-1490 SVLAKAF
+1490 AVLAKAF
-1497 GIRQAEFR
+1497 GIRQAEFG

-1514 KIDKTEDVSGSQDA
+1514 EIDRAEEVGSQPAETAPPQDA
-1528 GQEKYSRS
+1528 TPENSRLDEATESAKLTEKFSRS
-1536 LTDEQ
+1536 ESAL
-1541 KQFDE
+1541 
-1546 AAQQYGGEEAYEQAK
+1546 EE
-1561 ADGKTELT
+1561 
-1569 YRQWVQV
+1569 
-1576 RTPAFKQWFGDWE
+1576 
-1589 NDPANASKVVNEKTG
+1589 
-1604 EPLVVYHGTDADFTV
+1604 
-1619 FDRQHSGKGPSK
+1619 
-1631 LGFWFADDADFTG
+1631 
-1644 MFGGSVM
+1644 
-1651 AVFTNIRN
+1651 
-1659 PITLTANKWDE
+1659 
-1670 IRERHGGDSEYFS
+1670 
-1683 HMRDDVLHKGGDGL
+1683 
-1697 SVSERISQLGK
+1697 
-1708 YEVRTPRIFA
+1708 
-1718 SLDSNQIK
+1718 
-1726 SATDNSGAFDAGNDD
+1726 
-1741 IRYSRSTG
+1741 
-1749 ELTDKAKPGWL
+1749 KPGWL
-1760 NRNELGE
+1760 DRNELGE

-1978 RTQMGEE
+1978 RAQMGEE

-2013 QNEELASKTEVEGWE
+2013 QNEELASKTEVEGW
-2028 KVPDTTIAG
+2028 KPVPNTTIAG

-2081 KMTKT
+2081 KLTKT

-2096 VMSNFSL
+2096 VVSNFSL

-2118 ASIKNKDA
+2118 ASIRNKDA

-2145 IRELFTGLNNTDDD
+2145 IRELFTGLNNTEDD

-2174 DELSRGVVGKAAHA
+2174 DELSRGVVGKTAHA
-2188 IDAVTFGMAGKAAH
+2188 IDAATFGMAGKAAH

-2207 GSAGGKAVR
+2207 GSAGGNAVL

-2330 KYMPEYMKGF
+2330 KYMPEYMKGM

-2389 MNPNGPVVSTYNA
+2389 MNPNGPLVSTYNA
-2402 MVNNTDTFTG
+2402 MFNNVDTFTG
-2412 GKLTQDYMTDSE
+2412 GKLTQDYMTDGE
-2424 KTVVRAKWI
+2424 KTVIRAKWV

-2481 GEDKQLYRAAL
+2481 GEDKQLYRAVL
-2492 GAFGIKV
+2492 GAVGIKV

-2520 EIRADMRRIRRN
+2520 EIRADMRRIQRN
-2532 NTLSQQAKEAQLARR
+2532 NTLSPQTKEAQLARR
-2547 QQSLQRLFEQMPG
+2547 QSALQQLSEQMPG

>member
-1 MAGERLTALLNERE
+1 MGSGRDEFLRQLFQQPHGQQSARIQKQQTAAQQFMEQLPRNQIDAYRNSPQGMAEIDGVVGMSPT
-15 QQREAQRK
+15 
-23 AQMAAQLQAEEQR
+23 AAQLVRSAQQWGGKGTGDAARAVIQSPATIWGGLKGGVHALNSGFYRAADDLSFNSFGTGTLGDWAKNQSNLSHDAQRNATINYQTDIGRDVGQGLNSFGATAPLTVGALAMKNPAIMYGGMGAQTGLTEYGNARDAGVSPIPAAIYATTQGAIEVGTEKLPAGALVDMVKSNRPLAALVKAPARYALGEGLGEQVATLGQDYMQAAYLDAPKNANWQQDYWNSRGEAARTTAVSSLVSSGGNVGLGAGGVAVQR
-36 QLQTAQLRQAE
+36 GVNAVRARQKPPVQRFMQQLDTQTAQPQA
-47 QQQQRA
+47 Q
-53 ASYNRV
+53 
-59 QQAITARQQGDE
+59 
-71 RTMEHIRRD
+71 
-80 PEFLKRREERTV
+80 
-92 GMGALGRWA
+92 
-101 TNTARG
+101 
-107 TSWEEP
+107 
-113 VRTTFGTAGNIMN
+113 
-126 GLLGGGATLRAAGNQ
+126 
-141 LQADLFRD
+141 
-149 QEAYQRAEWLRNEAG
+149 
-164 HLQGDV
+164 
-170 ASNFEPGTWGRRWTD
+170 
-185 SGYSAGATL
+185 
-194 PGLAW
+194 
-199 SVATGSPAPM
+199 PA
-209 AALGASQAGADAY
+209 
-222 TEARVAGAAPGTA
+222 
-235 ATHALVSGA
+235 
-244 AEGAGEYVGGKLLLP
+244 
-259 VMRFGGNGTIGQV
+259 
-272 VKRGVG
+272 
-278 AAVGEPLEE
+278 
-287 VATQTM
+287 
-293 QDASRT
+293 
-299 ALLETD
+299 
-305 PGKWQQYRQS
+305 
-315 WMDNSK
+315 
-321 EAAIGGLL
+321 
-329 GGVLQGGIGRGLSRT
+329 
-344 VHGNLQPPAPPVR
+344 
-357 PQPTQRA
+357 
-364 QMAATQQPA
+364 QQPA
-373 RPGRMTKSSGNA
+373 SSGRMAKGSGNA
-385 VADTNARIQQA
+385 VVDTTRRIQQA
-396 AANGGYQTRQAPAQ
+396 TANGGYQTRPSPAADLQ
-410 RVVSVQ
+410 SLTGNAAVERSVQLMIHHESRGKVNAQNPLSSAGGLGGFIDSTWLTMVKRYRPDVAAGKSNAQIIALKTRDGALATEMTRHYIQENARHLEKNGLPSTMANLRLAHWFGAGGAVQLLNVANKNQPIANVVSPAVMKANPNIQGKTVQ
-416 ASNQMVRTY
+416 QVI
-425 VAKDGSTHQRI
+425 DITHR
-436 GGSRAWRNKN
+436 
-446 EGNIVYGSFAR
+446 EMYG
-457 RYGAIGH
+457 
-464 DQNAAGHTMAV
+464 
-475 FPTEEA
+475 
-481 GRRAKAALLFE
+481 KAAQ
-492 SPKYRN
+492 N
-498 LSLHDAIYRYAP
+498 M
-510 PKDRQGRVINNTAA
+510 GRMAKG
-524 YYSRVL
+524 S
-530 DAVGGQNKPMS
+530 D
-541 RYTAAEREAIM
+541 
-552 QRMREV
+552 
-558 EGWKP
+558 
-563 GRVVGNDTSAVS
+563 SA
-575 LQGIPSGRLTKGGQ
+575 GMP
-589 SVATGSADNV
+589 D
-599 AASPDTSPALPDQ
+599 SPDASPALPDR
-612 QADFSSGMEDNSQA
+612 QAAFSNGMEDNSQA
-626 MQAMQRA
+626 MQEMQRA

-639 AAEEMHEQ
+639 AAEEMREQ

-811 ADADRLPDFGHFIA
+811 ADADRLPDFGRFIA
-825 DDGGELNTAANRG
+825 DDSGELNTAANRG

-966 RDLLAFFEEHKHSG
+966 RELLAFFEEHKRSG

-994 AAQGNPNQADVF
+994 AAQGNPNQQDVF

-1031 SADSRQLFERA
+1031 SADSGQLFGRTA
-1042 DERPAGKPVSET
+1042 ERPAVEPVSET
-1054 EPQSASRRSD
+1054 EPQPASRRSD
-1064 AAGAGENT
+1064 EAGAGENQG
-1072 RGTER
+1072 GTER
-1077 DGEQGGRVAEEDALK
+1077 DGERSGRVAGEDAPK

-1112 GSKPNY
+1112 GAKANVKD
-1118 NGQRVLDRSDMLDM
+1118 GVTVLDRSDMLDM
-1132 LGYGDMPLHLVESK
+1132 LGFGDKPLKLAEGK
-1146 VVQGVDNHPQMTAEV
+1146 VLAGIDNHPAMTAEV
-1161 WKKIPEWVDKPA
+1161 WKRLPEWVDKPA
-1173 AVFESDTDKNR
+1173 MVFDSDTVDGR

-1189 PEKVAGRPVRI
+1189 PEKVRGSDVRI
-1200 IIEPNGNHLEAHI
+1200 VIEPKGDALEAHV
-1213 LVNAYDANSRMPWQ
+1213 LVNAYNKDSKSPYF
-1227 RWVRDGLLKYMDM
+1227 RWVNDRLLRYADKEKASRIDE
-1240 TNAHTVLG
+1240 
-1248 SSGSNAAL
+1248 
-1256 PTRQPSRFGS
+1256 RFGLRLPDILRNPAFMPD
-1266 SEAQSFR
+1266 AQIH
-1273 SQLNGMLAQSR
+1273 GMGR
-1284 GRKKIL
+1284 GNMKALRRTKIL

-1304 LSLNHSGNTTS
+1304 LSLNHSGNTPS

-1337 MRLIDVLTAAEAR
+1337 MRLIDVLTAEEAR
-1350 RPDVAQ
+1350 RPDGAQ
-1356 DFRGVDGWYDPKSKR
+1356 DLRGVDGWYDPKSKR

-1416 PTIQQLAQTILRQRK
+1416 PTIQQLARTILRQRK
-1431 TAGEAIT
+1431 AAGEAINI
-1438 LDIATEEAAVELY
+1438 DIATEEAAVELY

-1460 ALEDKYKVSVP
+1460 VLEDKYKVSVP

-1497 GIRQAEFR
+1497 GIRQAEFG

-1514 KIDKTEDVSGSQDA
+1514 KIDRAEEVAGSLNA
-1528 GQEKYSRS
+1528 SQEKYSRS

-1546 AAQQYGGEEAYEQAK
+1546 TAQKYGGEEAYEQAK
-1561 ADGKTELT
+1561 ADGETELT

-1589 NDPANASKVVNEKTG
+1589 SDPANASKVVNQKTG
-1604 EPLVVYHGTDADFTV
+1604 EPLVVYHGTDAEFNV
-1619 FDRQHSGKGPSK
+1619 FDRNELGYHTYSNASNLFYGMTAGVGHWFNNQNLNETIDYGKRGIGAF
-1631 LGFWFADDADFTG
+1631 L
-1644 MFGGSVM
+1644 
-1651 AVFTNIRN
+1651 NIREPGHFDSVSDLAVDIEYSGFIPEDKRN
-1659 PITLTANKWDE
+1659 LWDFDDTQEISDLVNKYVADLK
-1670 IRERHGGDSEYFS
+1670 DNQ
-1683 HMRDDVLHKGGDGL
+1683 DTDGL
-1697 SVSERISQLGK
+1697 IVDDEEYGGIS
-1708 YEVRTPRIFA
+1708 YVAFDA
-1718 SLDSNQIK
+1718 NQIK
-1726 SATDNSGAFDAGNDD
+1726 SATDNSGAFNAGDDD

-1760 NRNELGE
+1760 DRNELGE

-1809 LNVAGMTASEMAKAG
+1809 LNVAGMTASEMAQAG
-1824 VQMTADERAM
+1824 VQMTAEERAL

-1911 EFNKAMRGSLGNAL
+1911 EFNKAMRGGLGNAL

-1946 YEAKGYELRQD
+1946 YKAKGYELRQD

-1978 RTQMGEE
+1978 RAQMGEE

-2044 GALAGMYVHPDVFY
+2044 GALAGMYVHPDVYY

-2096 VMSNFSL
+2096 VVSNFSL

-2118 ASIKNKDA
+2118 ASIRNKDA

-2159 AVITERFFTRVIRRA
+2159 AVITDSFFRRVLKRA
-2174 DELSRGVVGKAAHA
+2174 DRLALGIPGK
-2188 IDAVTFGMAGKAAH
+2188 ISDK
-2202 AVGKV
+2202 
-2207 GSAGGKAVR
+2207 
-2216 KTSNVAQTFY
+2216 AQTFY

-2257 FFFDYGEVPQGI
+2257 FFFDYGEVPKGI
-2269 KFVRDTGL
+2269 QLVRDTGL

-2379 RTGGLPIPQF
+2379 RTGGLPVPQF

-2412 GKLTQDYMTDSE
+2412 GKLTQDYMTDGE

-2532 NTLSQQAKEAQLARR
+2532 NTLSPQAKEAQLARR

>member
-23 AQMAAQLQAEEQR
+23 AQMAAKLQAEEQR
-36 QLQTAQLRQAE
+36 QAATARQHLTE

-59 QQAITARQQGDE
+59 QQAITAKQQGDE
-71 RTMEHIRRD
+71 RTMEQIRRD

-113 VRTTFGTAGNIMN
+113 VRTTFGTAGNIVN

-164 HLQGDV
+164 HLQNDV

-199 SVATGSPAPM
+199 SVATANPVPM

-235 ATHALVSGA
+235 ATHALISGV

-299 ALLETD
+299 ALLETSPD
-305 PGKWQQYRQS
+305 KWQQYRQS
-315 WMDNSK
+315 WLNNSK

-329 GGVLQGGIGRGLSRT
+329 GGALQGGIGRGLSRA
-344 VHGNLQPPAPPVR
+344 VHGNVQPPAPPVR
-357 PQPTQRA
+357 PQPAPQA
-364 QMAATQQPA
+364 PVATAQQPA
-373 RPGRMTKSSGNA
+373 RAGRMAKGSGNA
-385 VADTNARIQQA
+385 VVDTTRRIQQA
-396 AANGGYQTRQAPAQ
+396 TANGGYQTRQSPAQ
-410 RVVSVQ
+410 QVVSAQ
-416 ASNQMVRTY
+416 ANNQMVRTY
-425 VAKDGSTHQRI
+425 VARDGSTHQRI

-446 EGNIVYGSFAR
+446 EGNIVYGDFAR

-464 DQNAAGHTMAV
+464 DRNAAGHTMAV

-530 DAVGGQNKPMS
+530 DAVGGQNKSMN

-563 GRVVGNDTSAVS
+563 GRVIGNDTSAVS
-575 LQGIPSGRLTKGGQ
+575 IQGAPPVRLTKGGQ
-589 SVATGSADNV
+589 PVATGSTDNV
-599 AASPDTSPALPDQ
+599 ADSPDASPALPDH
-612 QADFSSGMEDNSQA
+612 QAAFSNGMEDNSQA
-626 MQAMQRA
+626 MQEMQRA

-639 AAEEMHEQ
+639 AAEEMREQ

-762 QFGLSRDEIARMNK
+762 QFGLSRDEIARMDK

-825 DDGGELNTAANRG
+825 DDSGELNTAANRG

-844 GAMPHTVRAQMVDA
+844 GAMPHTVQAQMVDA

-966 RDLLAFFEEHKHSG
+966 RELMAFFEEHKRSG

-994 AAQGNPNQADVF
+994 AAQGNPNQQDVF

-1016 LLERTINDYEQEHGR
+1016 LLEQTINDYEQEHGR
-1031 SADSRQLFERA
+1031 STDSGQLFGRTA
-1042 DERPAGKPVSET
+1042 ERPAGEPVSET
-1054 EPQSASRRSD
+1054 EPQPASRRSNE
-1064 AAGAGENT
+1064 AGAGENQG
-1072 RGTER
+1072 GTER
-1077 DGEQGGRVAEEDALK
+1077 DGGQSGRVAEEDAPK
-1092 LSRSASTQE
+1092 LSRSVSTQE

-1112 GSKPNY
+1112 GAKANVKD
-1118 NGQRVLDRSDMLDM
+1118 GVTVLDRSDMLDM
-1132 LGYGDMPLHLVESK
+1132 LGFGDKPLKLAEGK
-1146 VVQGVDNHPQMTAEV
+1146 VLAGIDNHPAMTAEV
-1161 WKKIPEWVDKPA
+1161 WKRLPEWIDKPA
-1173 AVFESDTDKNR
+1173 MVFDSDTVDGR

-1189 PEKVAGRPVRI
+1189 PEKVRGSDVRI
-1200 IIEPNGNHLEAHI
+1200 VIELKGDALEAHV
-1213 LVNAYDANSRMPWQ
+1213 LVNAYNKDSKSPYF
-1227 RWVRDGLLKYMDM
+1227 RWVNDRLLRYADKEKASRIDE
-1240 TNAHTVLG
+1240 
-1248 SSGSNAAL
+1248 
-1256 PTRQPSRFGS
+1256 RFGLRLPDILRNPAFMPD
-1266 SEAQSFR
+1266 AQIH
-1273 SQLNGMLAQSR
+1273 GMGR
-1284 GRKKIL
+1284 GNMKALRRTKIL

-1304 LSLNHSGNTTS
+1304 LSLNHSGNTPS

-1337 MRLIDVLTAAEAR
+1337 MRLIDVLTAEEAR
-1350 RPDVAQ
+1350 RPDGAQ
-1356 DFRGVDGWYDPKSKR
+1356 DLRGVDGWYDPKSKR

-1405 WRGVLEQARLN
+1405 WQAVLEQARLN
-1416 PTIQQLAQTILRQRK
+1416 PTIRQLAQTINRQRK
-1431 TAGEAIT
+1431 AAGEAINIDT
-1438 LDIATEEAAVELY
+1438 ATEEAAVELY

-1490 SVLAKAF
+1490 AVLAKAF
-1497 GIRQAEFR
+1497 GIRQAEFG

-1514 KIDKTEDVSGSQDA
+1514 KIDRAEEAGSQPAETTPPQDA
-1528 GQEKYSRS
+1528 TPENSRS
-1536 LTDEQ
+1536 
-1541 KQFDE
+1541 DE
-1546 AAQQYGGEEAYEQAK
+1546 ATESAK
-1561 ADGKTELT
+1561 LTEK
-1569 YRQWVQV
+1569 
-1576 RTPAFKQWFGDWE
+1576 F
-1589 NDPANASKVVNEKTG
+1589 
-1604 EPLVVYHGTDADFTV
+1604 
-1619 FDRQHSGKGPSK
+1619 
-1631 LGFWFADDADFTG
+1631 
-1644 MFGGSVM
+1644 
-1651 AVFTNIRN
+1651 
-1659 PITLTANKWDE
+1659 
-1670 IRERHGGDSEYFS
+1670 
-1683 HMRDDVLHKGGDGL
+1683 
-1697 SVSERISQLGK
+1697 
-1708 YEVRTPRIFA
+1708 
-1718 SLDSNQIK
+1718 
-1726 SATDNSGAFDAGNDD
+1726 
-1741 IRYSRSTG
+1741 SRS
-1749 ELTDKAKPGWL
+1749 ESALEEKPGWL
-1760 NRNELGE
+1760 DRNELGE

-1809 LNVAGMTASEMAKAG
+1809 LNVAGMTASEMAQAG
-1824 VQMTADERAM
+1824 VQMTAEERAL

-1978 RTQMGEE
+1978 RAQMGEE

-2013 QNEELASKTEVEGWE
+2013 QNEELASKTEVEGW
-2028 KVPDTTIAG
+2028 KPVPNTTIAG

-2044 GALAGMYVHPDVFY
+2044 GALAGMYVHPDVYY

-2118 ASIKNKDA
+2118 ASIWNKDA

-2145 IRELFTGLNNTDDD
+2145 IRELFTGLNNTEDD
-2159 AVITERFFTRVIRRA
+2159 AVITDSFFRRVLKRA
-2174 DELSRGVVGKAAHA
+2174 DKLALGIPGK
-2188 IDAVTFGMAGKAAH
+2188 ISDK
-2202 AVGKV
+2202 
-2207 GSAGGKAVR
+2207 
-2216 KTSNVAQTFY
+2216 AQTFY

-2269 KFVRDTGL
+2269 KFVRDTGI

-2305 TGLMYALNAM
+2305 TTAIYAINAL
-2315 SYAMLGDDADEEEER
+2315 SYAMMAGDDEEKWKVFLLSMLRQYDKENEER
-2330 KYMPEYMKGF
+2330 KYMPEYLKGM

-2347 LIRLPWNDSQG
+2347 LIRLPGFDG
-2358 KPMFIDVYRWLP
+2358 KDKPTFLDIYQQVP
-2370 LGDFADVGN
+2370 LGNFADVGN
-2379 RTGGLPIPQF
+2379 RTGGMPIPQF

-2402 MVNNTDTFTG
+2402 LINNTDTFTG
-2412 GKLTQDYMTDSE
+2412 GKLTHDYMTTRE
-2424 KTVVRAKWI
+2424 KTVIRAKWL

-2448 HSNNV
+2448 HTNNV
-2453 MDGLKNQMEGTKF
+2453 LDGVKNSFEGTKF
-2466 AEVLED
+2466 SEVLED

-2481 GEDKQLYRAAL
+2481 GEDKQLYRAL
-2492 GAFGIKV
+2492 FGSVGFKI
-2499 RGEKPEDLRAATQRR
+2499 RGERPEDWKAADRR
-2514 LHSQER
+2514 RRNYEAQ
-2520 EIRADMRRIRRN
+2520 EIRAANRRIMRDN
-2532 NTLSQQAKEAQLARR
+2532 SLSQSAKDARLR
-2547 QQSLQRLFEQMPG
+2547 SNAEHMQNLFKE
-2560 RSAD
+2560 D

>member
-1 MAGERLTALLNERE
+1 MGSGRDEFLRQLFQQPHGQQSARIQKQQTAAQQFMEQLPRNQIDAYRNTPQGMAEIDGVVGMSPT
-15 QQREAQRK
+15 
-23 AQMAAQLQAEEQR
+23 AAQLVRSAQQWGGKGTGDAARAVIQSPATIWGGLKGGVHALNSGFYRAADDLSFNSFGTGTLGDWAKNQSNLSHDAQRNATINYQTDIGRDVGQGLNSFGATAPLTVGALAMKNPAIMYGGMGAQTGLTEYGNARDAGVSPIPAAIYATTQGAIEVGTERLPAGALVDMVKSNRPLAALVKAPARYALGEGLGEQVATLGQDYMQAAYLDAPKNANWQQDYWNSRGEAARTTAVSSLVSSGGNVGLGAGGVAVQR
-36 QLQTAQLRQAE
+36 GVNAVRTRQKPPVQRFMQQLDTQTAQPQA
-47 QQQQRA
+47 Q
-53 ASYNRV
+53 
-59 QQAITARQQGDE
+59 
-71 RTMEHIRRD
+71 
-80 PEFLKRREERTV
+80 
-92 GMGALGRWA
+92 
-101 TNTARG
+101 
-107 TSWEEP
+107 
-113 VRTTFGTAGNIMN
+113 
-126 GLLGGGATLRAAGNQ
+126 
-141 LQADLFRD
+141 
-149 QEAYQRAEWLRNEAG
+149 
-164 HLQGDV
+164 
-170 ASNFEPGTWGRRWTD
+170 
-185 SGYSAGATL
+185 
-194 PGLAW
+194 
-199 SVATGSPAPM
+199 PA
-209 AALGASQAGADAY
+209 
-222 TEARVAGAAPGTA
+222 
-235 ATHALVSGA
+235 
-244 AEGAGEYVGGKLLLP
+244 
-259 VMRFGGNGTIGQV
+259 
-272 VKRGVG
+272 
-278 AAVGEPLEE
+278 
-287 VATQTM
+287 
-293 QDASRT
+293 
-299 ALLETD
+299 
-305 PGKWQQYRQS
+305 
-315 WMDNSK
+315 
-321 EAAIGGLL
+321 
-329 GGVLQGGIGRGLSRT
+329 
-344 VHGNLQPPAPPVR
+344 
-357 PQPTQRA
+357 
-364 QMAATQQPA
+364 QQPS
-373 RPGRMTKSSGNA
+373 RPGRMAKGSGNA
-385 VADTNARIQQA
+385 VVDTTRRIQQA
-396 AANGGYQTRQAPAQ
+396 TANGGYQTRQAPAQ
-410 RVVSVQ
+410 QVVSAQ

-464 DQNAAGHTMAV
+464 DQNVAGHTMAV

-530 DAVGGQNKPMS
+530 DAVGGRNKPMS

-575 LQGIPSGRLTKGGQ
+575 LQGTPSGRLTKGGQ

-612 QADFSSGMEDNSQA
+612 QAAFSNGMEDNSQA
-626 MQAMQRA
+626 MQEMQRA
-633 ARESQA
+633 ARESQV
-639 AAEEMHEQ
+639 AAEEMREQ

-762 QFGLSRDEIARMNK
+762 QFGLSRDEITRMNK

-825 DDGGELNTAANRG
+825 DDSGELNTAANRG

-966 RDLLAFFEEHKHSG
+966 RELLAFFEEHKRSG

-994 AAQGNPNQADVF
+994 AAQGNPNQQDVF

-1031 SADSRQLFERA
+1031 STDSGQLFGRTA
-1042 DERPAGKPVSET
+1042 ERPAGEPVSET
-1054 EPQSASRRSD
+1054 EPQPASRRSD
-1064 AAGAGENT
+1064 EAGAGENT
-1072 RGTER
+1072 RRTER
-1077 DGEQGGRVAEEDALK
+1077 DGGQSGRVTGEDAPK
-1092 LSRSASTQE
+1092 FSRSVSTQE

-1112 GSKPNY
+1112 GAKANVKD
-1118 NGQRVLDRSDMLDM
+1118 GVTVLDRSDMLDM
-1132 LGYGDMPLHLVESK
+1132 LGFGDKPLKLAESK
-1146 VVQGVDNHPQMTAEV
+1146 VLAGIDNHPQMTAEV
-1161 WKKIPEWVDKPA
+1161 WKRLPDWIDHPA
-1173 AVFESDTDKNR
+1173 MVFDSDTVDGR

-1189 PEKVAGRPVRI
+1189 PEKVRGSDVRI
-1200 IIEPNGNHLEAHI
+1200 VIEPKGDALEAHV
-1213 LVNAYDANSRMPWQ
+1213 LVNAYNKDSKSPYF
-1227 RWVRDGLLKYMDM
+1227 RWVNDRLLRYADKEKASRIDE
-1240 TNAHTVLG
+1240 
-1248 SSGSNAAL
+1248 
-1256 PTRQPSRFGS
+1256 RFGLRLPDILRNPAFMPD
-1266 SEAQSFR
+1266 AQIH
-1273 SQLNGMLAQSR
+1273 GMGR
-1284 GRKKIL
+1284 GNMKALRRTKIL
-1290 TEKNLQGYLKNNPA
+1290 TEKNLQGYLKRNPS
-1304 LSLNHSGNTTS
+1304 LSVNPFRNTPS

-1337 MRLIDVLTAAEAR
+1337 MRLIDVFTAEEAN
-1350 RPDVAQ
+1350 RPDGAQ
-1356 DFRGVDGWYDPKSKR
+1356 DLRGVDGWYDPKSKR

-1416 PTIQQLAQTILRQRK
+1416 PTIQQLARTILRQRK
-1431 TAGEAIT
+1431 TAGEVIN

-1460 ALEDKYKVSVP
+1460 ALENKYKVSVP

-1490 SVLAKAF
+1490 AVLARAF
-1497 GIRQAEFR
+1497 GIRHSDFG
-1505 DGEVFELLR
+1505 DHEVFELLR
-1514 KIDKTEDVSGSQDA
+1514 RIDRAGEVSGSLNDGEA
-1528 GQEKYSRS
+1528 KYSRS
-1536 LTDEQ
+1536 QTDEQ

-1546 AAQQYGGEEAYEQAK
+1546 TAQKYGGEDAYNQAK
-1561 ADGKTELT
+1561 ADGKTELS

-1604 EPLVVYHGTDADFTV
+1604 EPLVVYHGTTAVDKILDDGFKSNTGKLWVHLTDSKEVADSYQQWKRGNSAGTLELFVRSMHPAV
-1619 FDRQHSGKGPSK
+1619 FDAQGNKYSEIGNKVFG
-1631 LGFWFADDADFTG
+1631 ATYDAQR
-1644 MFGGSVM
+1644 GGNDSILIKDIRDNFDSSVPTEPHLTVV
-1651 AVFTNIRN
+1651 VFN
-1659 PITLTANKWDE
+1659 
-1670 IRERHGGDSEYFS
+1670 
-1683 HMRDDVLHKGGDGL
+1683 
-1697 SVSERISQLGK
+1697 
-1708 YEVRTPRIFA
+1708 
-1718 SLDSNQIK
+1718 SNQIK
-1726 SATDNSGAFDAGNDD
+1726 SATDNSGAFDAGNDN

-1749 ELTDKAKPGWL
+1749 ELADKAKPGWL
-1760 NRNELGE
+1760 DRNELGE
-1767 WEKGLAAY
+1767 WEKGLALY
-1775 HSLGRLVKPVLA
+1775 HGIGRLAKPLLA

-1824 VQMTADERAM
+1824 VQMTADERAL

-1897 TELFGGNDLAKLNR
+1897 TELFGGNDLAKMNR

-2013 QNEELASKTEVEGWE
+2013 QNEELASKTEVEGW
-2028 KVPDTTIAG
+2028 KPVPDTTIAG

-2096 VMSNFSL
+2096 VVSNFSL

-2159 AVITERFFTRVIRRA
+2159 AVITDSFFRRVLKRA
-2174 DELSRGVVGKAAHA
+2174 DRLALGIPGK
-2188 IDAVTFGMAGKAAH
+2188 ISDK
-2202 AVGKV
+2202 
-2207 GSAGGKAVR
+2207 
-2216 KTSNVAQTFY
+2216 AQTFY

-2257 FFFDYGEVPQGI
+2257 FFFDYGEVPYGI
-2269 KFVRDTGL
+2269 KLLRDSSL

-2295 LTRPHRYLAV
+2295 LTRPHRFLAV

-2330 KYMPEYMKGF
+2330 KYMPEYMKGM

-2379 RTGGLPIPQF
+2379 RTGGVAPPPGLDHKRP
-2389 MNPNGPVVSTYNA
+2389 GVSTYNA

-2412 GKLTQDYMTDSE
+2412 GKLTQDYMTDGE

>member
-23 AQMAAQLQAEEQR
+23 AQMAAKLQAEEQR
-36 QLQTAQLRQAE
+36 QAATARQHLTE

-59 QQAITARQQGDE
+59 QQAITAKQQGDE
-71 RTMEHIRRD
+71 RTMEQIRRD

-149 QEAYQRAEWLRNEAG
+149 QGAYQRAEWLRNEAG
-164 HLQGDV
+164 HLQNDV

-194 PGLAW
+194 PGLAL

-222 TEARVAGAAPGTA
+222 TEARVAGAAPSTA
-235 ATHALVSGA
+235 ATHALVSGV

-287 VATQTM
+287 VLTDSAQN
-293 QDASRT
+293 ASRT
-299 ALLETD
+299 ALLETSPD
-305 PGKWQQYRQS
+305 KWQQYRQS
-315 WMDNSK
+315 WLNNSK

-329 GGVLQGGIGRGLSRT
+329 GGALQGGIGRGLSRA
-344 VHGNLQPPAPPVR
+344 VHGNVQPPAPPVR
-357 PQPTQRA
+357 PQPAPQA
-364 QMAATQQPA
+364 PVATAQQPA
-373 RPGRMTKSSGNA
+373 RAGRMAKGSGNA
-385 VADTNARIQQA
+385 VVDTTHRIQQA
-396 AANGGYQTRQAPAQ
+396 TANGGYQTRQSPATDLQ
-410 RVVSVQ
+410 SLTGNAAVERSVQLMIHHESRGKVNAQNPLSSAGGLGGFIDSTWLTMVKRYRPDIAAGKSNAQIIALKTRDGALATEMTRHYIQENARHLEKNGLPSTMANLRLAHWFGAGGAVQLLNVANKNQPIANVVSPAVMKANPNIQGKTVQ
-416 ASNQMVRTY
+416 QVI
-425 VAKDGSTHQRI
+425 DITHR
-436 GGSRAWRNKN
+436 
-446 EGNIVYGSFAR
+446 EMYG
-457 RYGAIGH
+457 
-464 DQNAAGHTMAV
+464 
-475 FPTEEA
+475 
-481 GRRAKAALLFE
+481 KAAQ
-492 SPKYRN
+492 N
-498 LSLHDAIYRYAP
+498 M
-510 PKDRQGRVINNTAA
+510 GRMAKG
-524 YYSRVL
+524 S
-530 DAVGGQNKPMS
+530 D
-541 RYTAAEREAIM
+541 
-552 QRMREV
+552 
-558 EGWKP
+558 
-563 GRVVGNDTSAVS
+563 SA
-575 LQGIPSGRLTKGGQ
+575 GMP
-589 SVATGSADNV
+589 D
-599 AASPDTSPALPDQ
+599 SPDTPPALPDQ
-612 QADFSSGMEDNSQA
+612 QAAFSNGMEDNSQA
-626 MQAMQRA
+626 MQEMQRA

-639 AAEEMHEQ
+639 AAEEMREQ

-825 DDGGELNTAANRG
+825 DYSCELNTAANRG

-966 RDLLAFFEEHKHSG
+966 RELLAFFEEHKRSG

-1006 GEQAA
+1006 GEQTA

-1031 SADSRQLFERA
+1031 STDNGQLFGRA

-1054 EPQSASRRSD
+1054 EQQPASRRSD
-1064 AAGAGENT
+1064 EAGAGENT
-1072 RGTER
+1072 RRTER
-1077 DGEQGGRVAEEDALK
+1077 DGERSGRVAEEDAPK
-1092 LSRSASTQE
+1092 FSRSASTQE

-1112 GSKPNY
+1112 GRHFRD
-1118 NGQRVLDRSDMLDM
+1118 QVRVLDRSDLLDM
-1132 LGYGDMPLHLVESK
+1132 LGYGGKPVVLVNSK
-1146 VVQGVDNHPQMTAEV
+1146 VNAAKHPNMDAAA
-1161 WKKIPEWVDKPA
+1161 WKRVPEWLDNPA
-1173 AVFESDTDKNR
+1173 MVFESQTESDR

-1189 PEKVAGRPVRI
+1189 PETAAGNMVRI
-1200 IIEPNGNHLEAHI
+1200 IIEPKADQLEAHV
-1213 LVNAYDANSRMPWQ
+1213 LVNAYDMEAGNTIMPRAGGKYNPLTTFAKW
-1227 RWVRDGLLKYMDM
+1227 RDDGLLKYIDKEK
-1240 TNAHTVLG
+1240 TRLLASRSGLLLPRRLLQPTGLG
-1248 SSGSNAAL
+1248 
-1256 PTRQPSRFGS
+1256 
-1266 SEAQSFR
+1266 
-1273 SQLNGMLAQSR
+1273 
-1284 GRKKIL
+1284 KIL
-1290 TEKNLQGYLKNNPA
+1290 TEKNLQGYLKSNHA
-1304 LSLNHSGNTTS
+1304 LSLNHSSNTPS

-1337 MRLIDVLTAAEAR
+1337 MRLIDVLTAAEAS
-1350 RPDVAQ
+1350 RPDGAQ
-1356 DFRGVDGWYDPKSKR
+1356 DLRGVDGWYDPKSKR

-1405 WRGVLEQARLN
+1405 WQAVLEQARLN
-1416 PTIQQLAQTILRQRK
+1416 PTIQQLARTILRQRK
-1431 TAGEAIT
+1431 AAGEVIN

-1460 ALEDKYKVSVP
+1460 ALENKYKVNVP

-1490 SVLAKAF
+1490 AVLARAF
-1497 GIRQAEFR
+1497 GIRHSDFG
-1505 DGEVFELLR
+1505 DHEVFELLR
-1514 KIDKTEDVSGSQDA
+1514 RIDRAGEVSGSLNDGEA
-1528 GQEKYSRS
+1528 KYSRS
-1536 LTDEQ
+1536 QTDEQ

-1546 AAQQYGGEEAYEQAK
+1546 TAQKYGGELAYEQAK
-1561 ADGKTELT
+1561 TDGEIT

-1604 EPLVVYHGTDADFTV
+1604 EPLVVYHGTDAEFNV
-1619 FDRQHSGKGPSK
+1619 FDRNKTGSNTDNGMRGKGFYMATDRRTAEGYGNRLIESFTDLKKPFYPSDFESAEAIAQYLTGELEAK
-1631 LGFWFADDADFTG
+1631 GFDEYTVDEAMFKIQGGRFTVG
-1644 MFGGSVM
+1644 QSYSG
-1651 AVFTNIRN
+1651 T
-1659 PITLTANKWDE
+1659 
-1670 IRERHGGDSEYFS
+1670 
-1683 HMRDDVLHKGGDGL
+1683 
-1697 SVSERISQLGK
+1697 
-1708 YEVRTPRIFA
+1708 FA
-1718 SLDSNQIK
+1718 SILKDAGFDGVVYQKAEEVVAFRPNQIK

-1749 ELTDKAKPGWL
+1749 ELADKAKPGWL
-1760 NRNELGE
+1760 DRNELGE

-1809 LNVAGMTASEMAKAG
+1809 LNVAGMTASEMAQAG
-1824 VQMTADERAM
+1824 VQMTAEERAL

-1897 TELFGGNDLAKLNR
+1897 TELFGGNDLTKMNR

-1978 RTQMGEE
+1978 RAQMGEE

-2013 QNEELASKTEVEGWE
+2013 QNEELASKTEVEGW
-2028 KVPDTTIAG
+2028 KPVPNTTIAG

-2044 GALAGMYVHPDVFY
+2044 GALAGMYVHPDVYY

-2081 KMTKT
+2081 KLTKT

-2096 VMSNFSL
+2096 VVSNFSL
-2103 LFIAGGRVRDLQPAA
+2103 LLIAGGRVRDFQPAA
-2118 ASIKNKDA
+2118 ASIWNKDA

-2159 AVITERFFTRVIRRA
+2159 AVITDSFFRRVLKRA
-2174 DELSRGVVGKAAHA
+2174 DKLALGVPGK
-2188 IDAVTFGMAGKAAH
+2188 ISDTM
-2202 AVGKV
+2202 
-2207 GSAGGKAVR
+2207 
-2216 KTSNVAQTFY
+2216 QTAY

-2245 LSNTEARDYTLN
+2245 LSNVEARDYTLN
-2257 FFFDYGEVPQGI
+2257 FFFDYGEVPYGI
-2269 KFVRDTGL
+2269 KLLRDSSL

-2295 LTRPHRYLAV
+2295 LTRPHRFLAV

-2379 RTGGLPIPQF
+2379 RTGGLPVPQF
-2389 MNPNGPVVSTYNA
+2389 MNPNGPLVSTYNA
-2402 MVNNTDTFTG
+2402 MFNNVDTFTG
-2412 GKLTQDYMTDSE
+2412 GKLTQDYMTDGE
-2424 KTVVRAKWI
+2424 KTVIRAKWI

-2481 GEDKQLYRAAL
+2481 GEDKQLYRAVL
-2492 GAFGIKV
+2492 GAVGIKV

-2520 EIRADMRRIRRN
+2520 EIRADMRRIQRN
-2532 NTLSQQAKEAQLARR
+2532 NTLSPQAKEAQLARR
-2547 QQSLQRLFEQMPG
+2547 QSALQRLFEQMPG

>member
-15 QQREAQRK
+15 QQREARRK

-71 RTMEHIRRD
+71 RTMEQIRRD

-164 HLQGDV
+164 HLQGNV

-293 QDASRT
+293 QDFSRT

-373 RPGRMTKSSGNA
+373 RPGRMAKSSGNA

-396 AANGGYQTRQAPAQ
+396 TANGGYQTRQAPAQ

-464 DQNAAGHTMAV
+464 DQNVAGHTMAV

-524 YYSRVL
+524 YYSCVL
-530 DAVGGQNKPMS
+530 DAVGGRNKPMS

-575 LQGIPSGRLTKGGQ
+575 LQGTPSGRLTKGGQ

-599 AASPDTSPALPDQ
+599 AASPDTSPVMPDQ

-639 AAEEMHEQ
+639 AAEEMREQ

-696 MQVNHIAQNL
+696 MQVNHITQNL

-966 RDLLAFFEEHKHSG
+966 RDLLAFFEEHKRSG

-994 AAQGNPNQADVF
+994 AAQGNPNQQDVF

-1031 SADSRQLFERA
+1031 SADSGQLFERA
-1042 DERPAGKPVSET
+1042 DERPAGEPVSET

-1077 DGEQGGRVAEEDALK
+1077 DGGQGGRIAGEDAPK

-1112 GSKPNY
+1112 GAKANVKD
-1118 NGQRVLDRSDMLDM
+1118 GVTVLDRSDMLDM
-1132 LGYGDMPLHLVESK
+1132 LGFGDKPLKLAEGK
-1146 VVQGVDNHPQMTAEV
+1146 VLAGIDNHPAMTAEV
-1161 WKKIPEWVDKPA
+1161 WKRLPGWIDKPA
-1173 AVFESDTDKNR
+1173 MVFDSDTVDGR

-1189 PEKVAGRPVRI
+1189 PEKVRGSDVRI
-1200 IIEPNGNHLEAHI
+1200 VIEPKGDALEAHV
-1213 LVNAYDANSRMPWQ
+1213 LVNAYNKDSKSPYF
-1227 RWVRDGLLKYMDM
+1227 RWVNDRLLRYADKEKASRIDE
-1240 TNAHTVLG
+1240 
-1248 SSGSNAAL
+1248 
-1256 PTRQPSRFGS
+1256 RFGLRLPDILRNPAFMPD
-1266 SEAQSFR
+1266 AQIH
-1273 SQLNGMLAQSR
+1273 GMGR
-1284 GRKKIL
+1284 GNMKALRRTKIL

-1337 MRLIDVLTAAEAR
+1337 IRLIDVLTAEEAR
-1350 RPDVAQ
+1350 RPDGAQ
-1356 DFRGVDGWYDPKSKR
+1356 DLRGVDGWYDPKSKR

-1431 TAGEAIT
+1431 AAGEAIT

-1536 LTDEQ
+1536 LTDAQ
-1541 KQFDE
+1541 KQFE
-1546 AAQQYGGEEAYEQAK
+1546 ETAQKYGGEDAYNQAK

-1576 RTPAFKQWFGDWE
+1576 RTPAFKEWFGDWE
-1589 NDPANASKVVNEKTG
+1589 NDPSNASKVVNEKTG
-1604 EPLVVYHGTDADFTV
+1604 EPLVVYHGSKSGEFTV
-1619 FDRQHSGKGPSK
+1619 FDPKQTGRRFGVGTHGKGFYFATD
-1631 LGFWFADDADFTG
+1631 LGTAIYYG
-1644 MFGGSVM
+1644 ERPLHE
-1651 AVFTNIRN
+1651 VFLNIRN
-1659 PITLTANKWDE
+1659 PLDRGEDTSEVGSRFSTSAKRKGYDGITGKDTLPWAEADE
-1670 IRERHGGDSEYFS
+1670 KEWVVFN
-1683 HMRDDVLHKGGDGL
+1683 
-1697 SVSERISQLGK
+1697 
-1708 YEVRTPRIFA
+1708 P
-1718 SLDSNQIK
+1718 NQIK
-1726 SATDNSGAFDAGNDD
+1726 SATDNSGAFDAGDGD
-1741 IRYSRSTG
+1741 IRYSRS
-1749 ELTDKAKPGWL
+1749 ESALEEKPGWL
-1760 NRNELGE
+1760 DRNELGE

-1897 TELFGGNDLAKLNR
+1897 TELFGGNDLAKMNR

-2013 QNEELASKTEVEGWE
+2013 QNEELASKTEVEGW
-2028 KVPDTTIAG
+2028 KPVPTNTIAG

-2044 GALAGMYVHPDVFY
+2044 GALAGMYVHPDVYY

-2096 VMSNFSL
+2096 VVSNFSL

-2118 ASIKNKDA
+2118 ASIRNKDA

-2145 IRELFTGLNNTDDD
+2145 IRELFTGLNNTEDD
-2159 AVITERFFTRVIRRA
+2159 AAITERFFTRVIRRA
-2174 DELSRGVVGKAAHA
+2174 DELSRGVVGKTAHA
-2188 IDAVTFGMAGKAAH
+2188 IDAATFGMAGKAAH

-2207 GSAGGKAVR
+2207 GSAGGNVVR

-2295 LTRPHRYLAV
+2295 LTRPHRFLAV
-2305 TGLMYALNAM
+2305 TGLMYALNAL

-2379 RTGGLPIPQF
+2379 RTGGMPLPQF
-2389 MNPNGPVVSTYNA
+2389 MNPNGPAVSAYNA
-2402 MVNNTDTFTG
+2402 LVNNTDTFTG
-2412 GKLTQDYMTDSE
+2412 GKLTHDYMTTRE
-2424 KTVVRAKWI
+2424 KTIVRAKWI

-2448 HSNNV
+2448 HTNNV
-2453 MDGLKNQMEGTKF
+2453 LDGVKNSFEGTKF

>member
-23 AQMAAQLQAEEQR
+23 AQMAAKLQAEEQR
-36 QLQTAQLRQAE
+36 QAATARQHLTE

-59 QQAITARQQGDE
+59 QQAITAKQQGDE
-71 RTMEHIRRD
+71 RTMEQIRRD

-149 QEAYQRAEWLRNEAG
+149 QEAYQRAEWLRNEAA

-170 ASNFEPGTWGRRWTD
+170 ASNFELGTWGRRWTD

-293 QDASRT
+293 QDFSRT
-299 ALLETD
+299 ALLETSPD
-305 PGKWQQYRQS
+305 KWQQYRQS

-329 GGVLQGGIGRGLSRT
+329 GGALQGGIGRGLSRT
-344 VHGNLQPPAPPVR
+344 VHGNVQPPAPPVR
-357 PQPTQRA
+357 PQPVQRA

-373 RPGRMTKSSGNA
+373 RPGRMAKGSGNA
-385 VADTNARIQQA
+385 VVDTNARIQQA
-396 AANGGYQTRQAPAQ
+396 TANGGYQTRQAPAQ
-410 RVVSVQ
+410 QVVSAQ

-464 DQNAAGHTMAV
+464 DQNVAGHTMAV

-530 DAVGGQNKPMS
+530 DAVGGRNKPMS

-575 LQGIPSGRLTKGGQ
+575 LQGTPSGRLTKGGQ

-612 QADFSSGMEDNSQA
+612 QAAFSNGMEDNSQA
-626 MQAMQRA
+626 MQEMQRA

-639 AAEEMHEQ
+639 AAEEMREQ

-811 ADADRLPDFGHFIA
+811 ADADRLPDFGRFIA
-825 DDGGELNTAANRG
+825 DDSGELNTAANRG

-912 ARDNIQAGNM
+912 ARDNIRAGAM
-922 HNADIAEEVVQ
+922 HDADIADEVVQ

-966 RDLLAFFEEHKHSG
+966 RELLAFFEEHKRSG

-994 AAQGNPNQADVF
+994 AAQGNPNQQDVF

-1016 LLERTINDYEQEHGR
+1016 LLEQTINDYEQEHGR

-1042 DERPAGKPVSET
+1042 DERPAGEPVSET
-1054 EPQSASRRSD
+1054 EPQPASRRSD
-1064 AAGAGENT
+1064 EAGAGENQS
-1072 RGTER
+1072 GTER
-1077 DGEQGGRVAEEDALK
+1077 DGERSGRVAEEDAPK
-1092 LSRSASTQE
+1092 FSRSASTQE

-1112 GSKPNY
+1112 GAKANVKD
-1118 NGQRVLDRSDMLDM
+1118 GVTVLDRSDMLDM
-1132 LGYGDMPLHLVESK
+1132 LGFGNKPLKLAESK
-1146 VVQGVDNHPQMTAEV
+1146 VLAGIDNHPAMTAEV
-1161 WKKIPEWVDKPA
+1161 WKRLPEWIDHPA
-1173 AVFESDTDKNR
+1173 MVFDSDTERNR
-1184 LVFIA
+1184 LVFVA
-1189 PEKVAGRPVRI
+1189 PEKVRGHDVRI
-1200 IIEPNGNHLEAHI
+1200 IIQPLENELQAHVLI
-1213 LVNAYDANSRMPWQ
+1213 NAYDAERSPYL
-1227 RWVRDGLLKYMDM
+1227 RWVNDRLLRYADKEKASRIDE
-1240 TNAHTVLG
+1240 
-1248 SSGSNAAL
+1248 
-1256 PTRQPSRFGS
+1256 RFGRRLPDILRNPAFMPD
-1266 SEAQSFR
+1266 AQIH
-1273 SQLNGMLAQSR
+1273 GMGR
-1284 GRKKIL
+1284 GNMKALRRTKIL
-1290 TEKNLQGYLKNNPA
+1290 TEKNLQGYLKSNPA
-1304 LSLNHSGNTTS
+1304 LSLNHSGNMPS
-1315 TATPE
+1315 SATPE

-1337 MRLIDVLTAAEAR
+1337 MRLIDVLTAAEAS
-1350 RPDVAQ
+1350 RPDGAQ
-1356 DFRGVDGWYDPKSKR
+1356 DLRGVDGWYDPKSKR

-1405 WRGVLEQARLN
+1405 WQAVLEQARLN
-1416 PTIQQLAQTILRQRK
+1416 PTIRQLAQAINRQRK
-1431 TAGEAIT
+1431 AAGEAINIDT
-1438 LDIATEEAAVELY
+1438 ATEEAAVELY

-1460 ALEDKYKVSVP
+1460 ALENKYKVSVP

-1490 SVLAKAF
+1490 AVLAKAF
-1497 GIRQAEFR
+1497 GIRQAEFG

-1514 KIDKTEDVSGSQDA
+1514 KIDRAEEVGSQPAETTPPQDA
-1528 GQEKYSRS
+1528 TPENSRS
-1536 LTDEQ
+1536 
-1541 KQFDE
+1541 DE
-1546 AAQQYGGEEAYEQAK
+1546 ATESAK
-1561 ADGKTELT
+1561 LTEK
-1569 YRQWVQV
+1569 
-1576 RTPAFKQWFGDWE
+1576 F
-1589 NDPANASKVVNEKTG
+1589 
-1604 EPLVVYHGTDADFTV
+1604 
-1619 FDRQHSGKGPSK
+1619 
-1631 LGFWFADDADFTG
+1631 
-1644 MFGGSVM
+1644 
-1651 AVFTNIRN
+1651 
-1659 PITLTANKWDE
+1659 
-1670 IRERHGGDSEYFS
+1670 
-1683 HMRDDVLHKGGDGL
+1683 
-1697 SVSERISQLGK
+1697 
-1708 YEVRTPRIFA
+1708 
-1718 SLDSNQIK
+1718 
-1726 SATDNSGAFDAGNDD
+1726 
-1741 IRYSRSTG
+1741 SRS
-1749 ELTDKAKPGWL
+1749 ESALEEKPGWL
-1760 NRNELGE
+1760 DRNELGE

-1809 LNVAGMTASEMAKAG
+1809 LNVAGMTASEMAQAG
-1824 VQMTADERAM
+1824 VQMTAEERAL

-1978 RTQMGEE
+1978 RAQMGEE

-2013 QNEELASKTEVEGWE
+2013 QNEELASKTEVEGW
-2028 KVPDTTIAG
+2028 KPVPNTTIAG

-2096 VMSNFSL
+2096 VVSNFSL

-2118 ASIKNKDA
+2118 ASIRNKDA

-2159 AVITERFFTRVIRRA
+2159 AVITDSFFRRVLKRA
-2174 DELSRGVVGKAAHA
+2174 DRLALGIPGK
-2188 IDAVTFGMAGKAAH
+2188 ISDK
-2202 AVGKV
+2202 
-2207 GSAGGKAVR
+2207 
-2216 KTSNVAQTFY
+2216 AQTFY

-2295 LTRPHRYLAV
+2295 LTRPHRFLAV

-2379 RTGGLPIPQF
+2379 RTGGLPVPQF
-2389 MNPNGPVVSTYNA
+2389 MNPNGPLVSTYNA

-2412 GKLTQDYMTDSE
+2412 GKLTHDYMTTRE
-2424 KTVVRAKWI
+2424 KTVIRAKWI

-2448 HSNNV
+2448 HTNNV
-2453 MDGLKNQMEGTKF
+2453 LDGVKNSFEGTKF
-2466 AEVLED
+2466 SEVLED

-2481 GEDKQLYRAAL
+2481 GEDKQLYRALL
-2492 GAFGIKV
+2492 GSFGFKI
-2499 RGEKPEDLRAATQRR
+2499 RGEKPEDWKAADRR
-2514 LHSQER
+2514 RRNYEAQ
-2520 EIRADMRRIRRN
+2520 EIRAANRRIMRDN
-2532 NTLSQQAKEAQLARR
+2532 SLSQSAKDARLR
-2547 QQSLQRLFEQMPG
+2547 SNAEHMQNLFKE
-2560 RSAD
+2560 D

>member
-23 AQMAAQLQAEEQR
+23 AQMAAKLQAEEQR
-36 QLQTAQLRQAE
+36 QAATARQHLTE

-59 QQAITARQQGDE
+59 QQAITAKQQGDE
-71 RTMEHIRRD
+71 RTMEQIRRD

-164 HLQGDV
+164 HLQNDV

-199 SVATGSPAPM
+199 SVATANPAPM

-235 ATHALVSGA
+235 ATHALVSGV

-259 VMRFGGNGTIGQV
+259 VMRFGGSGTIGQV

-299 ALLETD
+299 ALLETSPD
-305 PGKWQQYRQS
+305 KWQQYRQS
-315 WMDNSK
+315 WLNNSK

-329 GGVLQGGIGRGLSRT
+329 GGALQGGIGRGLSRA
-344 VHGNLQPPAPPVR
+344 VHGNVQPPAPPVR
-357 PQPTQRA
+357 PQPVQRA

-373 RPGRMTKSSGNA
+373 RPGRMAKGSGNA
-385 VADTNARIQQA
+385 VVDTTHRIQQA
-396 AANGGYQTRQAPAQ
+396 TANGGYQTRQSPAADLQ
-410 RVVSVQ
+410 SLTGNAAVERSVQLMIHHESRGKVNAQNPLSSAGGLGGFIDSTWLTMVKRYRPDIAAGKSNAQIIALKTRDGALATEMTRHYIQENARHLEKNGLPSTMANLRLAHWFGAGGAVQLLNVANKNQPIANVVSPAVMKANPNIQGKTVQ
-416 ASNQMVRTY
+416 QVI
-425 VAKDGSTHQRI
+425 DITHR
-436 GGSRAWRNKN
+436 
-446 EGNIVYGSFAR
+446 EMYG
-457 RYGAIGH
+457 
-464 DQNAAGHTMAV
+464 
-475 FPTEEA
+475 
-481 GRRAKAALLFE
+481 KAAQ
-492 SPKYRN
+492 N
-498 LSLHDAIYRYAP
+498 M
-510 PKDRQGRVINNTAA
+510 GRMA
-524 YYSRVL
+524 
-530 DAVGGQNKPMS
+530 
-541 RYTAAEREAIM
+541 
-552 QRMREV
+552 
-558 EGWKP
+558 
-563 GRVVGNDTSAVS
+563 
-575 LQGIPSGRLTKGGQ
+575 KGGD
-589 SVATGSADNV
+589 SVGMPD
-599 AASPDTSPALPDQ
+599 SPDTSPALPDR
-612 QADFSSGMEDNSQA
+612 QAAFSNGMEDNSQA
-626 MQAMQRA
+626 MQEMQRA

-639 AAEEMHEQ
+639 AAEEMREQ

-734 NGRVMGLAQAYA
+734 NGRVMGLVQAYA

-825 DDGGELNTAANRG
+825 DDSGELNTAANRG

-858 DGRLSQDGVR
+858 DGRLSQDGAR

-912 ARDNIQAGNM
+912 ARDSIHAGAM
-922 HNADIAEEVVQ
+922 HDADIADEVVQ

-966 RDLLAFFEEHKHSG
+966 RELLAFFEEHKRSG

-994 AAQGNPNQADVF
+994 AAQGNPNQQDVF
-1006 GEQAA
+1006 SEQAA

-1016 LLERTINDYEQEHGR
+1016 LLEQTINDYEQEHGR
-1031 SADSRQLFERA
+1031 STDSGQLFGRTA
-1042 DERPAGKPVSET
+1042 ERPAGEPVSET

-1064 AAGAGENT
+1064 EAGAGENQG
-1072 RGTER
+1072 GTEQ
-1077 DGEQGGRVAEEDALK
+1077 DGERSGRVAEEDAPK

-1101 KYEQRIDELFA
+1101 EYEQRIDELFA

-1304 LSLNHSGNTTS
+1304 LSLNHSGNTPS
-1315 TATPE
+1315 AATPE

-1337 MRLIDVLTAAEAR
+1337 MRLIDVLTAAEAN
-1350 RPDVAQ
+1350 RPDGAQ
-1356 DFRGVDGWYDPKSKR
+1356 DLRGVDGWYDPKSKR

-1405 WRGVLEQARLN
+1405 WQAVLEQARLN
-1416 PTIQQLAQTILRQRK
+1416 PTIRQLAQAINRQRK
-1431 TAGEAIT
+1431 AAGEAINIDT
-1438 LDIATEEAAVELY
+1438 ATEEAAVELY

-1460 ALEDKYKVSVP
+1460 ALESKYKVSVP

-1490 SVLAKAF
+1490 AVLAKAF
-1497 GIRQAEFR
+1497 GIRQAEFG

-1514 KIDKTEDVSGSQDA
+1514 KIDRAEEVAGSLNA
-1528 GQEKYSRS
+1528 SHEKYSRS

-1546 AAQQYGGEEAYEQAK
+1546 TAQKYGGEEAYGQAK
-1561 ADGKTELT
+1561 ADGKTELS

-1604 EPLVVYHGTDADFTV
+1604 EPLVVYHGTRTNEQFHSFKTNPYNPLIFFTDDKNLGNAYRYSNSGHV
-1619 FDRQHSGKGPSK
+1619 FETF
-1631 LGFWFADDADFTG
+1631 LN
-1644 MFGGSVM
+1644 V
-1651 AVFTNIRN
+1651 RN
-1659 PITLTANKWDE
+1659 PNIEDAEGAFYGSFFDKKEGEYTSTNGYAADSRRKGHDGAIINNVQDAPTAGFKEMVANVYVVFK
-1670 IRERHGGDSEYFS
+1670 
-1683 HMRDDVLHKGGDGL
+1683 
-1697 SVSERISQLGK
+1697 
-1708 YEVRTPRIFA
+1708 P
-1718 SLDSNQIK
+1718 NQIK

-1760 NRNELGE
+1760 DRNELGE

-1809 LNVAGMTASEMAKAG
+1809 LNVAGMTASEMAQAG
-1824 VQMTADERAM
+1824 VQMTAEERAL

-1911 EFNKAMRGSLGNAL
+1911 EFNKAMRGGLGNAL

-2013 QNEELASKTEVEGWE
+2013 QNEELASKTEVEGW
-2028 KVPDTTIAG
+2028 KPVPNTTIAG
-2037 TGGVHRY
+2037 TGSVHRY
-2044 GALAGMYVHPDVFY
+2044 GALAGMYVHPDVYY

-2081 KMTKT
+2081 KLTKT

-2096 VMSNFSL
+2096 VVSNFSL

-2118 ASIKNKDA
+2118 ASIRNKDA

-2159 AVITERFFTRVIRRA
+2159 AVITDSFFRRVLKRA
-2174 DELSRGVVGKAAHA
+2174 DRLALGIPGK
-2188 IDAVTFGMAGKAAH
+2188 ISDTM
-2202 AVGKV
+2202 
-2207 GSAGGKAVR
+2207 
-2216 KTSNVAQTFY
+2216 QTAY

-2330 KYMPEYMKGF
+2330 KYMPEYMKGM

-2379 RTGGLPIPQF
+2379 RTGGLPVPQF
-2389 MNPNGPVVSTYNA
+2389 MNPNGPLVSTYNA
-2402 MVNNTDTFTG
+2402 MFNNVDTFTG
-2412 GKLTQDYMTDSE
+2412 GKLTQEYMTDGE
-2424 KTVVRAKWI
+2424 KTVIRAKWI

-2466 AEVLED
+2466 AGVLED

-2481 GEDKQLYRAAL
+2481 GEDKQLYRAVL
-2492 GAFGIKV
+2492 GAVGIKV

-2520 EIRADMRRIRRN
+2520 EIRADMRRIQRN
-2532 NTLSQQAKEAQLARR
+2532 NTLSPQAKEAQLARR
-2547 QQSLQRLFEQMPG
+2547 QSALQRLFEQMPG

>member
-23 AQMAAQLQAEEQR
+23 AQMAAKLQAEEQR
-36 QLQTAQLRQAE
+36 QAATARQHLTE

-59 QQAITARQQGDE
+59 QQAITAKQQGDE
-71 RTMEHIRRD
+71 RTMEQIRRD

-164 HLQGDV
+164 HLQNDV

-199 SVATGSPAPM
+199 SVATANPVPM

-235 ATHALVSGA
+235 ATHALVSGV

-272 VKRGVG
+272 VKRGVS

-299 ALLETD
+299 ALLETSPD
-305 PGKWQQYRQS
+305 KWQQYRQS
-315 WMDNSK
+315 WLNNSK

-329 GGVLQGGIGRGLSRT
+329 GGALQGGIGRGLSRA
-344 VHGNLQPPAPPVR
+344 VHGNVQPPAPPVR
-357 PQPTQRA
+357 PQPAPQA
-364 QMAATQQPA
+364 PVATAQQPA
-373 RPGRMTKSSGNA
+373 RAGRIAKGSGNA
-385 VADTNARIQQA
+385 VVDTTHRIQQA
-396 AANGGYQTRQAPAQ
+396 TANGGYQTRQSPAADLQ
-410 RVVSVQ
+410 SLTGNAAVERSVQLMIHHESRGKVNAQNPLSSAGGLGGFIDSTWLTMVKRYRPDIAAGKSNAQIIALKTRDGALATEMTRHYIQENARHLEKNGLPSTMANLRLAHWFGAGGAVQLLNVANKNQPIANVVSPAVMKANPNIQGKTVQ
-416 ASNQMVRTY
+416 QVI
-425 VAKDGSTHQRI
+425 DITHR
-436 GGSRAWRNKN
+436 
-446 EGNIVYGSFAR
+446 EMYG
-457 RYGAIGH
+457 
-464 DQNAAGHTMAV
+464 
-475 FPTEEA
+475 
-481 GRRAKAALLFE
+481 KAAQ
-492 SPKYRN
+492 N
-498 LSLHDAIYRYAP
+498 M
-510 PKDRQGRVINNTAA
+510 GRMA
-524 YYSRVL
+524 
-530 DAVGGQNKPMS
+530 
-541 RYTAAEREAIM
+541 
-552 QRMREV
+552 
-558 EGWKP
+558 
-563 GRVVGNDTSAVS
+563 
-575 LQGIPSGRLTKGGQ
+575 KGGN
-589 SVATGSADNV
+589 SAGMPD
-599 AASPDTSPALPDQ
+599 SPDTSPTLPDR
-612 QADFSSGMEDNSQA
+612 QAAFSNGMEDNSQA
-626 MQAMQRA
+626 MQEMQRA

-639 AAEEMHEQ
+639 AAEEMREQ

-825 DDGGELNTAANRG
+825 DDSGELNTAANRG

-912 ARDNIQAGNM
+912 ARDNIRAGAM
-922 HNADIAEEVVQ
+922 HDADIAEEVVQ

-966 RDLLAFFEEHKHSG
+966 RELLAFFEEHKRSG

-994 AAQGNPNQADVF
+994 AAQGNPNQQDVF

-1011 PDKQQ
+1011 PDKQH

-1031 SADSRQLFERA
+1031 SSDSGQLFERA
-1042 DERPAGKPVSET
+1042 DERPAGEPVSET
-1054 EPQSASRRSD
+1054 EPQPASRRSD
-1064 AAGAGENT
+1064 EAGAGENQS
-1072 RGTER
+1072 GTER
-1077 DGEQGGRVAEEDALK
+1077 DGEQNGRVAGEDAPK

-1112 GSKPNY
+1112 GRHFRD
-1118 NGQRVLDRSDMLDM
+1118 QVRVLDRSDLLDM
-1132 LGYGDMPLHLVESK
+1132 LGYGSKPVVLVNSK
-1146 VVQGVDNHPQMTAEV
+1146 VNAAKHPNMDAAA
-1161 WKKIPEWVDKPA
+1161 WKRVPEWLDNPA
-1173 AVFESDTDKNR
+1173 MVFESQTESDR

-1189 PEKVAGRPVRI
+1189 PETAAGNMVRI
-1200 IIEPNGNHLEAHI
+1200 IIEPKADQLEAHV
-1213 LVNAYDANSRMPWQ
+1213 LVNAYDMEAGNTIMPRAGGKYNPLTTFAKW
-1227 RWVRDGLLKYMDM
+1227 RDDGLLKYIDKEK
-1240 TNAHTVLG
+1240 TRLLASRSGLLLPRRLLQPTGLG
-1248 SSGSNAAL
+1248 
-1256 PTRQPSRFGS
+1256 
-1266 SEAQSFR
+1266 
-1273 SQLNGMLAQSR
+1273 
-1284 GRKKIL
+1284 KIL
-1290 TEKNLQGYLKNNPA
+1290 TEKNLQGYLKSNPA
-1304 LSLNHSGNTTS
+1304 LSLNHSGNTPS

-1337 MRLIDVLTAAEAR
+1337 MRLIDVLTAAEAS
-1350 RPDVAQ
+1350 RPDGAQ
-1356 DFRGVDGWYDPKSKR
+1356 DLRGVDGWYDPKSKR

-1386 FAAWHELGHR
+1386 FAAWHELGHH

-1405 WRGVLEQARLN
+1405 WQAVLEQARLN
-1416 PTIQQLAQTILRQRK
+1416 PTIRQLAQTINRQRQA
-1431 TAGEAIT
+1431 AGEAINIDT
-1438 LDIATEEAAVELY
+1438 ATEEAAVELY

-1460 ALEDKYKVSVP
+1460 ALEDKYKVNVP

-1490 SVLAKAF
+1490 AVLAKAF
-1497 GIRQAEFR
+1497 GIRQAEFG

-1514 KIDKTEDVSGSQDA
+1514 KIDRAEEAGSQPAETAPPQDA
-1528 GQEKYSRS
+1528 TPENSRS
-1536 LTDEQ
+1536 
-1541 KQFDE
+1541 DE
-1546 AAQQYGGEEAYEQAK
+1546 ATESAK
-1561 ADGKTELT
+1561 LTEK
-1569 YRQWVQV
+1569 
-1576 RTPAFKQWFGDWE
+1576 F
-1589 NDPANASKVVNEKTG
+1589 
-1604 EPLVVYHGTDADFTV
+1604 
-1619 FDRQHSGKGPSK
+1619 
-1631 LGFWFADDADFTG
+1631 
-1644 MFGGSVM
+1644 
-1651 AVFTNIRN
+1651 
-1659 PITLTANKWDE
+1659 
-1670 IRERHGGDSEYFS
+1670 
-1683 HMRDDVLHKGGDGL
+1683 
-1697 SVSERISQLGK
+1697 
-1708 YEVRTPRIFA
+1708 
-1718 SLDSNQIK
+1718 
-1726 SATDNSGAFDAGNDD
+1726 
-1741 IRYSRSTG
+1741 SRSESTL
-1749 ELTDKAKPGWL
+1749 EEKPGWL
-1760 NRNELGE
+1760 DRNELGE

-1809 LNVAGMTASEMAKAG
+1809 LNVAGMTASEMAQAG
-1824 VQMTADERAM
+1824 VQMTAEERAL

-1911 EFNKAMRGSLGNAL
+1911 EFNKAMRGGLGNAL

-1969 MWRDYTREE
+1969 VWRDYTREE
-1978 RTQMGEE
+1978 RAQMGEE

-2044 GALAGMYVHPDVFY
+2044 GALAGMYVHPDVYY
-2058 HLEQQFAVQNA
+2058 HLKQQFAVQNV

-2081 KMTKT
+2081 KLTKT

-2096 VMSNFSL
+2096 VVSNFSL

-2118 ASIKNKDA
+2118 ASIRNKDA

-2159 AVITERFFTRVIRRA
+2159 AVITDSFFRRVLKRA
-2174 DELSRGVVGKAAHA
+2174 DRLALGIPGK
-2188 IDAVTFGMAGKAAH
+2188 ISDK
-2202 AVGKV
+2202 
-2207 GSAGGKAVR
+2207 
-2216 KTSNVAQTFY
+2216 AQTFY

-2305 TGLMYALNAM
+2305 TTFFYAINAL
-2315 SYAMLGDDADEEEER
+2315 SYAMMAGDDEEKWKVFLLSMLRQYDKENEER
-2330 KYMPEYMKGF
+2330 KYMPEYLKGM
-2340 TSFGTPK
+2340 TSFGVPK
-2347 LIRLPWNDSQG
+2347 QIRMPGFDGKG
-2358 KPMFIDVYRWLP
+2358 KPMFTDVYRWMP

-2379 RTGGLPIPQF
+2379 RTGGMPIPQF
-2389 MNPNGPVVSTYNA
+2389 MNPNGPLVSTYNA
-2402 MVNNTDTFTG
+2402 MFNNVDTFTG
-2412 GKLTQDYMTDSE
+2412 GKLTQDYMTTQE
-2424 KTVVRAKWI
+2424 KTVIRAKWL

-2448 HSNNV
+2448 HTNNV
-2453 MDGLKNQMEGTKF
+2453 MDGLKNTFEGTKF
-2466 AEVLED
+2466 SEVLED

-2481 GEDKQLYRAAL
+2481 GEDKQLYRALL
-2492 GAFGIKV
+2492 GSFGFKI
-2499 RGEKPEDLRAATQRR
+2499 RGERPEDWKAADRR
-2514 LHSQER
+2514 RRNHEAQ
-2520 EIRADMRRIRRN
+2520 EIRAANRRTMRDN
-2532 NTLSQQAKEAQLARR
+2532 SLSQSAKDARLR
-2547 QQSLQRLFEQMPG
+2547 SNAEHMQNLFKE
-2560 RSAD
+2560 D

>member
-1 MAGERLTALLNERE
+1 
-15 QQREAQRK
+15 
-23 AQMAAQLQAEEQR
+23 
-36 QLQTAQLRQAE
+36 
-47 QQQQRA
+47 
-53 ASYNRV
+53 
-59 QQAITARQQGDE
+59 
-71 RTMEHIRRD
+71 
-80 PEFLKRREERTV
+80 
-92 GMGALGRWA
+92 
-101 TNTARG
+101 
-107 TSWEEP
+107 
-113 VRTTFGTAGNIMN
+113 
-126 GLLGGGATLRAAGNQ
+126 
-141 LQADLFRD
+141 
-149 QEAYQRAEWLRNEAG
+149 
-164 HLQGDV
+164 
-170 ASNFEPGTWGRRWTD
+170 
-185 SGYSAGATL
+185 
-194 PGLAW
+194 
-199 SVATGSPAPM
+199 
-209 AALGASQAGADAY
+209 
-222 TEARVAGAAPGTA
+222 
-235 ATHALVSGA
+235 
-244 AEGAGEYVGGKLLLP
+244 
-259 VMRFGGNGTIGQV
+259 
-272 VKRGVG
+272 
-278 AAVGEPLEE
+278 
-287 VATQTM
+287 
-293 QDASRT
+293 
-299 ALLETD
+299 
-305 PGKWQQYRQS
+305 
-315 WMDNSK
+315 
-321 EAAIGGLL
+321 
-329 GGVLQGGIGRGLSRT
+329 
-344 VHGNLQPPAPPVR
+344 
-357 PQPTQRA
+357 
-364 QMAATQQPA
+364 
-373 RPGRMTKSSGNA
+373 
-385 VADTNARIQQA
+385 
-396 AANGGYQTRQAPAQ
+396 
-410 RVVSVQ
+410 
-416 ASNQMVRTY
+416 
-425 VAKDGSTHQRI
+425 
-436 GGSRAWRNKN
+436 
-446 EGNIVYGSFAR
+446 
-457 RYGAIGH
+457 
-464 DQNAAGHTMAV
+464 
-475 FPTEEA
+475 
-481 GRRAKAALLFE
+481 
-492 SPKYRN
+492 
-498 LSLHDAIYRYAP
+498 
-510 PKDRQGRVINNTAA
+510 
-524 YYSRVL
+524 
-530 DAVGGQNKPMS
+530 
-541 RYTAAEREAIM
+541 
-552 QRMREV
+552 
-558 EGWKP
+558 
-563 GRVVGNDTSAVS
+563 
-575 LQGIPSGRLTKGGQ
+575 
-589 SVATGSADNV
+589 
-599 AASPDTSPALPDQ
+599 
-612 QADFSSGMEDNSQA
+612 
-626 MQAMQRA
+626 
-633 ARESQA
+633 
-639 AAEEMHEQ
+639 
-647 SERLGRQTKVY
+647 
-658 LDNQMRQAR
+658 
-667 LQLMEADELAP
+667 
-678 SVAGTDNQ
+678 
-686 YRDRS
+686 
-691 RAASQ
+691 
-696 MQVNHIAQNL
+696 
-706 EPELLGDSKEVGT
+706 
-719 GAPTLANDG
+719 
-728 RTIIGG
+728 
-734 NGRVMGLAQAYA
+734 
-746 NGNGEG
+746 
-752 YRQYL
+752 
-757 LDNAE
+757 
-762 QFGLSRDEIARMNK
+762 
-776 PVLVRQLDESVD
+776 
-788 IAKAAVASN
+788 
-797 EGGGLGMSALEQAR
+797 
-811 ADADRLPDFGHFIA
+811 
-825 DDGGELNTAANRG
+825 
-838 FIRDFV
+838 
-844 GAMPHTVRAQMVDA
+844 
-858 DGRLSQDGVR
+858 
-868 RLRNALLYRA
+868 
-878 YGNSPT
+878 
-884 LSRMVESTDQGARNL
+884 
-899 VNALVQAAPKIAQ
+899 
-912 ARDNIQAGNM
+912 
-922 HNADIAEEVVQ
+922 
-933 AAEKL
+933 
-938 NQIRE
+938 
-943 QGGSVADYLAQQGLF
+943 
-958 GEEMNAVS
+958 
-966 RDLLAFFEEHKHSG
+966 
-980 KAIATLLRNYYDAL
+980 
-994 AAQGNPNQADVF
+994 
-1006 GEQAA
+1006 
-1011 PDKQQ
+1011 
-1016 LLERTINDYEQEHGR
+1016 
-1031 SADSRQLFERA
+1031 
-1042 DERPAGKPVSET
+1042 
-1054 EPQSASRRSD
+1054 
-1064 AAGAGENT
+1064 
-1072 RGTER
+1072 
-1077 DGEQGGRVAEEDALK
+1077 
-1092 LSRSASTQE
+1092 
-1101 KYEQRIDELFA
+1101 
-1112 GSKPNY
+1112 
-1118 NGQRVLDRSDMLDM
+1118 
-1132 LGYGDMPLHLVESK
+1132 
-1146 VVQGVDNHPQMTAEV
+1146 
-1161 WKKIPEWVDKPA
+1161 
-1173 AVFESDTDKNR
+1173 
-1184 LVFIA
+1184 
-1189 PEKVAGRPVRI
+1189 
-1200 IIEPNGNHLEAHI
+1200 
-1213 LVNAYDANSRMPWQ
+1213 
-1227 RWVRDGLLKYMDM
+1227 
-1240 TNAHTVLG
+1240 
-1248 SSGSNAAL
+1248 
-1256 PTRQPSRFGS
+1256 
-1266 SEAQSFR
+1266 
-1273 SQLNGMLAQSR
+1273 
-1284 GRKKIL
+1284 
-1290 TEKNLQGYLKNNPA
+1290 
-1304 LSLNHSGNTTS
+1304 
-1315 TATPE
+1315 
-1320 RVAEIR
+1320 
-1326 QQVARAVGQRN
+1326 
-1337 MRLIDVLTAAEAR
+1337 
-1350 RPDVAQ
+1350 
-1356 DFRGVDGWYDPKSKR
+1356 
-1371 ITLIADNL
+1371 
-1379 PNARAAQ
+1379 
-1386 FAAWHELGHR
+1386 
-1396 KIDVAGWQQ
+1396 
-1405 WRGVLEQARLN
+1405 
-1416 PTIQQLAQTILRQRK
+1416 
-1431 TAGEAIT
+1431 
-1438 LDIATEEAAVELY
+1438 
-1451 SAMKNSDYA
+1451 MKNSDYA

-2096 VMSNFSL
+2096 VVSNFSL

>member
-23 AQMAAQLQAEEQR
+23 AQMAAKLQAEEQR
-36 QLQTAQLRQAE
+36 QAATERQHLTE

-59 QQAITARQQGDE
+59 QQAITAKQQGDE
-71 RTMEHIRRD
+71 RTMEQIRRD

-149 QEAYQRAEWLRNEAG
+149 QEAYQRAEWLRNEAS

-222 TEARVAGAAPGTA
+222 TEARVAGAAPSTA
-235 ATHALVSGA
+235 ATHALVSGV

-287 VATQTM
+287 VLTDSAQN
-293 QDASRT
+293 ASRT
-299 ALLETD
+299 ALLETSPD
-305 PGKWQQYRQS
+305 KWQQYRQS
-315 WMDNSK
+315 WLNNSK

-329 GGVLQGGIGRGLSRT
+329 GGALQGGIGRGLSRA
-344 VHGNLQPPAPPVR
+344 VHGNVQPPAPSVR
-357 PQPTQRA
+357 PQPVQRA

-373 RPGRMTKSSGNA
+373 SPGRMAKGSGNA
-385 VADTNARIQQA
+385 VVDTTHRIQQA
-396 AANGGYQTRQAPAQ
+396 TANGGYQTRQSPAADLQ
-410 RVVSVQ
+410 SLTGNAAVERSVQLMIHHESRGKVNAQNPLSSAGGLGGFIDSTWLTMVKRYRPDIAAGKSNAQIIALKTRDGALATEMTRHYIQENARHLEKNGLPSTMANLRLAHWFGAGGAVQLLNVANKNQPIANVVSPAVMKANPNIQGKTVQ
-416 ASNQMVRTY
+416 QVI
-425 VAKDGSTHQRI
+425 DITHR
-436 GGSRAWRNKN
+436 
-446 EGNIVYGSFAR
+446 EMYG
-457 RYGAIGH
+457 
-464 DQNAAGHTMAV
+464 
-475 FPTEEA
+475 
-481 GRRAKAALLFE
+481 KAAQ
-492 SPKYRN
+492 N
-498 LSLHDAIYRYAP
+498 M
-510 PKDRQGRVINNTAA
+510 GRMA
-524 YYSRVL
+524 
-530 DAVGGQNKPMS
+530 
-541 RYTAAEREAIM
+541 
-552 QRMREV
+552 
-558 EGWKP
+558 
-563 GRVVGNDTSAVS
+563 
-575 LQGIPSGRLTKGGQ
+575 KGGD
-589 SVATGSADNV
+589 SVEMPD
-599 AASPDTSPALPDQ
+599 SPDTSTALPGH
-612 QADFSSGMEDNSQA
+612 QAAFSNGMEDNSQA
-626 MQAMQRA
+626 MQEMQRA

-639 AAEEMHEQ
+639 AAEEMREQ

-678 SVAGTDNQ
+678 SVADTDNQ

-691 RAASQ
+691 RAASK

-776 PVLVRQLDESVD
+776 PILVRQLDESVD

-825 DDGGELNTAANRG
+825 DDSGELNTAANRG

-844 GAMPHTVRAQMVDA
+844 GAMPHTVQAQMVDA

-912 ARDNIQAGNM
+912 ARDNIRAGAM
-922 HNADIAEEVVQ
+922 HDADIADEVVQ

-966 RDLLAFFEEHKHSG
+966 RELLAFFEEHKRSG

-994 AAQGNPNQADVF
+994 AAQGNPNQQDVF
-1006 GEQAA
+1006 GEQSA

-1016 LLERTINDYEQEHGR
+1016 LLEQTINDYEQEHGR
-1031 SADSRQLFERA
+1031 STDSGQLFERTA
-1042 DERPAGKPVSET
+1042 ERPVGEPVSET
-1054 EPQSASRRSD
+1054 EPQPTSRRGD
-1064 AAGAGENT
+1064 EAGAGENQG
-1072 RGTER
+1072 GTER
-1077 DGEQGGRVAEEDALK
+1077 DGEQSGRVAGEDAPK

-1112 GSKPNY
+1112 GRHFRD
-1118 NGQRVLDRSDMLDM
+1118 QVRVLDRSDLLDM
-1132 LGYGDMPLHLVESK
+1132 LGYGSKPVVLVNSK
-1146 VVQGVDNHPQMTAEV
+1146 VNAAKHPNMDAAA
-1161 WKKIPEWVDKPA
+1161 WKRVPEWLDNPA
-1173 AVFESDTDKNR
+1173 MVFESQTESDR

-1189 PEKVAGRPVRI
+1189 PETAAGNMVRI
-1200 IIEPNGNHLEAHI
+1200 IIEPKADQLEAHV
-1213 LVNAYDANSRMPWQ
+1213 LVNAYDMEAGNTIMPRAGGKYNPLTTLAKW
-1227 RWVRDGLLKYMDM
+1227 RDDGLLKYIDKEK
-1240 TNAHTVLG
+1240 TRLLASRSGLLLPRRLLQPTGLG
-1248 SSGSNAAL
+1248 
-1256 PTRQPSRFGS
+1256 
-1266 SEAQSFR
+1266 
-1273 SQLNGMLAQSR
+1273 
-1284 GRKKIL
+1284 KIL
-1290 TEKNLQGYLKNNPA
+1290 TEKNLQGYLKSNPA
-1304 LSLNHSGNTTS
+1304 LSLNHSGNMPS

-1350 RPDVAQ
+1350 RPDGAQ
-1356 DFRGVDGWYDPKSKR
+1356 DLRGVDGWYDPKSKR

-1405 WRGVLEQARLN
+1405 WQAVLEQARLN
-1416 PTIQQLAQTILRQRK
+1416 PTIRQLAQTINRQRK
-1431 TAGEAIT
+1431 AAGEAINIDT
-1438 LDIATEEAAVELY
+1438 ATEEAAVELY

-1460 ALEDKYKVSVP
+1460 ALESKYKVSVP

-1490 SVLAKAF
+1490 AVLAKAF
-1497 GIRQAEFR
+1497 GVRQAEFG

-1514 KIDKTEDVSGSQDA
+1514 KIDRAEEVGSQPAETTPPQDA
-1528 GQEKYSRS
+1528 TPENSRS
-1536 LTDEQ
+1536 
-1541 KQFDE
+1541 DE
-1546 AAQQYGGEEAYEQAK
+1546 ATESAK
-1561 ADGKTELT
+1561 LTEK
-1569 YRQWVQV
+1569 
-1576 RTPAFKQWFGDWE
+1576 F
-1589 NDPANASKVVNEKTG
+1589 
-1604 EPLVVYHGTDADFTV
+1604 
-1619 FDRQHSGKGPSK
+1619 
-1631 LGFWFADDADFTG
+1631 
-1644 MFGGSVM
+1644 
-1651 AVFTNIRN
+1651 
-1659 PITLTANKWDE
+1659 
-1670 IRERHGGDSEYFS
+1670 
-1683 HMRDDVLHKGGDGL
+1683 
-1697 SVSERISQLGK
+1697 
-1708 YEVRTPRIFA
+1708 
-1718 SLDSNQIK
+1718 
-1726 SATDNSGAFDAGNDD
+1726 
-1741 IRYSRSTG
+1741 SRS
-1749 ELTDKAKPGWL
+1749 ESALEEKPGWL
-1760 NRNELGE
+1760 DRNELGE

-1809 LNVAGMTASEMAKAG
+1809 LNVAGMTASEMAQAG
-1824 VQMTADERAM
+1824 VQMTAEERAL

-1911 EFNKAMRGSLGNAL
+1911 EFNKAMRGGLGNAL

-1978 RTQMGEE
+1978 RAQMGEE

-2013 QNEELASKTEVEGWE
+2013 QNEELASKTEVEGW
-2028 KVPDTTIAG
+2028 KPVPNTTIAG

-2044 GALAGMYVHPDVFY
+2044 GALAGMYVHPDVYY

-2081 KMTKT
+2081 KLTKT

-2096 VMSNFSL
+2096 VVSNFSL

-2118 ASIKNKDA
+2118 ASIRNKDA

-2159 AVITERFFTRVIRRA
+2159 AVITDSFFRRVLKRA
-2174 DELSRGVVGKAAHA
+2174 DRLALGIPGK
-2188 IDAVTFGMAGKAAH
+2188 ISDTM
-2202 AVGKV
+2202 
-2207 GSAGGKAVR
+2207 
-2216 KTSNVAQTFY
+2216 QTAY

-2330 KYMPEYMKGF
+2330 KYMPEYMKGM

-2379 RTGGLPIPQF
+2379 RTGGLPVPQF
-2389 MNPNGPVVSTYNA
+2389 MNPNGPLVSTYNA

-2412 GKLTQDYMTDSE
+2412 GKLTQDYMTDGE

-2532 NTLSQQAKEAQLARR
+2532 NTLSPQAKEAQLARR
-2547 QQSLQRLFEQMPG
+2547 QSALQRLFEQMPG

>member
-23 AQMAAQLQAEEQR
+23 AQMATRLQAEEQR
-36 QLQTAQLRQAE
+36 QSQTARLRQAE

-59 QQAITARQQGDE
+59 QQAITAKQQGDE
-71 RTMEHIRRD
+71 RTMEQIRRD

-92 GMGALGRWA
+92 GMGVLGRWA

-199 SVATGSPAPM
+199 SVATGNPAPM

-278 AAVGEPLEE
+278 AAVGEPMEE
-287 VATQTM
+287 VATQTI

-299 ALLETD
+299 ALLETSPD
-305 PGKWQQYRQS
+305 KWQQYRQS

-344 VHGNLQPPAPPVR
+344 VHGNVQPPAPPVR

-373 RPGRMTKSSGNA
+373 RHGRMAKGSGNA

-396 AANGGYQTRQAPAQ
+396 TANGGYQTRQAPVADLQSLTGNAAVERSVQLMIHHESRGKVNAQ
-410 RVVSVQ
+410 NPLSSAGGLGGFIDSTWLTMVKRYRPDVAAGKSNAQIIALKTRDGALATEMTRHYIQENARHLEKNGLPSTMANLRLAHWFGAGGAVQLLNVANKNQPIANVVSPAVMKANPNIQGKTVQ
-416 ASNQMVRTY
+416 QVI
-425 VAKDGSTHQRI
+425 DITHR
-436 GGSRAWRNKN
+436 
-446 EGNIVYGSFAR
+446 EMYG
-457 RYGAIGH
+457 
-464 DQNAAGHTMAV
+464 
-475 FPTEEA
+475 
-481 GRRAKAALLFE
+481 KAAQ
-492 SPKYRN
+492 N
-498 LSLHDAIYRYAP
+498 I
-510 PKDRQGRVINNTAA
+510 GRMAKG
-524 YYSRVL
+524 S
-530 DAVGGQNKPMS
+530 D
-541 RYTAAEREAIM
+541 
-552 QRMREV
+552 
-558 EGWKP
+558 
-563 GRVVGNDTSAVS
+563 SA
-575 LQGIPSGRLTKGGQ
+575 GMP
-589 SVATGSADNV
+589 D
-599 AASPDTSPALPDQ
+599 SPDTSPALPDQ
-612 QADFSSGMEDNSQA
+612 QAAFSNGMEDSSQA
-626 MQAMQRA
+626 MQEMQRA

-639 AAEEMHEQ
+639 AAEEMREQ

-844 GAMPHTVRAQMVDA
+844 GAMPHTVQAQMVDA

-966 RDLLAFFEEHKHSG
+966 RELLAFFEEHKRSG

-994 AAQGNPNQADVF
+994 AAQGNPNQQDVF

-1016 LLERTINDYEQEHGR
+1016 LLEQTINDYEQEHGR
-1031 SADSRQLFERA
+1031 STDSGQLFGRTA
-1042 DERPAGKPVSET
+1042 ERPAGEPVSET

-1064 AAGAGENT
+1064 EAGTGENQD
-1072 RGTER
+1072 GTER
-1077 DGEQGGRVAEEDALK
+1077 DGEQGGRVAGEDALR
-1092 LSRSASTQE
+1092 LSRSAMKDADANIRRGRE
-1101 KYEQRIDELFA
+1101 AMNRAI
-1112 GSKPNY
+1112 
-1118 NGQRVLDRSDMLDM
+1118 
-1132 LGYGDMPLHLVESK
+1132 VERADQK
-1146 VVQGVDNHPQMTAEV
+1146 RAMYRNDIG
-1161 WKKIPEWVDKPA
+1161 WVDFVWGDDRKGLQHIIHRRMGSDGMSRDEVVRMLTQDVVETIA
-1173 AVFESDTDKNR
+1173 KGATERRSESGNAIRLYVSHQGNAVS
-1184 LVFIA
+1184 LVKQKGSNSWVLTAFQ
-1189 PEKVAGRPVRI
+1189 E
-1200 IIEPNGNHLEAHI
+1200 NGNQAVEQVRGATQSALRSSDPI
-1213 LVNAYDANSRMPWQ
+1213 RSRVGLGAPD
-1227 RWVRDGLLKYMDM
+1227 VRG
-1240 TNAHTVLG
+1240 NVA
-1248 SSGSNAAL
+1248 
-1256 PTRQPSRFGS
+1256 PSPD
-1266 SEAQSFR
+1266 
-1273 SQLNGMLAQSR
+1273 
-1284 GRKKIL
+1284 KI
-1290 TEKNLQGYLKNNPA
+1290 N
-1304 LSLNHSGNTTS
+1304 
-1315 TATPE
+1315 
-1320 RVAEIR
+1320 EIR

-1337 MRLIDVLTAAEAR
+1337 MRLIDVLTAEEAN
-1350 RPDVAQ
+1350 RPDGAQ
-1356 DFRGVDGWYDPKSKR
+1356 DLRGVDGWYDPKSKR

-1431 TAGEAIT
+1431 AAGEAIT

-1460 ALEDKYKVSVP
+1460 ALESKYNVSVP

-1485 AQRLQ
+1485 AKRLQ
-1490 SVLAKAF
+1490 AVLARVF
-1497 GIRQAEFR
+1497 GIRHTEFG
-1505 DGEVFELLR
+1505 DTEVFELLR
-1514 KIDKTEDVSGSQDA
+1514 RMDKAEENEASPDARQQRAIEQGFMTEQQWEDLLNERVQSGRMAGRDGDTRSAGRSAAEQRGVGEATDTGAVGGGTRRADAAPALRHFFHGTHADVSAFDLNHPGRKDH
-1528 GQEKYSRS
+1528 GWLGTGVY
-1536 LTDEQ
+1536 LTDNPDAAEAYAYAKGRRSEGGQ
-1541 KQFDE
+1541 NVMPLAIKLGNPYIADKELKTRMQHANRE
-1546 AAQQYGGEEAYEQAK
+1546 AADALTRRLQEMGH
-1561 ADGKTELT
+1561 DGVILKLSDDAHE
-1569 YRQWVQV
+1569 VV
-1576 RTPAFKQWFGDWE
+1576 VF
-1589 NDPANASKVVNEKTG
+1589 DPANVRSVHAQFAADKEG
-1604 EPLVVYHGTDADFTV
+1604 E
-1619 FDRQHSGKGPSK
+1619 
-1631 LGFWFADDADFTG
+1631 
-1644 MFGGSVM
+1644 
-1651 AVFTNIRN
+1651 N
-1659 PITLTANKWDE
+1659 
-1670 IRERHGGDSEYFS
+1670 
-1683 HMRDDVLHKGGDGL
+1683 GL
-1697 SVSERISQLGK
+1697 L
-1708 YEVRTPRIFA
+1708 
-1718 SLDSNQIK
+1718 
-1726 SATDNSGAFDAGNDD
+1726 
-1741 IRYSRSTG
+1741 YSRSTG

-1760 NRNELGE
+1760 DRNELGE
-1767 WEKGLAAY
+1767 WEKGLALY
-1775 HSLGRLVKPVLA
+1775 HGIGRLAKPLLA
-1787 KLKLA
+1787 KLRLA

-1872 DLGMLSRESLERF
+1872 DLGMLSRDSLERF

-2013 QNEELASKTEVEGWE
+2013 QNEELASKTEVEGW
-2028 KVPDTTIAG
+2028 KPVPNTTIAG

-2096 VMSNFSL
+2096 VVSNFAL
-2103 LFIAGGRVRDLQPAA
+2103 LCIAGGRVRDFQPAA
-2118 ASIKNKDA
+2118 ASIWNKDA

-2159 AVITERFFTRVIRRA
+2159 AAITDSFFRRVLKRA
-2174 DELSRGVVGKAAHA
+2174 DKLALGVPGK
-2188 IDAVTFGMAGKAAH
+2188 ISDTM
-2202 AVGKV
+2202 
-2207 GSAGGKAVR
+2207 
-2216 KTSNVAQTFY
+2216 QTAY

-2245 LSNTEARDYTLN
+2245 LSNVEARDYTLN

-2305 TGLMYALNAM
+2305 T
-2315 SYAMLGDDADEEEER
+2315 SPFMLL
-2330 KYMPEYMKGF
+2330 
-2340 TSFGTPK
+2340 TPY
-2347 LIRLPWNDSQG
+2347 
-2358 KPMFIDVYRWLP
+2358 PMR
-2370 LGDFADVGN
+2370 
-2379 RTGGLPIPQF
+2379 
-2389 MNPNGPVVSTYNA
+2389 
-2402 MVNNTDTFTG
+2402 
-2412 GKLTQDYMTDSE
+2412 
-2424 KTVVRAKWI
+2424 
-2433 AGQILP
+2433 
-2439 ASVGMPFSY
+2439 
-2448 HSNNV
+2448 
-2453 MDGLKNQMEGTKF
+2453 
-2466 AEVLED
+2466 
-2472 LGWTGKTYR
+2472 
-2481 GEDKQLYRAAL
+2481 
-2492 GAFGIKV
+2492 
-2499 RGEKPEDLRAATQRR
+2499 
-2514 LHSQER
+2514 
-2520 EIRADMRRIRRN
+2520 
-2532 NTLSQQAKEAQLARR
+2532 
-2547 QQSLQRLFEQMPG
+2547 
-2560 RSAD
+2560 

>member
-15 QQREAQRK
+15 QQREAQSK
-23 AQMAAQLQAEEQR
+23 AQMAAKLQAEEQR
-36 QLQTAQLRQAE
+36 QAATARQHLTE

-59 QQAITARQQGDE
+59 QQAITAKQQGDE
-71 RTMEHIRRD
+71 RTMEQIRRD

-199 SVATGSPAPM
+199 SVATANPAPM

-235 ATHALVSGA
+235 ATHALVSGV

-259 VMRFGGNGTIGQV
+259 VMRFGGSGTIGQV

-287 VATQTM
+287 VLTDSAQN
-293 QDASRT
+293 ASRT
-299 ALLETD
+299 ALLETSPD
-305 PGKWQQYRQS
+305 KWQQYRQS
-315 WMDNSK
+315 WLNNSK

-329 GGVLQGGIGRGLSRT
+329 GGALQGGIGRGLSRA
-344 VHGNLQPPAPPVR
+344 VHGNVQPPAPPVR

-373 RPGRMTKSSGNA
+373 RPGRMAKGSGNA
-385 VADTNARIQQA
+385 VVDTTHRIQQA
-396 AANGGYQTRQAPAQ
+396 TANGGYQTRQSPTQ
-410 RVVSVQ
+410 QVVSVQ
-416 ASNQMVRTY
+416 ANNQMVRTY
-425 VAKDGSTHQRI
+425 VARDGSTHQRI

-446 EGNIVYGSFAR
+446 EGNIVYGDFAR

-464 DQNAAGHTMAV
+464 DRNAAGHTMAV

-530 DAVGGQNKPMS
+530 DAVGGQNKSMN

-563 GRVVGNDTSAVS
+563 GRVVGNDTTAVS
-575 LQGIPSGRLTKGGQ
+575 IQGAPPVRLAKGGQ
-589 SVATGSADNV
+589 PVATGSADNV
-599 AASPDTSPALPDQ
+599 VASPDTPALPDR
-612 QADFSSGMEDNSQA
+612 QAAFSNGMEDNSQA
-626 MQAMQRA
+626 MQEMQRA

-639 AAEEMHEQ
+639 AAEEMREQ

-734 NGRVMGLAQAYA
+734 NGRVMGLVQAYA

-825 DDGGELNTAANRG
+825 DDSGELNTAANRG

-858 DGRLSQDGVR
+858 DGRLSQDGAR

-912 ARDNIQAGNM
+912 ARDSIHAGAM
-922 HNADIAEEVVQ
+922 HDADIADEVVQ

-966 RDLLAFFEEHKHSG
+966 RELLAFFEEHKRSG

-994 AAQGNPNQADVF
+994 AAQGNPNQQDVF
-1006 GEQAA
+1006 SEQAA

-1016 LLERTINDYEQEHGR
+1016 LLEQTINDYEQEHGR
-1031 SADSRQLFERA
+1031 STDSGQLFGRTA
-1042 DERPAGKPVSET
+1042 ERPAGEPVSET

-1064 AAGAGENT
+1064 EAGAGENQG
-1072 RGTER
+1072 GTEQ
-1077 DGEQGGRVAEEDALK
+1077 DGERSGRVAEEDAPK

-1101 KYEQRIDELFA
+1101 EYEQRIDELFA

-1304 LSLNHSGNTTS
+1304 LSLNHSGNTPS
-1315 TATPE
+1315 AATPE

-1337 MRLIDVLTAAEAR
+1337 MRLIDVLTAAEAN
-1350 RPDVAQ
+1350 RPDGAQ
-1356 DFRGVDGWYDPKSKR
+1356 DLRGVDGWYDPKSKR

-1405 WRGVLEQARLN
+1405 WQAVLEQARLN
-1416 PTIQQLAQTILRQRK
+1416 PTIRQLAQAINRQRK
-1431 TAGEAIT
+1431 AAGEAINIDT
-1438 LDIATEEAAVELY
+1438 ATEEAAVELY

-1460 ALEDKYKVSVP
+1460 ALESKYKVSVP

-1490 SVLAKAF
+1490 AVLAKAF
-1497 GIRQAEFR
+1497 GIRQAEFG

-1514 KIDKTEDVSGSQDA
+1514 KIDRAEEVAGSLNA
-1528 GQEKYSRS
+1528 SHEKYSRS

-1546 AAQQYGGEEAYEQAK
+1546 TAQKYGGEEAYGQAK
-1561 ADGKTELT
+1561 ADGKTELS

-1604 EPLVVYHGTDADFTV
+1604 EPLVVYHGTRTNEQFHSFKTNPYNPLIFFTDDKNLGNAYRYSNSGHV
-1619 FDRQHSGKGPSK
+1619 FETF
-1631 LGFWFADDADFTG
+1631 LN
-1644 MFGGSVM
+1644 V
-1651 AVFTNIRN
+1651 RN
-1659 PITLTANKWDE
+1659 PNIEDAEGAFYGSFFDKKEGEYTSTNGYAADSRRKGHDGAIINNVQDAPTAGFKEMVANVYVVFK
-1670 IRERHGGDSEYFS
+1670 
-1683 HMRDDVLHKGGDGL
+1683 
-1697 SVSERISQLGK
+1697 
-1708 YEVRTPRIFA
+1708 P
-1718 SLDSNQIK
+1718 NQIK

-1760 NRNELGE
+1760 DRNELGE

-1809 LNVAGMTASEMAKAG
+1809 LNVAGMTASEMAQAG
-1824 VQMTADERAM
+1824 VQMTAEERAL

-1911 EFNKAMRGSLGNAL
+1911 EFNKAMRGGLGNAL

-2013 QNEELASKTEVEGWE
+2013 QNEELASKTEVEGW
-2028 KVPDTTIAG
+2028 KPVPNTTIAG

-2044 GALAGMYVHPDVFY
+2044 GALAGMYVHPDVYY
-2058 HLEQQFAVQNA
+2058 HLEQQFVVQNA

-2081 KMTKT
+2081 KLTKT

-2096 VMSNFSL
+2096 VVSNFSL

-2118 ASIKNKDA
+2118 ASIRNKDA

-2159 AVITERFFTRVIRRA
+2159 AVITDSFFRRVLKRA
-2174 DELSRGVVGKAAHA
+2174 DRLALGIPGK
-2188 IDAVTFGMAGKAAH
+2188 ISDTM
-2202 AVGKV
+2202 
-2207 GSAGGKAVR
+2207 
-2216 KTSNVAQTFY
+2216 QTAY

-2330 KYMPEYMKGF
+2330 KYMPEYMKGM

-2379 RTGGLPIPQF
+2379 RTGGLPVPQF
-2389 MNPNGPVVSTYNA
+2389 MNPNGPLVSTYNA
-2402 MVNNTDTFTG
+2402 MFNNVDTFTG
-2412 GKLTQDYMTDSE
+2412 GKLTQEYMTDGE
-2424 KTVVRAKWI
+2424 KTVIRAKWI

-2466 AEVLED
+2466 AGVLED

-2481 GEDKQLYRAAL
+2481 GEDKQLYRAVL
-2492 GAFGIKV
+2492 GAVGIKV

-2520 EIRADMRRIRRN
+2520 EIRADMRRIQRN
-2532 NTLSQQAKEAQLARR
+2532 NTLSPQAKEAQLARR
-2547 QQSLQRLFEQMPG
+2547 QSALQRLFEQMPG

>member
-1 MAGERLTALLNERE
+1 
-15 QQREAQRK
+15 
-23 AQMAAQLQAEEQR
+23 MAAS
-36 QLQTAQLRQAE
+36 
-47 QQQQRA
+47 A
-53 ASYNRV
+53 AFFIGL
-59 QQAITARQQGDE
+59 AAKQQGDE
-71 RTMEHIRRD
+71 RTMEQIRRD

-113 VRTTFGTAGNIMN
+113 VRTTFSTAGNIMN

-149 QEAYQRAEWLRNEAG
+149 QEAYQRAEWLRNEAS

-287 VATQTM
+287 VLTDSAQN
-293 QDASRT
+293 ASRT

-305 PGKWQQYRQS
+305 PDKWQQYRQS

-329 GGVLQGGIGRGLSRT
+329 GGALQGGIGRGLSRT

-373 RPGRMTKSSGNA
+373 RPGRMAKGSGNA
-385 VADTNARIQQA
+385 VVDTNARIQQA
-396 AANGGYQTRQAPAQ
+396 TANGGYQTRQSPAQ
-410 RVVSVQ
+410 QVVSAQ
-416 ASNQMVRTY
+416 ANNQMVRTY
-425 VAKDGSTHQRI
+425 VARDGSTHQRI

-464 DQNAAGHTMAV
+464 DQNVAGHTMAV

-530 DAVGGQNKPMS
+530 DAVGGRNKPMS

-575 LQGIPSGRLTKGGQ
+575 LQGTPSGRLTKGGQ
-589 SVATGSADNV
+589 SIATGSADNV

-612 QADFSSGMEDNSQA
+612 QADFSSGMEDSSQA
-626 MQAMQRA
+626 MQEMQRA
-633 ARESQA
+633 ALESQA
-639 AAEEMHEQ
+639 AAEEMREQ

-776 PVLVRQLDESVD
+776 PVLVRQLDESVN

-797 EGGGLGMSALEQAR
+797 EGGGLGMSALEQAL

-966 RDLLAFFEEHKHSG
+966 RELLAFFEEHKRSG

-994 AAQGNPNQADVF
+994 AAQGNPNQQDVF

-1031 SADSRQLFERA
+1031 STDSGQLFGRA

-1054 EPQSASRRSD
+1054 EQQPASRRSD
-1064 AAGAGENT
+1064 EAGAGENQG
-1072 RGTER
+1072 GTGR
-1077 DGEQGGRVAEEDALK
+1077 DGGQDGRVAKEDAPK
-1092 LSRSASTQE
+1092 FSRSASTQE

-1112 GSKPNY
+1112 GRHFRD
-1118 NGQRVLDRSDMLDM
+1118 QVRVLDRSDLLDM
-1132 LGYGDMPLHLVESK
+1132 LGYGGKPVVLVNSK
-1146 VVQGVDNHPQMTAEV
+1146 VNAAKHPNMDAAA
-1161 WKKIPEWVDKPA
+1161 WKRVPEWLDNPA
-1173 AVFESDTDKNR
+1173 MVFESQTESDR

-1189 PEKVAGRPVRI
+1189 PETAAGNMVRI
-1200 IIEPNGNHLEAHI
+1200 IIEPKADQLEAHV
-1213 LVNAYDANSRMPWQ
+1213 LVNAYDMEAGNTIMPRAGGKYNPLTTFAKW
-1227 RWVRDGLLKYMDM
+1227 RDDGLLKYIDKEK
-1240 TNAHTVLG
+1240 TRLLASRSGLLLPRRLLQPTGLG
-1248 SSGSNAAL
+1248 
-1256 PTRQPSRFGS
+1256 
-1266 SEAQSFR
+1266 
-1273 SQLNGMLAQSR
+1273 
-1284 GRKKIL
+1284 KIL

-1304 LSLNHSGNTTS
+1304 LSLNHSGNTPS
-1315 TATPE
+1315 TASPE

-1337 MRLIDVLTAAEAR
+1337 MRLIDVLTAEEAR
-1350 RPDVAQ
+1350 RPDGAQ
-1356 DFRGVDGWYDPKSKR
+1356 DLRGVDGWYDPKSKR

-1416 PTIQQLAQTILRQRK
+1416 PTIQQLARTILRQRK
-1431 TAGEAIT
+1431 AAGEVIN

-1485 AQRLQ
+1485 ARRLHA
-1490 SVLAKAF
+1490 VLAKAF
-1497 GIRQAEFR
+1497 GIRQAEFG

-1514 KIDKTEDVSGSQDA
+1514 KIDRAEEVESQAAETTAPQDTTLENNHSDETAEPAKPTE
-1528 GQEKYSRS
+1528 KFSRS
-1536 LTDEQ
+1536 ESAL
-1541 KQFDE
+1541 
-1546 AAQQYGGEEAYEQAK
+1546 EE
-1561 ADGKTELT
+1561 
-1569 YRQWVQV
+1569 
-1576 RTPAFKQWFGDWE
+1576 
-1589 NDPANASKVVNEKTG
+1589 
-1604 EPLVVYHGTDADFTV
+1604 
-1619 FDRQHSGKGPSK
+1619 
-1631 LGFWFADDADFTG
+1631 
-1644 MFGGSVM
+1644 
-1651 AVFTNIRN
+1651 
-1659 PITLTANKWDE
+1659 
-1670 IRERHGGDSEYFS
+1670 
-1683 HMRDDVLHKGGDGL
+1683 
-1697 SVSERISQLGK
+1697 
-1708 YEVRTPRIFA
+1708 
-1718 SLDSNQIK
+1718 
-1726 SATDNSGAFDAGNDD
+1726 
-1741 IRYSRSTG
+1741 
-1749 ELTDKAKPGWL
+1749 KPGWL
-1760 NRNELGE
+1760 DRNELGE

-1897 TELFGGNDLAKLNR
+1897 TELFGGNDLAKMNR

-2013 QNEELASKTEVEGWE
+2013 QNEELASKTEVEGW
-2028 KVPDTTIAG
+2028 KPVPNTTIAG

-2044 GALAGMYVHPDVFY
+2044 GALAGMYVHPDVYY

-2096 VMSNFSL
+2096 VVSNFSL

-2159 AVITERFFTRVIRRA
+2159 AVITDSFFRRVLKRA
-2174 DELSRGVVGKAAHA
+2174 DKLALGVPGK
-2188 IDAVTFGMAGKAAH
+2188 ISDK
-2202 AVGKV
+2202 
-2207 GSAGGKAVR
+2207 
-2216 KTSNVAQTFY
+2216 AQTFY

-2257 FFFDYGEVPQGI
+2257 FFFDYGEVPYGI
-2269 KFVRDTGL
+2269 KLLRDSSL

-2330 KYMPEYMKGF
+2330 KYMPEYMKGM

-2379 RTGGLPIPQF
+2379 RTGGLPLPQF

-2424 KTVVRAKWI
+2424 KTIVRAKWI

>member
-36 QLQTAQLRQAE
+36 QAATARQHLTE

-59 QQAITARQQGDE
+59 QQAIAAKQQGDE
-71 RTMEHIRRD
+71 RTMEQIRRD

-149 QEAYQRAEWLRNEAG
+149 QEAYQRAEWLRNEAS

-222 TEARVAGAAPGTA
+222 TEARVAGAAPSTA
-235 ATHALVSGA
+235 ATHALVSGV

-287 VATQTM
+287 VLTDSAQN
-293 QDASRT
+293 ASRT
-299 ALLETD
+299 ALLETSPD
-305 PGKWQQYRQS
+305 KWQQYRQS
-315 WMDNSK
+315 WLNNSK

-329 GGVLQGGIGRGLSRT
+329 GGALQGGIGRGLSRA
-344 VHGNLQPPAPPVR
+344 VHGNVQPPAPPVR
-357 PQPTQRA
+357 PQPAPQA
-364 QMAATQQPA
+364 PVATAQQPA
-373 RPGRMTKSSGNA
+373 RAGRMAKGSGNA
-385 VADTNARIQQA
+385 VVDTTHRIQQA
-396 AANGGYQTRQAPAQ
+396 TANGGYQTRQSPAQ
-410 RVVSVQ
+410 QVVSAQ
-416 ASNQMVRTY
+416 ANNQMVRTY
-425 VAKDGSTHQRI
+425 VARDGSTHQRI

-446 EGNIVYGSFAR
+446 EGNIVYGDFAR

-464 DQNAAGHTMAV
+464 DRNAAGHTMAV

-530 DAVGGQNKPMS
+530 DAVGGQNKSMN

-563 GRVVGNDTSAVS
+563 GRVIGNDTSAVS
-575 LQGIPSGRLTKGGQ
+575 IQGAPPVRLTKGGQ
-589 SVATGSADNV
+589 PVATGSTDNV
-599 AASPDTSPALPDQ
+599 ADSPDASPALPDH
-612 QADFSSGMEDNSQA
+612 QAAFSNGMEDNSQA
-626 MQAMQRA
+626 MQEMQRA

-639 AAEEMHEQ
+639 AAEEMREQ

-825 DDGGELNTAANRG
+825 DDSGELNTAANRS

-858 DGRLSQDGVR
+858 DGRLSQDGAR

-912 ARDNIQAGNM
+912 ARDNIRAGAM
-922 HNADIAEEVVQ
+922 HDADIADEVVQ

-958 GEEMNAVS
+958 GEDMNAVS
-966 RDLLAFFEEHKHSG
+966 RELLAFFEEHKRSG

-994 AAQGNPNQADVF
+994 AAQGNPNQQDVF

-1011 PDKQQ
+1011 PDKQH

-1031 SADSRQLFERA
+1031 SADSGQLFERA
-1042 DERPAGKPVSET
+1042 DERPAGEPVSET
-1054 EPQSASRRSD
+1054 EPQPASRRSD
-1064 AAGAGENT
+1064 EAGAGENQG
-1072 RGTER
+1072 GTER
-1077 DGEQGGRVAEEDALK
+1077 DGEQNRRVAGEDAPK

-1112 GSKPNY
+1112 GAKANVKD
-1118 NGQRVLDRSDMLDM
+1118 GVTVLDRSDMLDM
-1132 LGYGDMPLHLVESK
+1132 LGFGDKPLKLAEGK
-1146 VVQGVDNHPQMTAEV
+1146 VLAGIDNHPAMTAEV
-1161 WKKIPEWVDKPA
+1161 WKRLPEWIDKPA
-1173 AVFESDTDKNR
+1173 MVFDSDTVDGR

-1189 PEKVAGRPVRI
+1189 PEKVRGSDVRI
-1200 IIEPNGNHLEAHI
+1200 VIEPKSDALEAHV
-1213 LVNAYDANSRMPWQ
+1213 LVNAYDTKSGATPYMRWARDRLLRYADKEKASRI
-1227 RWVRDGLLKYMDM
+1227 DE
-1240 TNAHTVLG
+1240 
-1248 SSGSNAAL
+1248 
-1256 PTRQPSRFGS
+1256 RFGLRLPDILRNPAFMPD
-1266 SEAQSFR
+1266 AQIH
-1273 SQLNGMLAQSR
+1273 GMGR
-1284 GRKKIL
+1284 GNMKALRRTKIL

-1304 LSLNHSGNTTS
+1304 LSLNHSGNTPS

-1337 MRLIDVLTAAEAR
+1337 MRLIDVLTAAEAS
-1350 RPDVAQ
+1350 RPDGAQ
-1356 DFRGVDGWYDPKSKR
+1356 DLRGVDGWYDPKSKR
-1371 ITLIADNL
+1371 IALIADNL

-1405 WRGVLEQARLN
+1405 WQAVLEQARLN
-1416 PTIQQLAQTILRQRK
+1416 PTIRQLAQTINRQRK
-1431 TAGEAIT
+1431 AAGEAINIDT
-1438 LDIATEEAAVELY
+1438 ATEEAAVELY

-1460 ALEDKYKVSVP
+1460 ALEDKYKVNVP

-1490 SVLAKAF
+1490 AVLAKAF
-1497 GIRQAEFR
+1497 GIRQAELG
-1505 DGEVFELLR
+1505 DVEVFELLR
-1514 KIDKTEDVSGSQDA
+1514 KIDRAEEDGSQPAETAPPQDA
-1528 GQEKYSRS
+1528 TPENSRS
-1536 LTDEQ
+1536 
-1541 KQFDE
+1541 DE
-1546 AAQQYGGEEAYEQAK
+1546 ATESAK
-1561 ADGKTELT
+1561 LTEK
-1569 YRQWVQV
+1569 
-1576 RTPAFKQWFGDWE
+1576 F
-1589 NDPANASKVVNEKTG
+1589 
-1604 EPLVVYHGTDADFTV
+1604 
-1619 FDRQHSGKGPSK
+1619 
-1631 LGFWFADDADFTG
+1631 
-1644 MFGGSVM
+1644 
-1651 AVFTNIRN
+1651 
-1659 PITLTANKWDE
+1659 
-1670 IRERHGGDSEYFS
+1670 
-1683 HMRDDVLHKGGDGL
+1683 
-1697 SVSERISQLGK
+1697 
-1708 YEVRTPRIFA
+1708 
-1718 SLDSNQIK
+1718 
-1726 SATDNSGAFDAGNDD
+1726 
-1741 IRYSRSTG
+1741 SRS
-1749 ELTDKAKPGWL
+1749 ESALKEKPGWL
-1760 NRNELGE
+1760 DRNELGE

-1809 LNVAGMTASEMAKAG
+1809 LNVAGMTASEMAQAG
-1824 VQMTADERAM
+1824 VQMTAEERAL

-1897 TELFGGNDLAKLNR
+1897 MELFGGNDLAKLNR
-1911 EFNKAMRGSLGNAL
+1911 EFNKAMRGGLGNAL

-1978 RTQMGEE
+1978 RAQMGEE

-2013 QNEELASKTEVEGWE
+2013 QNEELASKTEVEGW
-2028 KVPDTTIAG
+2028 KPVPDTTIAG

-2044 GALAGMYVHPDVFY
+2044 GALAGMYVHPDVYY

-2081 KMTKT
+2081 KLTKT

-2096 VMSNFSL
+2096 VVSNFSL
-2103 LFIAGGRVRDLQPAA
+2103 LLIAGGRVRDFQPAA
-2118 ASIKNKDA
+2118 ASIWNKDA

-2136 VGEAVDSAG
+2136 VGEAVDSVG

-2159 AVITERFFTRVIRRA
+2159 AVITDSFFRRVLKRA
-2174 DELSRGVVGKAAHA
+2174 DRLALGIPGK
-2188 IDAVTFGMAGKAAH
+2188 ISDTM
-2202 AVGKV
+2202 
-2207 GSAGGKAVR
+2207 
-2216 KTSNVAQTFY
+2216 QTAY

-2305 TGLMYALNAM
+2305 TTFFYAINAL
-2315 SYAMLGDDADEEEER
+2315 SYAMMAGDDEEKWKVFLLSMLRQYDKENEER
-2330 KYMPEYMKGF
+2330 KYMPEYLKGM
-2340 TSFGTPK
+2340 TSFGVPK
-2347 LIRLPWNDSQG
+2347 QIRMPGFDGKG
-2358 KPMFIDVYRWLP
+2358 KPMFTDVYRWMP

-2379 RTGGLPIPQF
+2379 RTGGMPIPQF
-2389 MNPNGPVVSTYNA
+2389 MNPNGPLVSTYNA
-2402 MVNNTDTFTG
+2402 MFNNVDTFTG
-2412 GKLTQDYMTDSE
+2412 GKLTQDYMTTQE
-2424 KTVVRAKWI
+2424 KTVIRAKWL

-2448 HSNNV
+2448 HTNNV
-2453 MDGLKNQMEGTKF
+2453 MDGLKNTFEGTKF
-2466 AEVLED
+2466 SEVLED

-2481 GEDKQLYRAAL
+2481 GEDKQLYRALL
-2492 GAFGIKV
+2492 GSFGFKI
-2499 RGEKPEDLRAATQRR
+2499 RGERPEDWKAADRR
-2514 LHSQER
+2514 RRNHEAQ
-2520 EIRADMRRIRRN
+2520 EIRAANRRTMRDN
-2532 NTLSQQAKEAQLARR
+2532 SLSQSAKDARLR
-2547 QQSLQRLFEQMPG
+2547 SNAEHMQNLFKE
-2560 RSAD
+2560 D